1 MSDGS
6 VVIEISLDDKKAD
19 KQLDAFE
26 KDLAKAGTNAGA
38 ALDKAYREAVSD
50 IASQSKRL
58 KDTFVNAFKSMGSA
72 GSNALKASL
81 NFMRELPSNVQAAL
95 SKLASTVKTGFVNA
109 AKASITAI
117 KELGTSIKNTAVNIK
132 NGFFSIA
139 KTVQSSIVSA
149 VKVSINVIKS
159 IPSAI
164 KSAGISIKSALV
176 SSLQAAKSAAISFAQ
191 TTVKVIRSIPS
202 AAKTAAVAVK
212 DSFVVAYKAA
222 VVAAYMSVKGTIS
235 AVKAIPSATKSAA
248 LAVSSA
254 MKTAFSAVAS
264 AAKTTGTTVKSAL
277 KTGFSAVK
285 SGAKAA
291 GQAGISALKGLGNI
305 AKSTGSLIKSGL
317 VSGFNAAKA
326 AAKGAGAGMREAL
339 KNSVEKPAEQARF
352 SVLKLAAALGLIA
365 ATKNVVGSAIGRVD
379 TIDTATKS
387 LTVLTGSA
395 KDAQLV
401 MTDLTA
407 AIDGTPIALDAVA
420 LGAKK
425 MVAAGMKAA
434 NVKPVFTAIA
444 DAAYGVG
451 NGSESIDQ
459 MTDAI
464 SALQASGVAYA
475 DDINRLVDAGVP
487 AWQILANST
496 GKSVGEMK
504 KYVSE
509 GSLESTKAIAM
520 LTKGIEEGT
529 TGMAGNT
536 AKMAGLA
543 KTAGNTIS
551 GSFANM
557 KTAAVKSLANIAENL
572 KGPII
577 QALDVAKNTFKQ
589 FAAVT
594 ASPEFQKKLSDMI
607 QKIKEL
613 IPVMVKLAPTILKVV
628 SAMLAL
634 QAVSSVY
641 VAFSNIGKMFVPLKN
656 GLFVI
661 ATGFMKLAKTIRHPI
676 TAIKNL
682 AFAIKYFIVTSGA
695 VIAIVGAVIAV
706 LYGMYAA
713 FKENTANIKGFLS
726 GMFDAVKNSFGKIV
740 DVFKQI
746 VSALKPVGSGF
757 KDVLKY
763 IGVGVWVAFGIVLA
777 TVVDIIQVLA
787 RIVLVAI
794 KGLQGL
800 YYAIKAAFQALSGDL
815 KGAKKSLEQ
824 SKEAFVD
831 AGSAIKDAFNKDNYA
846 LTGTVEAFKQMGGE
860 AENTAKKTETSGK
873 KIKETLKLVET
884 TAKQTETTVSK
895 SNQAIDTML
904 SGGVDQYGNKLS
916 EKTKSFLNAAKDLY
930 GQYQESSK
938 KSQDKY
944 SAAMEKAQDL
954 EGDKRKKAIADAN
967 ATLVAEIDKNNGT
980 LLTLQADY
988 AKLLKENKWVDGTE
1002 LTAQQ
1007 KKFLQQQTADI
1018 QAELAKQNQLYVEGN
1033 LLKLSNGKTL
1043 NEKERSTSIEV
1054 QKSLYADRKKAVET
1068 GEKELAD
1075 LKKKKSDATTETEKA
1090 NYQIQIDEQTKKNK
1104 TLAENLQKWASE
1116 MNTIIANGGT
1126 LNAETFAKGLSEMGN
1141 ISDEQ
1146 LSAVW
1151 QDFVKVSGSIDNTLA
1166 GLGAIM
1172 SQRGGEGVQAFVTAL
1187 QSGDYTTAAL
1197 NINNDVMNT
1206 LSTLPNGMF
1215 QNGQSGKDQF
1225 IAAIKSG
1232 DFQGAGKF
1240 LLDGV
1245 KLGASPLPGEMNN
1258 IGKQGG
1264 NANADGLKST
1274 AEANKSA
1281 GAELKNNAKNGAFDP
1296 NLFKMTGANNASG
1309 FNGGILDGKGNAFS
1323 AGSGIGNSA
1332 KSGAA
1337 SVDSSGV
1344 GSDFASGY
1352 AQGIASGGMM
1362 VAGAASALANKALAA
1377 VQKKQD
1383 SHSPSKESKKLGG
1396 DFGTGYSL
1404 GIADKN
1410 KAVTKAANNLVAS
1423 ALGTESQIKKLSS
1436 TLKDKISSAI
1446 DAGLHSKNKSVGQ
1459 LKQAKAL
1466 SSIEGYIGQQTNK
1479 LAATAKKRDK
1489 VVAQLKAA
1497 NTKMADLTKQS
1508 KEYAASITEKMQS
1521 YGSIS
1526 NVDPENPQ
1534 SIQAE
1539 MQKRLKE
1546 IKAFQANV
1554 EKLRKKGVSKDI
1566 ISDILESGVENGS
1579 SYAQALAKS
1588 DAKTIKAI
1596 NSTQNQINSA
1606 SKSMGNTAAN
1616 AMYSAGINAAKG
1628 LINGLNSQKKQL
1640 ENTAKSI
1647 ANTITNSVKKA
1658 LRIHSPSRVAIELGK
1673 FFTGGLGN
1681 GVLAGAKGA
1690 VQSTNKMVDK
1700 VVNAASNMTVP
1711 AITLPKISAEKALG
1725 LKSVDLNRTITVKT
1739 IIDNK
1744 TKESSNADL
1753 IKAIKESGAK
1763 PVILNLDGE
1772 VLANNSNNRI
1782 GSMTDLGLYGGGLL

>member
-26 KDLAKAGTNAGA
+26 KDLEKAGTNAGA

-191 TTVKVIRSIPS
+191 TTVKVIKSIPG
-202 AAKTAAVAVK
+202 AAKTAATAVK
-212 DSFVVAYKAA
+212 NSFVVAYKAV

-285 SGAKAA
+285 SGAKAV

-577 QALDVAKNTFKQ
+577 QALDVAKNAFKQ

-594 ASPEFQKKLSDMI
+594 ASPEFQKKLSDLI
-607 QKIKEL
+607 QKIKEF
-613 IPVMVKLAPTILKVV
+613 IPVLIEWAPLLAKVAAGFVAFNIL
-628 SAMLAL
+628 
-634 QAVSSVY
+634 SSVY
-641 VAFSNIGKMFVPLKN
+641 SKVAGLVMAFRGLASSGTLLGGIVNTVKGSFLALKVAL
-656 GLFVI
+656 GSAAAAFGVI
-661 ATGFMKLAKTIRHPI
+661 I
-676 TAIKNL
+676 
-682 AFAIKYFIVTSGA
+682 A
-695 VIAIVGAVIAV
+695 VIGAVIAV
-706 LYGMYAA
+706 AYGMYVS

-726 GMFDAVKNSFGKIV
+726 TMWDGVKNSFGKIV

-746 VSALKPVGSGF
+746 VAALKPVGSGF

-763 IGVGVWVAFGIVLA
+763 VGVAIWASLGLVLA
-777 TVVDIIQVLA
+777 AVVDIIQVLA

-794 KGLQGL
+794 KALQGL
-800 YYAIKAAFQALSGDL
+800 YYAIKSAFQALSGDL

-824 SKEAFVD
+824 SKDAFVE

-1526 NVDPENPQ
+1526 NVDPENPR

>member
-81 NFMRELPSNVQAAL
+81 NFMRELPANVQAAL
-95 SKLASTVKTGFVNA
+95 SKLASTVKTWFVNA
-109 AKASITAI
+109 AKASITAV
-117 KELGTSIKNTAVNIK
+117 KNLGTSIKNTAVNIK

-149 VKVSINVIKS
+149 VKISINVIKS
-159 IPSAI
+159 IPGAI
-164 KSAGISIKSALV
+164 KSAGITIKSALV

-191 TTVKVIRSIPS
+191 TTVKVIKSIPG
-202 AAKTAAVAVK
+202 AAKTAATAVK
-212 DSFVVAYKAA
+212 NSFVVAYKAV

-352 SVLKLAAALGLIA
+352 SILRLAAAFGLIA

-509 GSLESTKAIAM
+509 GSLESTRAIAM

-594 ASPEFQKKLSDMI
+594 ASPEFQKKLSDLI
-607 QKIKEL
+607 QKIKEF
-613 IPVMVKLAPTILKVV
+613 IPVLIEWAPVLAKVAAGFV
-628 SAMLAL
+628 AFNII
-634 QAVSSVY
+634 SSVY
-641 VAFSNIGKMFVPLKN
+641 SKVAGLVMAFRGLASSGTLLGGIVNTVKGAFVGLKAALGSASVAFGV
-656 GLFVI
+656 
-661 ATGFMKLAKTIRHPI
+661 I
-676 TAIKNL
+676 TA
-682 AFAIKYFIVTSGA
+682 
-695 VIAIVGAVIAV
+695 VIGSVVAV
-706 LYGMYAA
+706 LYGMYTA
-713 FKENTANIKGFLS
+713 FKENTAGIKGFLS
-726 GMFDAVKNSFGKIV
+726 GMWDAVKNSFGKIV

-757 KDVLKY
+757 KDILKY

-800 YYAIKAAFQALSGDL
+800 YYAIKAAFQALQGDL

-824 SKEAFVD
+824 SKDAFVD

-846 LTGTVEAFKQMGGE
+846 LTGTIESLKEMGGE
-860 AENTAKKTETSGK
+860 AEKTGAKAETSNK
-873 KIKETLKLVET
+873 KIANSLKIVES

-916 EKTKSFLNAAKDLY
+916 EKTKSFLNSAKELY
-930 GQYQESSK
+930 SQYQESAK
-938 KSQDKY
+938 KSQDAY
-944 SAAMEKAQDL
+944 TAAMEKAQTL

-967 ATLVAEIDKNNGT
+967 TALVSEINKNNGT
-980 LLTLQADY
+980 LLTIQADY
-988 AKLLKENKWVDGTE
+988 AKLLKGNKWVDGTE

-1033 LLKLSNGKTL
+1033 LLKLANGKTL

-1075 LKKKKSDATTETEKA
+1075 LKKKKADASTETEKA

-1104 TLAENLQKWASE
+1104 TLAGNLQKWASE
-1116 MNTIIANGGT
+1116 MNAIIANGGT

-1166 GLGAIM
+1166 GLAAIM

-1197 NINNDVMNT
+1197 NINNDV
-1206 LSTLPNGMF
+1206 LSTISSLPNGMF
-1215 QNGQSGKDQF
+1215 LNGENGKNQF
-1225 IAAIKSG
+1225 LTAIKSG
-1232 DFQGAGKF
+1232 DFQGAGKY
-1240 LLDGV
+1240 LVDGV
-1245 KLGASPLPGEMNN
+1245 KMGTDSIDSEMKTK
-1258 IGKQGG
+1258 GQTGG
-1264 NANADGLKST
+1264 QNFADGVKGKEG
-1274 AEANKSA
+1274 AAKSA
-1281 GAELKNNAKNGAFDP
+1281 GSAVKNKAKEGATDP
-1296 NLFKMTGANNASG
+1296 NAFKAVGSKDSAG
-1309 FNGGILDGKGNAFS
+1309 FNNGVMGGKGGAYS
-1323 AGSGIGNSA
+1323 AGSSVGNSA
-1332 KSGAA
+1332 KSGAG

-1352 AQGIASGGMM
+1352 VNGILSGMGA
-1362 VAGAASALANKALAA
+1362 VGRAAASLANKALAA

-1383 SHSPSKESKKLGG
+1383 SHSPAKKSKKLGG
-1396 DFGTGYSL
+1396 DFGSGYSL
-1404 GIADKN
+1404 GIASKTKAVN
-1410 KAVTKAANNLVAS
+1410 KAASNLVAG

-1446 DAGLHSKNKSVGQ
+1446 DAGLHSKNKSSGQ

-1466 SSIEGYIGQQTNK
+1466 NSIEGYIVQQTNR

-1508 KEYAASITEKMQS
+1508 KEYAASITEKMKS

-1526 NVDPENPQ
+1526 NVDPENPK
-1534 SIQAE
+1534 SIQQE

-1566 ISDILESGVENGS
+1566 INDILEAGVENGS

-1640 ENTAKSI
+1640 EKTAKSI

-1658 LRIHSPSRVAIELGK
+1658 LKIHSPSRVAIELGK

-1711 AITLPKISAEKALG
+1711 TINLPKISAEKALG

-1753 IKAIKESGAK
+1753 IKAIQQSGDR
-1763 PVILNLDGE
+1763 PIIFNVDGKDIADNTNNHLGSSTA
-1772 VLANNSNNRI
+1772 LAFY
-1782 GSMTDLGLYGGGLL
+1782 GKGL

>member
-26 KDLAKAGTNAGA
+26 KDLEKAGTNAGA

-109 AKASITAI
+109 AKASITVI

-191 TTVKVIRSIPS
+191 TTVKVIKSIPV
-202 AAKTAAVAVK
+202 AAKTAATAVK
-212 DSFVVAYKAA
+212 NSFVVAYKAV

-577 QALDVAKNTFKQ
+577 QALDVAKNAFKQ

-594 ASPEFQKKLSDMI
+594 ASPEFQKKLSDLI
-607 QKIKEL
+607 QKIKEF
-613 IPVMVKLAPTILKVV
+613 IPVLIEWAPLLAKVAAGFVAFNIL
-628 SAMLAL
+628 
-634 QAVSSVY
+634 SSVY
-641 VAFSNIGKMFVPLKN
+641 SKVAGLVMAFRGLASSGTLLGGIVNTVKGSFLALKVAL
-656 GLFVI
+656 GSAAAAFGVI
-661 ATGFMKLAKTIRHPI
+661 I
-676 TAIKNL
+676 
-682 AFAIKYFIVTSGA
+682 A
-695 VIAIVGAVIAV
+695 VIGAVIAV
-706 LYGMYAA
+706 AYGMYVS

-726 GMFDAVKNSFGKIV
+726 TMWDGVKNSFGKIV

-746 VSALKPVGSGF
+746 VAALKPVGSRF

-763 IGVGVWVAFGIVLA
+763 VGVAIWASLGLVLA
-777 TVVDIIQVLA
+777 AVVDIIQVLA

-794 KGLQGL
+794 KALQGL
-800 YYAIKAAFQALSGDL
+800 YYAIKSAFQALSGDL

-824 SKEAFVD
+824 SKDAFVE

-873 KIKETLKLVET
+873 KIKDTLKLVET

-916 EKTKSFLNAAKDLY
+916 EKTKSFLNSAKELY
-930 GQYQESSK
+930 SQYQESAK
-938 KSQDKY
+938 KSQDAY
-944 SAAMEKAQDL
+944 SAAMEKAQEL

-967 ATLVAEIDKNNGT
+967 KTLVDETTKNNST
-980 LLTLQADY
+980 LLTLQSDYSNMLKTNRWAD
-988 AKLLKENKWVDGTE
+988 GQE

-1007 KKFLQQQTADI
+1007 KKFLQQQTTDI
-1018 QAELAKQNQLYVEGN
+1018 QTELAKQNQLYVEAN
-1033 LLKLSNGKTL
+1033 LLRLEQGKSL
-1043 NEKERSTSIEV
+1043 NEKERNTSLEV
-1054 QKSLYADRKKAVET
+1054 QKSLYEEKKKAVET
-1068 GEKELAD
+1068 GEKSLAD
-1075 LKKKKSDATTETEKA
+1075 LKKKKADASTETEKA

-1104 TLAENLQKWASE
+1104 TLSTNLKNWATE
-1116 MNTIIANGGT
+1116 MNAIIANGGT
-1126 LNAETFAKGLSEMGN
+1126 LNAETFASGLSQLGN

-1146 LSAVW
+1146 LSALW
-1151 QDFVKVSGSIDNTLA
+1151 QNFVSTSTSIDNTLS
-1166 GLGAIM
+1166 GLAAIM
-1172 SQRGGEGVQAFVTAL
+1172 GQRGGEGVQAFVTAL

-1225 IAAIKSG
+1225 ITAIKSG

-1323 AGSGIGNSA
+1323 AGTGIGNSA

-1352 AQGIASGGMM
+1352 AQGIASGGVM

-1423 ALGTESQIKKLSS
+1423 ALGTESQIKKMSS

-1446 DAGLHSKNKSVGQ
+1446 DAGLHSKNKSAGQ

-1466 SSIEGYIGQQTNK
+1466 NSIEGYIAQQTNK

-1497 NTKMADLTKQS
+1497 NAKMADLTKQS

-1526 NVDPENPQ
+1526 NVDAENPQ

-1673 FFTGGLGN
+1673 FFTDGLGN

-1700 VVNAASNMTVP
+1700 VVNAASNLTVP

>member
-6 VVIEISLDDKKAD
+6 VVIEISLDDTKAD

-26 KDLAKAGTNAGA
+26 KDLSKAGTNAGA

-50 IASQSKRL
+50 IASQSKRI

-81 NFMRELPSNVQAAL
+81 SFMRELPSNIQAAL

-109 AKASITAI
+109 AKASITAV
-117 KELGTSIKNTAVNIK
+117 KNLGTSIKNTAINIK
-132 NGFFSIA
+132 KGFFSIA

-159 IPSAI
+159 IPGAI

-191 TTVKVIRSIPS
+191 TTVKFIKSIPG
-202 AAKTAAVAVK
+202 AAKTAATAVK
-212 DSFVVAYKAA
+212 NSFVVAYKAV

-235 AVKAIPSATKSAA
+235 AVKAIPSAAKSAA

-577 QALDVAKNTFKQ
+577 QALDVAKNAFKQ

-594 ASPEFQKKLSDMI
+594 ASPEFQKKLSDLI
-607 QKIKEL
+607 QKIKEF
-613 IPVMVKLAPTILKVV
+613 IPVLIEWAPLLAKVAAGFV
-628 SAMLAL
+628 AFNII
-634 QAVSSVY
+634 SSVY
-641 VAFSNIGKMFVPLKN
+641 SKVAGLVMAFRGLASSGTLLGGIVNTVKGAFVGLKAALGSASVAFGV
-656 GLFVI
+656 
-661 ATGFMKLAKTIRHPI
+661 I
-676 TAIKNL
+676 TA
-682 AFAIKYFIVTSGA
+682 
-695 VIAIVGAVIAV
+695 VIGTVVAV
-706 LYGMYAA
+706 LYGMYTA
-713 FKENTANIKGFLS
+713 FKENTAGIKGFLS
-726 GMFDAVKNSFGKIV
+726 GMWDAVKNSFGKIV

-757 KDVLKY
+757 KDILKY

-800 YYAIKAAFQALSGDL
+800 YYAIKAAFQALQGDL

-824 SKEAFVD
+824 SKDAFVD

-846 LTGTVEAFKQMGGE
+846 LTGTIESLKEMGGE
-860 AENTAKKTETSGK
+860 AEKTGTKAETSNK
-873 KIKETLKLVET
+873 KIANSLKIVES

-916 EKTKSFLNAAKDLY
+916 EKTKSFLNSAKELY
-930 GQYQESSK
+930 SQYQESAK
-938 KSQDKY
+938 KSQDAY
-944 SAAMEKAQDL
+944 TAAMEKAQTL

-967 ATLVAEIDKNNGT
+967 KTLVDETTKNNST
-980 LLTLQADY
+980 LLTLQSDYSNMLKTNRWAD
-988 AKLLKENKWVDGTE
+988 GQE

-1007 KKFLQQQTADI
+1007 KKFLQQQTTDI
-1018 QAELAKQNQLYVEGN
+1018 QTELAKQNQLYVEAN
-1033 LLKLSNGKTL
+1033 LLRLEQGKSL
-1043 NEKERSTSIEV
+1043 NEKERNTSLEV
-1054 QKSLYADRKKAVET
+1054 QKSLYEEKKKAVET
-1068 GEKELAD
+1068 GEKSLAD
-1075 LKKKKSDATTETEKA
+1075 LKKKKADASTETEKA

-1104 TLAENLQKWASE
+1104 TLSTNLKNWATE
-1116 MNTIIANGGT
+1116 MNAIIANGGT
-1126 LNAETFAKGLSEMGN
+1126 LNAETFASGLSQLGN

-1146 LSAVW
+1146 LSALW
-1151 QDFVKVSGSIDNTLA
+1151 QNFVSTSTSIDNTLS
-1166 GLGAIM
+1166 GLAAIM
-1172 SQRGGEGVQAFVTAL
+1172 GQRGGEGVQAFVTAL

-1323 AGSGIGNSA
+1323 AGTGIGNSA

-1352 AQGIASGGMM
+1352 AQGIASGGVM

-1446 DAGLHSKNKSVGQ
+1446 DAGLHSKNKSAGQ

-1466 SSIEGYIGQQTNK
+1466 NSIEGYIGQQTNK

-1534 SIQAE
+1534 SIQQE

-1658 LRIHSPSRVAIELGK
+1658 LRIHSPSRVAVELGK

-1753 IKAIKESGAK
+1753 IKAIQQSGDRPIIFNVDGK
-1763 PVILNLDGE
+1763 NLAE
-1772 VLANNSNNRI
+1772 NANNRI
-1782 GSMTDLGLYGGGLL
+1782 GTMGNLGLYGGGLL

>member
-6 VVIEISLDDKKAD
+6 VVIEISLDDTKAD
-19 KQLDAFE
+19 KQLDTFE

-58 KDTFVNAFKSMGSA
+58 KDTFVNAFKSMGNA

-81 NFMRELPSNVQAAL
+81 SFMRELPANVGSAL

-109 AKASITAI
+109 AKASITAV
-117 KELGTSIKNTAVNIK
+117 KNLGTSIKNTAVNIK

-149 VKVSINVIKS
+149 VKTSINVIKS
-159 IPSAI
+159 IPGAI
-164 KSAGISIKSALV
+164 KSAGSSIKSALV
-176 SSLQAAKSAAISFAQ
+176 SSLHAAKTAAISFAQ
-191 TTVKVIRSIPS
+191 TTVKVIKSIPG
-202 AAKTAAVAVK
+202 AAKTAATAVK
-212 DSFVVAYKAA
+212 NSFVVAYKAV

-254 MKTAFSAVAS
+254 MKTAFSAVVS
-264 AAKTTGTTVKSAL
+264 AAKTTGTTVKTAL
-277 KTGFSAVK
+277 TNGFSAIK
-285 SGAKAA
+285 SGAKTA
-291 GQAGISALKGLGNI
+291 GQVGISALKGLGNA
-305 AKSTGSLIKSGL
+305 AKSTGSLIKNGL
-317 VSGFNAAKA
+317 VSGFNAAKS

-352 SVLKLAAALGLIA
+352 SILRLAAAFGLIA

-425 MVAAGMKAA
+425 MVAAGMQAA

-464 SALQASGVAYA
+464 SALQASGVAYS

-577 QALDVAKNTFKQ
+577 QALDVAKNAFKQ
-589 FAAVT
+589 FASVT

-613 IPVMVKLAPTILKVV
+613 IPVLIELAPILAKV
-628 SAMLAL
+628 AAGFI
-634 QAVSSVY
+634 AFNIISSVY
-641 VAFSNIGKMFVPLKN
+641 SKIAGLAGAIKGLASSGSLLGGIINTVRGSFLALKVALGSATAAFG
-656 GLFVI
+656 VI
-661 ATGFMKLAKTIRHPI
+661 A
-676 TAIKNL
+676 
-682 AFAIKYFIVTSGA
+682 A
-695 VIAIVGAVIAV
+695 VIGAVIAV

-757 KDVLKY
+757 KDILKY
-763 IGVGVWVAFGIVLA
+763 VGVGVWVAFGIVLA

-794 KGLQGL
+794 KALQGL
-800 YYAIKAAFQALSGDL
+800 YYALKAANQAAHWDL
-815 KGAKKSLEQ
+815 KGAKKSIEQ
-824 SKEAFVD
+824 SKDAFVD

-846 LTGTVEAFKQMGGE
+846 LTGTIESLKEMGGE
-860 AENTAKKTETSGK
+860 AEKTGTKAETSNK
-873 KIKETLKLVET
+873 KISSSLKLVES
-884 TAKQTETTVSK
+884 TAKQTEATVSK

-904 SGGVDQYGNKLS
+904 SGGVDQYGNKLN
-916 EKTKSFLNAAKDLY
+916 EKTKSFLNAAKELY
-930 GQYQESSK
+930 SNYQESAQ

-944 SAAMEKAQDL
+944 TAAMEKAQSL
-954 EGDKRKKAIADAN
+954 EGEKRKKVIADAN

-988 AKLLKENKWVDGTE
+988 AKLLKGNKWVDGTE

-1033 LLKLSNGKTL
+1033 LLKLANGKTL
-1043 NEKERSTSIEV
+1043 NEKERATSIEV
-1054 QKSLYADRKKAVET
+1054 QKSLYGDRKKAVET

-1075 LKKKKSDATTETEKA
+1075 LKRKKSDATTETEKA

-1104 TLAENLQKWASE
+1104 TLAGNLQKWASE
-1116 MNTIIANGGT
+1116 MNAIIANGGT

-1146 LSAVW
+1146 LGAVW

-1166 GLGAIM
+1166 GLAAVM
-1172 SQRGGEGVQAFVTAL
+1172 SQRGGEGVQGFVTAL
-1187 QSGDYTTAAL
+1187 QSKDYTTATLKINDDVL
-1197 NINNDVMNT
+1197 NTISD
-1206 LSTLPNGMF
+1206 LPNEMF
-1215 QNGQSGKDQF
+1215 LNGQSGKDQF
-1225 IAAIKSG
+1225 ITAIKSG
-1232 DFQGAGKF
+1232 KFQEAGKY
-1240 LLDGV
+1240 LLDNV
-1245 KLGASPLPGEMNN
+1245 KMGADPLPGEM
-1258 IGKQGG
+1258 GKNGKNSG
-1264 NANADGLKST
+1264 NAQANGMKGT
-1274 AEANKSA
+1274 AQANKKA
-1281 GAELKNNAKNGAFDP
+1281 GATIKNSAKNGAFDP
-1296 NLFKMTGANNASG
+1296 NLFKMAGSNNSTGYNN
-1309 FNGGILDGKGNAFS
+1309 GILVGKDGAFS
-1323 AGSGIGNSA
+1323 AGTSVGGSA

-1352 AQGIASGGMM
+1352 VNGILSGMGA
-1362 VAGAASALANKALAA
+1362 VGEAAASLANKALAA

-1383 SHSPSKESKKLGG
+1383 SHSPSKKSKKLGG
-1396 DFGTGYSL
+1396 DFGSGYSL
-1404 GIADKN
+1404 GIASKT
-1410 KAVTKAANNLVAS
+1410 KAVTKAASNLVAG
-1423 ALGTESQIKKLSS
+1423 ALGTEKQIKKLSS
-1436 TLKDKISSAI
+1436 TLKDKVSSAI
-1446 DAGLHSKNKSVGQ
+1446 DAGLHSKNKSRGQ

-1466 SSIEGYIGQQTNK
+1466 NSIEGYIAQQTNK

-1497 NTKMADLTKQS
+1497 NTKMADLTKRS

-1526 NVDPENPQ
+1526 NVDAENPQ
-1534 SIQAE
+1534 SIQQE

-1628 LINGLNSQKKQL
+1628 LIKGLNSQKKQL
-1640 ENTAKSI
+1640 EKTAKSI

-1658 LRIHSPSRVAIELGK
+1658 LRIHSPSRVAVELGK

-1690 VQSTNKMVDK
+1690 VKSTNKMVDS
-1700 VVNAASNMTVP
+1700 VVNAASNLTAP
-1711 AITLPKISAEKALG
+1711 KITLPHVSAEKALG
-1725 LKSVDLNRTITVKT
+1725 LKSSDLNRTITVKA
-1739 IIDNK
+1739 IVEN
-1744 TKESSNADL
+1744 ES
-1753 IKAIKESGAK
+1753 K
-1763 PVILNLDGE
+1763 
-1772 VLANNSNNRI
+1772 NNSN
-1782 GSMTDLGLYGGGLL
+1782 SDLINAIEKSGGRPIILNVDGKVIADNTNNHLGNSTSLAFYGKGL

>member
-191 TTVKVIRSIPS
+191 TTVKVIKSIPG
-202 AAKTAAVAVK
+202 AAKTAATAVK
-212 DSFVVAYKAA
+212 NSFVVAYKAV

-264 AAKTTGTTVKSAL
+264 AAKTTGTTAKSAL

-577 QALDVAKNTFKQ
+577 QALDVAKNAFKQ

-594 ASPEFQKKLSDMI
+594 ASPEFQKKLSDLI
-607 QKIKEL
+607 QKIKEF
-613 IPVMVKLAPTILKVV
+613 IPVLIEWAPLLAKVAAGFVAFNIL
-628 SAMLAL
+628 
-634 QAVSSVY
+634 SSVY
-641 VAFSNIGKMFVPLKN
+641 SKVAGLVMAFRGLASSGTLLGGIVNTVKGSFLALKVAL
-656 GLFVI
+656 GSAAAAFGVI
-661 ATGFMKLAKTIRHPI
+661 I
-676 TAIKNL
+676 
-682 AFAIKYFIVTSGA
+682 A
-695 VIAIVGAVIAV
+695 VIGAVIAV
-706 LYGMYAA
+706 AYGMYVS

-726 GMFDAVKNSFGKIV
+726 TMWDGVKNSFGKIV

-746 VSALKPVGSGF
+746 VAALKPVGSGF

-763 IGVGVWVAFGIVLA
+763 VGVAIWASLGLVLA
-777 TVVDIIQVLA
+777 AVVDIIQVLA

-794 KGLQGL
+794 KALQGL
-800 YYAIKAAFQALSGDL
+800 YYAIKSAFQALSGDL

-824 SKEAFVD
+824 SKDAFVE

-860 AENTAKKTETSGK
+860 AEKTAKKTETSGK
-873 KIKETLKLVET
+873 KIKDTLKLVET

-930 GQYQESSK
+930 GQYQESAK

-967 ATLVAEIDKNNGT
+967 TTLVAEIDKNNGT

-988 AKLLKENKWVDGTE
+988 AKLLKGNKWVDGTE

-1197 NINNDVMNT
+1197 NINNDV
-1206 LSTLPNGMF
+1206 LSTISSLPNGMF
-1215 QNGQSGKDQF
+1215 LNGESGKNQF
-1225 IAAIKSG
+1225 LTAIKSG
-1232 DFQGAGKF
+1232 DFQGAGKY
-1240 LLDGV
+1240 LVDGV
-1245 KLGASPLPGEMNN
+1245 KMGTDSIDSEMKTK
-1258 IGKQGG
+1258 GQTGG
-1264 NANADGLKST
+1264 QNFADGVKGKED
-1274 AEANKSA
+1274 AAKSA
-1281 GAELKNNAKNGAFDP
+1281 GSAVKNKAKEGATDP
-1296 NLFKMTGANNASG
+1296 NAFKAVGSKDSAG
-1309 FNGGILDGKGNAFS
+1309 FNNGVMGGKGGAYS
-1323 AGSGIGNSA
+1323 AGSSVGNSA

-1344 GSDFASGY
+1344 GSDFSSGY
-1352 AQGIASGGMM
+1352 VNGILSGMGA
-1362 VAGAASALANKALAA
+1362 VGEAAASLASKALAA

>member
-6 VVIEISLDDKKAD
+6 VVIEISLDDKKAG

-109 AKASITAI
+109 AKASITAV
-117 KELGTSIKNTAVNIK
+117 KNLGTSIKNTAVNIK

-149 VKVSINVIKS
+149 VKISINVIKS

-164 KSAGISIKSALV
+164 KSAGSSIKSALV
-176 SSLQAAKSAAISFAQ
+176 SSLQAAKMAAISFAQ
-191 TTVKVIRSIPS
+191 TSVNVIKSIPG

-212 DSFVVAYKAA
+212 NSFVVAYKAV

-254 MKTAFSAVAS
+254 MKTAFSAVVS
-264 AAKTTGTTVKSAL
+264 AAKTTGTTVKTAL
-277 KTGFSAVK
+277 TTGFSAIK
-285 SGAKAA
+285 SGAKTA
-291 GQAGISALKGLGNI
+291 GQVGISALKGLGNI
-305 AKSTGSLIKSGL
+305 AKNTGSLIKNGL
-317 VSGFNAAKA
+317 VSGFNAARS

-339 KNSVEKPAEQARF
+339 KNSVERPAEQARF
-352 SVLKLAAALGLIA
+352 SILKLAAAFGLIA

-401 MTDLTA
+401 MKDLTA

-557 KTAAVKSLANIAENL
+557 KTAAVKSLANIVENL

-577 QALDVAKNTFKQ
+577 QALDVAKNAFKQ

-594 ASPEFQKKLSDMI
+594 ASPEFQKKLSDLV
-607 QKIKEL
+607 QKIKEF
-613 IPVMVKLAPTILKVV
+613 IPVLIEWAPLLAKVAAGFVAFNIL
-628 SAMLAL
+628 
-634 QAVSSVY
+634 SSVY
-641 VAFSNIGKMFVPLKN
+641 SKVAGLVMAFRGLASSGTLLGGIVNTVKGSFLALKVAL
-656 GLFVI
+656 GSAAAAFGVI
-661 ATGFMKLAKTIRHPI
+661 I
-676 TAIKNL
+676 
-682 AFAIKYFIVTSGA
+682 A
-695 VIAIVGAVIAV
+695 VIGAVIAV
-706 LYGMYAA
+706 AYGMYVS

-726 GMFDAVKNSFGKIV
+726 TMWDGVKNSFGKIV

-746 VSALKPVGSGF
+746 VAALKPVGSGF

-763 IGVGVWVAFGIVLA
+763 VGVAIWASLGLVLA
-777 TVVDIIQVLA
+777 AVVDIIQVLA

-794 KGLQGL
+794 KALQGL
-800 YYAIKAAFQALSGDL
+800 YYAIKAAFKALHWDL

-824 SKEAFVD
+824 SKDAFVE

-860 AENTAKKTETSGK
+860 AEKTAKKTETSGK

-884 TAKQTETTVSK
+884 TAKQTEITVSK

-916 EKTKSFLNAAKDLY
+916 EKTESFLNAAKDLY
-930 GQYQESSK
+930 EQYQEATK

-944 SAAMEKAQDL
+944 SVAMEKAQSL

-980 LLTLQADY
+980 ILTLQADY
-988 AKLLKENKWVDGTE
+988 AKLLKGNKWVDGTE

-1116 MNTIIANGGT
+1116 MNAIIANGGT

-1166 GLGAIM
+1166 GLAAVM
-1172 SQRGGEGVQAFVTAL
+1172 SKRGGEGVQAFVTAL

-1296 NLFKMTGANNASG
+1296 NLFKMTGSNNASG

-1323 AGSGIGNSA
+1323 AGTGIGNSA

-1352 AQGIASGGMM
+1352 VDGILSGMKKVGEA
-1362 VAGAASALANKALAA
+1362 AGSLANKALQA
-1377 VQKKQD
+1377 VKDAQKSK
-1383 SHSPSKESKKLGG
+1383 SPSKKAKKLGR
-1396 DFGTGYSL
+1396 DFGSGYSL

-1410 KAVTKAANNLVAS
+1410 KAVTKAANNLVAG
-1423 ALGTESQIKKLSS
+1423 ALGTEKQIKKLST

-1446 DAGLHSKNKSVGQ
+1446 DAGLHSKNKSAGQ

-1466 SSIEGYIGQQTNK
+1466 NSIEGYIGQQTNK

-1753 IKAIKESGAK
+1753 IKAIQQSGDRPIIFNVDGK
-1763 PVILNLDGE
+1763 NLAE
-1772 VLANNSNNRI
+1772 NANNRI
-1782 GSMTDLGLYGGGLL
+1782 GTMGNLGLYGGGLL

>member
-38 ALDKAYREAVSD
+38 ALDKAYREAVLD

-58 KDTFVNAFKSMGSA
+58 KDTFVNAFKSMGIA

-81 NFMRELPSNVQAAL
+81 NFMRELPANVQAAL

-109 AKASITAI
+109 AKASITAV
-117 KELGTSIKNTAVNIK
+117 KNLGTSIKNTAVNIK

-191 TTVKVIRSIPS
+191 TTVKVIKSIPG
-202 AAKTAAVAVK
+202 AAKTAATAVK
-212 DSFVVAYKAA
+212 NSFVVAYKAV

-352 SVLKLAAALGLIA
+352 SILRLAAAFGLIA

-464 SALQASGVAYA
+464 SALQASGVAYS

-577 QALDVAKNTFKQ
+577 QALDVAKNAFKQ

-594 ASPEFQKKLSDMI
+594 ASPEFQKKLSDLI
-607 QKIKEL
+607 QKIKEF
-613 IPVMVKLAPTILKVV
+613 IPVLIEWAPVLAKVAAGFV
-628 SAMLAL
+628 AFNII
-634 QAVSSVY
+634 SSVY
-641 VAFSNIGKMFVPLKN
+641 SKVAGLVMAFRGLASSGTLLGGIVNTVKGAFVGLKAALGSASVAFGV
-656 GLFVI
+656 
-661 ATGFMKLAKTIRHPI
+661 I
-676 TAIKNL
+676 TA
-682 AFAIKYFIVTSGA
+682 
-695 VIAIVGAVIAV
+695 VIGSVVAV
-706 LYGMYAA
+706 LYGMYTA
-713 FKENTANIKGFLS
+713 FKENTAGIKGFLS
-726 GMFDAVKNSFGKIV
+726 GMWDAVKNSFGKIV

-757 KDVLKY
+757 KDILKY
-763 IGVGVWVAFGIVLA
+763 IGVGVGVWVAFGIVLA

-800 YYAIKAAFQALSGDL
+800 YYAIKAAFQALQGDL

-824 SKEAFVD
+824 SKDAFVD

-846 LTGTVEAFKQMGGE
+846 LTGTIESLKEMGGE
-860 AENTAKKTETSGK
+860 AEKTGAKAETSNK
-873 KIKETLKLVET
+873 KIANSLKIVES

-967 ATLVAEIDKNNGT
+967 TTLVSEINKNNGT

-988 AKLLKENKWVDGTE
+988 AKLLKGNKWVDGTE

-1033 LLKLSNGKTL
+1033 LLKLANGKTL

-1075 LKKKKSDATTETEKA
+1075 LKKKKADASTETEKA

-1104 TLAENLQKWASE
+1104 TLAGNLQKWASE
-1116 MNTIIANGGT
+1116 MNAIIANGGT

-1166 GLGAIM
+1166 GLAAVM

-1197 NINNDVMNT
+1197 NINNDV
-1206 LSTLPNGMF
+1206 LSTISSLPNGMF
-1215 QNGQSGKDQF
+1215 LNGENGKNQF
-1225 IAAIKSG
+1225 LTAIKSG
-1232 DFQGAGKF
+1232 DFQGAGKY
-1240 LLDGV
+1240 LVDGV
-1245 KLGASPLPGEMNN
+1245 KMGTDSIDSEMKTK
-1258 IGKQGG
+1258 GQTGG
-1264 NANADGLKST
+1264 QNFADGVKGKEG
-1274 AEANKSA
+1274 AAKSA
-1281 GAELKNNAKNGAFDP
+1281 GSAVKNKAKEGATDP
-1296 NLFKMTGANNASG
+1296 NAFKAVGSKDSAG
-1309 FNGGILDGKGNAFS
+1309 FNNGVMGGKGGAYS
-1323 AGSGIGNSA
+1323 AGSSVGNSA
-1332 KSGAA
+1332 KSGAG

-1352 AQGIASGGMM
+1352 VNGILSGMGA
-1362 VAGAASALANKALAA
+1362 VGRAAASLANKALAA

-1383 SHSPSKESKKLGG
+1383 SHSPAKKSKKLGG
-1396 DFGTGYSL
+1396 DFGSGYSL
-1404 GIADKN
+1404 GIASKTKAVN
-1410 KAVTKAANNLVAS
+1410 KAASNLVAG

-1446 DAGLHSKNKSVGQ
+1446 DAGLHSKNKSSGQ

-1466 SSIEGYIGQQTNK
+1466 NSIEGYIVQQTNR

-1566 ISDILESGVENGS
+1566 INDILEAGVENGS

-1616 AMYSAGINAAKG
+1616 AMYSAGINAARG

-1640 ENTAKSI
+1640 EKTAKSI

-1658 LRIHSPSRVAIELGK
+1658 LKIHSPSRVAIELGK

-1711 AITLPKISAEKALG
+1711 AINLPKISAEKALG

-1753 IKAIKESGAK
+1753 IKAIQQSGDR
-1763 PVILNLDGE
+1763 PINFYVDGKD
-1772 VLANNSNNRI
+1772 LADNTNNHL
-1782 GSMTDLGLYGGGLL
+1782 GSSTSLAFYGKGL

>member
-176 SSLQAAKSAAISFAQ
+176 SGFNAAKSAAISFAQ
-191 TTVKVIRSIPS
+191 TTVKVIKSIPG
-202 AAKTAAVAVK
+202 AAKTAATAVK
-212 DSFVVAYKAA
+212 NSFVVAYKAV

-577 QALDVAKNTFKQ
+577 QALDVAKNAFKQ

-594 ASPEFQKKLSDMI
+594 ASPEFQKKLSDLI
-607 QKIKEL
+607 QKIKEF
-613 IPVMVKLAPTILKVV
+613 IPVLIEWAPLLAKVAAGFVAFNIL
-628 SAMLAL
+628 
-634 QAVSSVY
+634 SSVY
-641 VAFSNIGKMFVPLKN
+641 SKVAGLVMAFRGLASSGTLLGGIVNTVKGSFLALKVAL
-656 GLFVI
+656 GSAAAAFGVI
-661 ATGFMKLAKTIRHPI
+661 I
-676 TAIKNL
+676 
-682 AFAIKYFIVTSGA
+682 A
-695 VIAIVGAVIAV
+695 VIGAVIAV
-706 LYGMYAA
+706 AYGMYVS

-726 GMFDAVKNSFGKIV
+726 TMWDGVKNSFGKIV

-746 VSALKPVGSGF
+746 VAALKPVGSGF

-763 IGVGVWVAFGIVLA
+763 VGVAIWASLGLVLA
-777 TVVDIIQVLA
+777 AVVDIIQVLA

-794 KGLQGL
+794 KALQGL
-800 YYAIKAAFQALSGDL
+800 YYAIKSAFQALSGDL

-824 SKEAFVD
+824 SKDAFVE

-873 KIKETLKLVET
+873 KIKDTLKLVET

-988 AKLLKENKWVDGTE
+988 AKLLKGNKWVDGTE

-1116 MNTIIANGGT
+1116 MNAIIANGGT

-1225 IAAIKSG
+1225 ITAIKSG

-1323 AGSGIGNSA
+1323 AGTGIGNSA

-1383 SHSPSKESKKLGG
+1383 SHSPAKESKKLGG

-1446 DAGLHSKNKSVGQ
+1446 DAGLHSKNKSAGQ

-1466 SSIEGYIGQQTNK
+1466 NSIEGYIGQQTNK

-1497 NTKMADLTKQS
+1497 NTKMADLTRQS

>member
-6 VVIEISLDDKKAD
+6 VVIEISLDNKKAD

-26 KDLAKAGTNAGA
+26 KDLAKAGTNAGT

-58 KDTFVNAFKSMGSA
+58 KDTFVNVFKSMGNA

-81 NFMRELPSNVQAAL
+81 NFIRELPSNVQAAL
-95 SKLASTVKTGFVNA
+95 SKLASTVKIGFVNA
-109 AKASITAI
+109 AKASITAV
-117 KELGTSIKNTAVNIK
+117 KNLGTSIKNTAVNIK

-139 KTVQSSIVSA
+139 KTVQSSIASA

-159 IPSAI
+159 IPGAI

-191 TTVKVIRSIPS
+191 TTVKVIKSIPG
-202 AAKTAAVAVK
+202 AAKTAATAVK
-212 DSFVVAYKAA
+212 NSFVVAYKAV

-248 LAVSSA
+248 LAISSA

-352 SVLKLAAALGLIA
+352 SILRLAAAFGLIA

-464 SALQASGVAYA
+464 SALQASGVAYS

-577 QALDVAKNTFKQ
+577 QALDVAKNAFKQ

-594 ASPEFQKKLSDMI
+594 ASPEFKKKLSDMI

-613 IPVMVKLAPTILKVV
+613 IPVLIELAPILAKV
-628 SAMLAL
+628 AAGFI
-634 QAVSSVY
+634 AFNIISSVY
-641 VAFSNIGKMFVPLKN
+641 SKIAGLVGAIKGLASSGSLLGGIINTVRGSFLALKVALGSATAAFG
-656 GLFVI
+656 VI
-661 ATGFMKLAKTIRHPI
+661 A
-676 TAIKNL
+676 
-682 AFAIKYFIVTSGA
+682 A
-695 VIAIVGAVIAV
+695 VIGAVIAV

-757 KDVLKY
+757 KDILKY

-815 KGAKKSLEQ
+815 KGAKKSLDQ
-824 SKEAFVD
+824 SKDAFVD

-846 LTGTVEAFKQMGGE
+846 LTGTIDSLKEMGGE
-860 AENTAKKTETSGK
+860 AEKTGTKAETSNK
-873 KIKETLKLVET
+873 KIANSLKIVES

-904 SGGVDQYGNKLS
+904 SGGVDQYGNKLN
-916 EKTKSFLNAAKDLY
+916 EKTKSFLNSAKELY
-930 GQYQESSK
+930 SNYQESAK

-944 SAAMEKAQDL
+944 TAAMEKAQSL
-954 EGDKRKKAIADAN
+954 EGEKRKKAIATAN
-967 ATLVAEIDKNNGT
+967 KTLVDETTKNNST
-980 LLTLQADY
+980 LLTLQSDYSNMLKTNRWAD
-988 AKLLKENKWVDGTE
+988 GQE
-1002 LTAQQ
+1002 LTEQQ
-1007 KKFLQQQTADI
+1007 RKFLQQQTTDI
-1018 QAELAKQNQLYVEGN
+1018 QTELAKQNQLYVEAN
-1033 LLKLSNGKTL
+1033 LLRLEQGKTL
-1043 NEKERSTSIEV
+1043 NEKERNTSLEV
-1054 QKSLYADRKKAVET
+1054 QKSLYAEKKKAVET
-1068 GEKELAD
+1068 GENELAK
-1075 LKKKKSDATTETEKA
+1075 LKKKKADATTETEKA

-1104 TLAENLQKWASE
+1104 KLSSEYQSWATE
-1116 MNTIIANGGT
+1116 MNAIIANGGT
-1126 LNAETFAKGLSEMGN
+1126 LNAETFAKGLSQMGD

-1146 LSAVW
+1146 LGLLW
-1151 QDFVKVSGSIDNTLA
+1151 QDFVKASDSIDNTLS

-1172 SQRGGEGVQAFVTAL
+1172 SQRGGEGVQGFVTAL
-1187 QSGDYTTAAL
+1187 QSKDYTTAAL
-1197 NINNDVMNT
+1197 KINDDVLNT
-1206 LSTLPNGMF
+1206 IAGLPNAMF
-1215 QNGQSGKDQF
+1215 LNGQSGKDQF
-1225 IAAIKSG
+1225 ITAIKSG
-1232 DFQGAGKF
+1232 KFQEAGKY

-1245 KLGASPLPGEMNN
+1245 KMGADPLPGELAKN
-1258 IGKQGG
+1258 GKKSGDAQ
-1264 NANADGLKST
+1264 ANGLKGT
-1274 AEANKSA
+1274 AEANKKA
-1281 GAELKNNAKNGAFDP
+1281 GKTIKNNAKSGAFDP
-1296 NLFKMTGANNASG
+1296 NLFQMTGVKNSSG
-1309 FNGGILDGKGNAFS
+1309 FNGGILNGKDGAFS
-1323 AGSGIGNSA
+1323 AGTSIGGSA

-1337 SVDSSGV
+1337 SVDSSGT
-1344 GSDFASGY
+1344 GADFAAGFANGIRSG
-1352 AQGIASGGMM
+1352 
-1362 VAGAASALANKALAA
+1362 AGAVGEAAASIAAKALAA

-1383 SHSPSKESKKLGG
+1383 SHSPSKKSKKLGG
-1396 DFGTGYSL
+1396 DFGSGYSL
-1404 GIADKN
+1404 GIASKT
-1410 KAVTKAANNLVAS
+1410 KAVTKAASNLVAG
-1423 ALGTESQIKKLSS
+1423 ALGTEKQIKKLSS
-1436 TLKDKISSAI
+1436 TLKDKVSSAI
-1446 DAGLHSKNKSVGQ
+1446 DAGLHSKNKSRGQ

-1466 SSIEGYIGQQTNK
+1466 NSIEGYIAQQTNK

-1526 NVDPENPQ
+1526 NVDPENPK
-1534 SIQAE
+1534 SIQQE

-1546 IKAFQANV
+1546 IKAFQSNV

-1566 ISDILESGVENGS
+1566 INDILEAGVENGS

-1596 NSTQNQINSA
+1596 NSTQNQINAA

-1616 AMYSAGINAAKG
+1616 AMYSAGINAARG

-1640 ENTAKSI
+1640 EKTAKSI

-1658 LRIHSPSRVAIELGK
+1658 LKIHSPSRVAIELGK

-1700 VVNAASNMTVP
+1700 VVNAASYMTVP
-1711 AITLPKISAEKALG
+1711 TINLPKISAEKALG

-1739 IIDNK
+1739 IINNK

-1753 IKAIKESGAK
+1753 IKAIQQSGDR
-1763 PVILNLDGE
+1763 PIIFNVDGKDI
-1772 VLANNSNNRI
+1772 ADNTNNHI
-1782 GSMTDLGLYGGGLL
+1782 GSSTSLAFYGKGL

>member
-58 KDTFVNAFKSMGSA
+58 KDTFVNAFKSMGNA

-81 NFMRELPSNVQAAL
+81 NFIRELPSNVQAAL

-109 AKASITAI
+109 AKASITAV
-117 KELGTSIKNTAVNIK
+117 KNLGTSIKNTAVNIK

-149 VKVSINVIKS
+149 VKISINVIKS
-159 IPSAI
+159 IPGAI

-191 TTVKVIRSIPS
+191 TTVKVIKSIPG
-202 AAKTAAVAVK
+202 AAKTAATAVK
-212 DSFVVAYKAA
+212 NSFVVAYKAV

-352 SVLKLAAALGLIA
+352 SILRLAAAFGLIA

-509 GSLESTKAIAM
+509 GSLESTRAIAM

-577 QALDVAKNTFKQ
+577 QALDVAKNAFKQ

-594 ASPEFQKKLSDMI
+594 ASPEFQKKLSDLI
-607 QKIKEL
+607 QKIKEF
-613 IPVMVKLAPTILKVV
+613 IPVLIEWAPVLAKVAAGFV
-628 SAMLAL
+628 AFNII
-634 QAVSSVY
+634 SSVY
-641 VAFSNIGKMFVPLKN
+641 SKVAGLVMAFRGLASSGTLLGGIVNTVKGAFVGLKAALGSASVAFGV
-656 GLFVI
+656 
-661 ATGFMKLAKTIRHPI
+661 I
-676 TAIKNL
+676 TA
-682 AFAIKYFIVTSGA
+682 
-695 VIAIVGAVIAV
+695 VIGSVVAV
-706 LYGMYAA
+706 LYGMYTA
-713 FKENTANIKGFLS
+713 FKENTAGIKGFLS
-726 GMFDAVKNSFGKIV
+726 GMWDAVKNSFGKIV

-757 KDVLKY
+757 KDILKY

-800 YYAIKAAFQALSGDL
+800 YYAIKAAFQALQGDL

-824 SKEAFVD
+824 SKDAFVD

-846 LTGTVEAFKQMGGE
+846 LTDTIESLKEMGGE
-860 AENTAKKTETSGK
+860 AEKTGKKAETSNK
-873 KIKETLKLVET
+873 KIASSLKVVET
-884 TAKQTETTVSK
+884 TAKQTEATVTK

-916 EKTKSFLNAAKDLY
+916 EKTKSFLNSAKELY
-930 GQYQESSK
+930 SQYQESAK
-938 KSQDKY
+938 KSQDAY
-944 SAAMEKAQDL
+944 TAAMEKAQTL
-954 EGDKRKKAIADAN
+954 EGDKRKKAIAGAN
-967 ATLVAEIDKNNGT
+967 TALVSEINKNNGA

-988 AKLLKENKWVDGTE
+988 AKLLKGNKWVDGTE

-1018 QAELAKQNQLYVEGN
+1018 QAELAKQNQLYMEGN
-1033 LLKLSNGKTL
+1033 LLKLANGKTL
-1043 NEKERSTSIEV
+1043 TEKERSTSIEV
-1054 QKSLYADRKKAVET
+1054 QKSLYSDRKKAVET

-1075 LKKKKSDATTETEKA
+1075 LKKKKSDASTETEKA

-1104 TLAENLQKWASE
+1104 TLSTNLQNWATE
-1116 MNTIIANGGT
+1116 MNAIVANGGT
-1126 LNAETFAKGLSEMGN
+1126 LTAETFAKGLSEMGN

-1146 LSAVW
+1146 LGAVW
-1151 QDFVKVSGSIDNTLA
+1151 QDFVKASGSIDNTLA
-1166 GLGAIM
+1166 GLAAIM
-1172 SQRGGEGVQAFVTAL
+1172 SQRGGEGVQGFVTAL
-1187 QSGDYTTAAL
+1187 QSGDYTTAASKV
-1197 NINNDVMNT
+1197 NDDVLKT
-1206 LSTLPNGMF
+1206 ISSLPNSMF
-1215 QNGQSGKDQF
+1215 LNGQSGKDQF
-1225 IAAIKSG
+1225 IAAVKSG

-1245 KLGASPLPGEMNN
+1245 KMGAEPLQGEMDKN
-1258 IGKQGG
+1258 GKTSG
-1264 NANADGLKST
+1264 NAQANGLKGT
-1274 AEANKSA
+1274 KEANKKA
-1281 GAELKNNAKNGAFDP
+1281 GAELKNNAKSGAFDP
-1296 NLFKMTGANNASG
+1296 NLFKMTGSKNSSG
-1309 FNGGILDGKGNAFS
+1309 FNNGILVGKDGAFS
-1323 AGSGIGNSA
+1323 AGSSVGGSA
-1332 KSGAA
+1332 KSGAD
-1337 SVDSSGV
+1337 SVDSTGV

-1352 AQGIASGGMM
+1352 VNGILSGMGK
-1362 VAGAASALANKALAA
+1362 VAEAAASLASKALAA

-1383 SHSPSKESKKLGG
+1383 SHSPAKKSKKLGG
-1396 DFGTGYSL
+1396 DFGSGYSL
-1404 GIADKN
+1404 GIASKTKAVN
-1410 KAVTKAANNLVAS
+1410 KAASNLVAG
-1423 ALGTESQIKKLSS
+1423 ALGTEKQIKKLSS
-1436 TLKDKISSAI
+1436 TLKDKISTAI
-1446 DAGLHSKNKSVGQ
+1446 DAGLHSKNKSRGQ

-1466 SSIEGYIGQQTNK
+1466 NSIEGYIAQQTSR

-1566 ISDILESGVENGS
+1566 INDILEAGVENGS

-1616 AMYSAGINAAKG
+1616 AMYSAGINAARG

-1640 ENTAKSI
+1640 EKTAKSI

-1658 LRIHSPSRVAIELGK
+1658 LKIHSPSRVAIELGK

-1711 AITLPKISAEKALG
+1711 AINLPKISAEKALG

-1753 IKAIKESGAK
+1753 IKAIQQSGDR
-1763 PVILNLDGE
+1763 PINFYVDGKD
-1772 VLANNSNNRI
+1772 LADNTNNHL
-1782 GSMTDLGLYGGGLL
+1782 GSSTSLAFYGKGL

>member
-6 VVIEISLDDKKAD
+6 VVIEISLDDTKAD
-19 KQLDAFE
+19 KQLDTFE

-58 KDTFVNAFKSMGSA
+58 KDTFVNAFKSMGNA

-81 NFMRELPSNVQAAL
+81 SFMRELPANVGSAL

-109 AKASITAI
+109 AKASITAV
-117 KELGTSIKNTAVNIK
+117 KNLGTSIKNTAVNIK

-149 VKVSINVIKS
+149 VKTSINVIKS
-159 IPSAI
+159 IPGAI
-164 KSAGISIKSALV
+164 KSAGSSIKSALV
-176 SSLQAAKSAAISFAQ
+176 SSLQAAKMAAISFAQ
-191 TTVKVIRSIPS
+191 TSVNVIKSIPG
-202 AAKTAAVAVK
+202 AAKTAAVTVK
-212 DSFVVAYKAA
+212 NSFVVAYKAV

-235 AVKAIPSATKSAA
+235 AVKAIPNATKSAA
-248 LAVSSA
+248 LAISSA
-254 MKTAFSAVAS
+254 MKTAFSAVVS
-264 AAKTTGTTVKSAL
+264 AAKTTGTTVKTAL
-277 KTGFSAVK
+277 TTGFSAIK
-285 SGAKAA
+285 SGAKTA
-291 GQAGISALKGLGNI
+291 GQVGISALKGLGNI
-305 AKSTGSLIKSGL
+305 AKNTGSLIKNGL
-317 VSGFNAAKA
+317 VSGFNAARS

-339 KNSVEKPAEQARF
+339 KNSVERPAEQARF
-352 SVLKLAAALGLIA
+352 SILKLAAAFGLIA

-401 MTDLTA
+401 MKDLTA

-464 SALQASGVAYA
+464 SALQASGVAYS

-577 QALDVAKNTFKQ
+577 QALDVAKNAFKQ
-589 FAAVT
+589 FASVT

-613 IPVMVKLAPTILKVV
+613 IPVLIELAPILAKV
-628 SAMLAL
+628 AAGFI
-634 QAVSSVY
+634 AFNIISSVY
-641 VAFSNIGKMFVPLKN
+641 SKIAGLVGAIKGLASSGSLLGGIINTVRGSFLALKVALGSATAAFG
-656 GLFVI
+656 VI
-661 ATGFMKLAKTIRHPI
+661 A
-676 TAIKNL
+676 
-682 AFAIKYFIVTSGA
+682 A
-695 VIAIVGAVIAV
+695 VIGAVIAV

-757 KDVLKY
+757 KDILKY
-763 IGVGVWVAFGIVLA
+763 VGVGVWVAFGIVLA

-794 KGLQGL
+794 KALQGL
-800 YYAIKAAFQALSGDL
+800 YYALKAANQAAHWDL
-815 KGAKKSLEQ
+815 KGAKKSIEQ
-824 SKEAFVD
+824 SKDAFVD

-846 LTGTVEAFKQMGGE
+846 LTGTIESLKEMGGE
-860 AENTAKKTETSGK
+860 AEKTGTKAETSNK
-873 KIKETLKLVET
+873 KISSSLKLVES
-884 TAKQTETTVSK
+884 TAKQTEATVSK

-904 SGGVDQYGNKLS
+904 SGGVDQYGNKLN
-916 EKTKSFLNAAKDLY
+916 EKTKSFLNAAKELY
-930 GQYQESSK
+930 SNYQESAQ

-944 SAAMEKAQDL
+944 TAAMEKAQSL
-954 EGDKRKKAIADAN
+954 EGEKRKKVIADAN

-988 AKLLKENKWVDGTE
+988 AKLLKGNKWVDGTE

-1033 LLKLSNGKTL
+1033 LLKLANGKTL
-1043 NEKERSTSIEV
+1043 NEKERATSIEV
-1054 QKSLYADRKKAVET
+1054 QKSLYGDRKKAVET

-1075 LKKKKSDATTETEKA
+1075 LKRKKSDATTETEKA

-1104 TLAENLQKWASE
+1104 TLAGNLQKWASE
-1116 MNTIIANGGT
+1116 MNAIIANGGT

-1146 LSAVW
+1146 LGAVW

-1166 GLGAIM
+1166 GLAAVM

-1197 NINNDVMNT
+1197 KINDDVLNT
-1206 LSTLPNGMF
+1206 ISGLPNSMF
-1215 QNGQSGKDQF
+1215 LNGQSGKDQF
-1225 IAAIKSG
+1225 LLAIKSG

-1245 KLGASPLPGEMNN
+1245 KMGADPLPGEMEKN
-1258 IGKQGG
+1258 GKKSGDAQAKGV
-1264 NANADGLKST
+1264 KST

-1281 GAELKNNAKNGAFDP
+1281 GKEIKNNAKSGAFDP
-1296 NLFKMTGANNASG
+1296 NLFKMTGSKNSSG
-1309 FNGGILDGKGNAFS
+1309 FNNGILGGKDGAFS
-1323 AGSGIGNSA
+1323 AGTSVGGSA

-1352 AQGIASGGMM
+1352 VNGILSGMGT
-1362 VAGAASALANKALAA
+1362 VGEAAASLANKALAA

-1383 SHSPSKESKKLGG
+1383 SRSPSKKSKKLGG
-1396 DFGTGYSL
+1396 DFGSGYSL
-1404 GIADKN
+1404 GIASKT
-1410 KAVTKAANNLVAS
+1410 KAVTKAASNLVAG
-1423 ALGTESQIKKLSS
+1423 ALGTEKQIKKLSS
-1436 TLKDKISSAI
+1436 TLKDKVSSAI
-1446 DAGLHSKNKSVGQ
+1446 DAGLHSKNKSRGQ

-1466 SSIEGYIGQQTNK
+1466 NSIEGYIAQQTNR

-1526 NVDPENPQ
+1526 NVDAENPQ
-1534 SIQAE
+1534 SIQQE

-1640 ENTAKSI
+1640 EKTAKSI

-1658 LRIHSPSRVAIELGK
+1658 LRIHSPSRVAVELGK

-1690 VQSTNKMVDK
+1690 VKSTNKMVDS
-1700 VVNAASNMTVP
+1700 VVNAASNLTAP
-1711 AITLPKISAEKALG
+1711 KITLPHVSAEKALG
-1725 LKSVDLNRTITVKT
+1725 LKSSDLNRTITVKA
-1739 IIDNK
+1739 IVEN
-1744 TKESSNADL
+1744 ES
-1753 IKAIKESGAK
+1753 K
-1763 PVILNLDGE
+1763 
-1772 VLANNSNNRI
+1772 NNSN
-1782 GSMTDLGLYGGGLL
+1782 SDLINAIEKSGGRPIILNVDGKVIADNTNNHLGNSTSLAFYGKGL

>member
-6 VVIEISLDDKKAD
+6 VVIEISLDDTKAD
-19 KQLDAFE
+19 KQLDTFE
-26 KDLAKAGTNAGA
+26 KDLAKAGSNAGA

-81 NFMRELPSNVQAAL
+81 SFMRELPANVGSAL

-117 KELGTSIKNTAVNIK
+117 KNLGTSIKNTAVNIK

-149 VKVSINVIKS
+149 VKTSINVIKS
-159 IPSAI
+159 IPGAI
-164 KSAGISIKSALV
+164 KSAGSSIKSALV
-176 SSLQAAKSAAISFAQ
+176 SSLHAAKTAAISFAQ
-191 TTVKVIRSIPS
+191 TTVKVIKSIPG
-202 AAKTAAVAVK
+202 AAKTAATAVK
-212 DSFVVAYKAA
+212 NSFVVAYKAV

-254 MKTAFSAVAS
+254 MKTAFSAVVS
-264 AAKTTGTTVKSAL
+264 AAKTTGTTVKTAL
-277 KTGFSAVK
+277 TNGFSAIK
-285 SGAKAA
+285 SGAKTA
-291 GQAGISALKGLGNI
+291 GQVGISALKGLGNV
-305 AKSTGSLIKSGL
+305 AKSTGSLIKNGL
-317 VSGFNAAKA
+317 VSGFNAARS

-352 SVLKLAAALGLIA
+352 SILRLAAAFGLIA

-425 MVAAGMKAA
+425 MVAAGMQAA

-464 SALQASGVAYA
+464 SALQASGVAYS

-577 QALDVAKNTFKQ
+577 QALDVAKNAFKQ

-594 ASPEFQKKLSDMI
+594 ASPEFQKKLSDLI
-607 QKIKEL
+607 QKIKEF
-613 IPVMVKLAPTILKVV
+613 IPVLIEWAPVLAKVAAGFV
-628 SAMLAL
+628 AFNII
-634 QAVSSVY
+634 SSVY
-641 VAFSNIGKMFVPLKN
+641 SKVAGLVMAFRGLASSGTLLGGIVNTIKGAFVGLKAALGSASVAFGVVTA
-656 GLFVI
+656 VI
-661 ATGFMKLAKTIRHPI
+661 
-676 TAIKNL
+676 
-682 AFAIKYFIVTSGA
+682 GA
-695 VIAIVGAVIAV
+695 VVAV
-706 LYGMYAA
+706 LYGMYTA
-713 FKENTANIKGFLS
+713 FKENTAGIKDFLS
-726 GMFDAVKNSFGKIV
+726 GMWEAVKNSFGKIV

-757 KDVLKY
+757 KDILKY

-824 SKEAFVD
+824 SKDAFVD

-846 LTGTVEAFKQMGGE
+846 LTGTIESLKEMGGE
-860 AENTAKKTETSGK
+860 AEKTGTKAETSNK
-873 KIKETLKLVET
+873 KISSSLKLVES
-884 TAKQTETTVSK
+884 TAKQTEATVSK

-916 EKTKSFLNAAKDLY
+916 EKTKSFLNATKELY
-930 GQYQESSK
+930 GQYQESAK

-944 SAAMEKAQDL
+944 SAAMEKAQSL
-954 EGDKRKKAIADAN
+954 EGDKRKKVIADAN

-988 AKLLKENKWVDGTE
+988 AKLLKGNKWVDGTE

-1033 LLKLSNGKTL
+1033 LLKLANGKTL
-1043 NEKERSTSIEV
+1043 NEKERATSIEV
-1054 QKSLYADRKKAVET
+1054 QKSLYGDRKKAVET

-1075 LKKKKSDATTETEKA
+1075 LKRKKSDATTETEKA

-1104 TLAENLQKWASE
+1104 TLAGNLQKWASE
-1116 MNTIIANGGT
+1116 MNAIIANGGT

-1146 LSAVW
+1146 LGAVW

-1166 GLGAIM
+1166 GLAAVM

-1197 NINNDVMNT
+1197 EINDDVLNT
-1206 LSTLPNGMF
+1206 ISGLPNSMF
-1215 QNGQSGKDQF
+1215 LNGQSGKDQF
-1225 IAAIKSG
+1225 LLAIKSG

-1245 KLGASPLPGEMNN
+1245 KMGADPLPGEMEKN
-1258 IGKQGG
+1258 GKKSGDAQAKGV
-1264 NANADGLKST
+1264 KST

-1281 GAELKNNAKNGAFDP
+1281 GKEIKNNAKSGAFDP
-1296 NLFKMTGANNASG
+1296 NLFKMTGSKNSSG
-1309 FNGGILDGKGNAFS
+1309 FNNGILGGKDGAFS
-1323 AGSGIGNSA
+1323 AGTSVGGSA

-1344 GSDFASGY
+1344 GSDFAAGFANGIRSG
-1352 AQGIASGGMM
+1352 
-1362 VAGAASALANKALAA
+1362 AGAVGEAAASIAAKALAA

-1383 SHSPSKESKKLGG
+1383 SHSPSKKSKKLGG
-1396 DFGTGYSL
+1396 DFGSGYSL
-1404 GIADKN
+1404 GIASKT
-1410 KAVTKAANNLVAS
+1410 KAVTKAASNLVAG
-1423 ALGTESQIKKLSS
+1423 ALGTEKQIKKLSS
-1436 TLKDKISSAI
+1436 TLKDKVSSAI
-1446 DAGLHSKNKSVGQ
+1446 DAGLHSKNKSRGQ

-1466 SSIEGYIGQQTNK
+1466 NSIEGYIAQQTNK

-1534 SIQAE
+1534 SIQQE

-1640 ENTAKSI
+1640 EKTAKSI

-1658 LRIHSPSRVAIELGK
+1658 LRIHSPSRVAVELGK

-1711 AITLPKISAEKALG
+1711 AINLPKISAEKALG
-1725 LKSVDLNRTITVKT
+1725 LKSVDVNRTITVKT

-1753 IKAIKESGAK
+1753 IKAIQQSGDR
-1763 PVILNLDGE
+1763 PIIFNVDGKDIADNTNNHLGSSTS
-1772 VLANNSNNRI
+1772 LAFY
-1782 GSMTDLGLYGGGLL
+1782 GKGL

>member
-26 KDLAKAGTNAGA
+26 KDLAKAGTNAGT

-81 NFMRELPSNVQAAL
+81 SFMRELPSNIQVAL

-109 AKASITAI
+109 AKASITVV
-117 KELGTSIKNTAVNIK
+117 KNLGTSIKNTAVNIK

-149 VKVSINVIKS
+149 VKISINVIKS
-159 IPSAI
+159 IPGAI
-164 KSAGISIKSALV
+164 KSAGSSIKSALV
-176 SSLQAAKSAAISFAQ
+176 SSLQAAKMAAISFAQ
-191 TTVKVIRSIPS
+191 TSVNVIKSIPG

-212 DSFVVAYKAA
+212 NSFVVAYKAV

-235 AVKAIPSATKSAA
+235 AVKAIPNATKSAA
-248 LAVSSA
+248 LAISSA

-285 SGAKAA
+285 SGAKAT

-305 AKSTGSLIKSGL
+305 AKSTGSLIKTGL

-352 SVLKLAAALGLIA
+352 SVLKLAAAFGLIA

-475 DDINRLVDAGVP
+475 DDINRLVEAGVP

-509 GSLESTKAIAM
+509 GSLESTRAIAM

-557 KTAAVKSLANIAENL
+557 KTAAVKSLANIVENL

-577 QALDVAKNTFKQ
+577 QALDVAKNAFKQ

-594 ASPEFQKKLSDMI
+594 ASPEFQKKLSDLI
-607 QKIKEL
+607 QKIKEF
-613 IPVMVKLAPTILKVV
+613 IPVLIEWAPVLAKVAAGFVAFNIL
-628 SAMLAL
+628 
-634 QAVSSVY
+634 SSVY
-641 VAFSNIGKMFVPLKN
+641 SKVAGLVMAFRGLASSGTLLGGIVNTVKGSFLALKVAL
-656 GLFVI
+656 GSAAAAFGVI
-661 ATGFMKLAKTIRHPI
+661 I
-676 TAIKNL
+676 
-682 AFAIKYFIVTSGA
+682 A
-695 VIAIVGAVIAV
+695 VIGAVIAV
-706 LYGMYAA
+706 AYGMYVS

-726 GMFDAVKNSFGKIV
+726 TMWDGVKNSFGKIV

-746 VSALKPVGSGF
+746 VAALKPVGSGF

-763 IGVGVWVAFGIVLA
+763 VGVAIWASLGLVLA
-777 TVVDIIQVLA
+777 AVVDIIQVLA

-794 KGLQGL
+794 KALQGL
-800 YYAIKAAFQALSGDL
+800 YYAIKAAFQALHWDL

-824 SKEAFVD
+824 SKDAFVE

-860 AENTAKKTETSGK
+860 AEKTAKKTETSGK

-904 SGGVDQYGNKLS
+904 SGGVDQYGKKLS
-916 EKTKSFLNAAKDLY
+916 EKTESFLNAAKDLY
-930 GQYQESSK
+930 EQYQEATI

-944 SAAMEKAQDL
+944 SVAMEKAQSL

-988 AKLLKENKWVDGTE
+988 AKLLKGNKWVDGTE

-1104 TLAENLQKWASE
+1104 TLAENLQNWATE
-1116 MNTIIANGGT
+1116 MNAIVANGGT
-1126 LNAETFAKGLSEMGN
+1126 LTAETFAKGLSEMGN

-1146 LSAVW
+1146 LGAVW
-1151 QDFVKVSGSIDNTLA
+1151 QDFVKASGSIDNTLA
-1166 GLGAIM
+1166 GLAAIM
-1172 SQRGGEGVQAFVTAL
+1172 SQRGGEGVQGFVTAL
-1187 QSGDYTTAAL
+1187 QSGDYTTAASKV
-1197 NINNDVMNT
+1197 NDDVLKT
-1206 LSTLPNGMF
+1206 ISSLPNSMF
-1215 QNGQSGKDQF
+1215 LNGQSGKDQF
-1225 IAAIKSG
+1225 IAAVKSG

-1245 KLGASPLPGEMNN
+1245 KMGAEPLQGEMDKN
-1258 IGKQGG
+1258 GKTSG
-1264 NANADGLKST
+1264 NAQANGLKGT
-1274 AEANKSA
+1274 KEANKKA
-1281 GAELKNNAKNGAFDP
+1281 GAELKNNAKSGAFDP
-1296 NLFKMTGANNASG
+1296 NLFKMTGSKNSSG
-1309 FNGGILDGKGNAFS
+1309 FNNGILVGKDGAFS
-1323 AGSGIGNSA
+1323 AGSSVGGSA
-1332 KSGAA
+1332 KSGAD
-1337 SVDSSGV
+1337 SVDSTGV

-1352 AQGIASGGMM
+1352 VNGILSGMGK
-1362 VAGAASALANKALAA
+1362 VAEAAASLASKALAA

-1383 SHSPSKESKKLGG
+1383 SHSPAKKSKKLGG
-1396 DFGTGYSL
+1396 DFGSGYSL
-1404 GIADKN
+1404 GIASKTKAVN
-1410 KAVTKAANNLVAS
+1410 KAASNLVAG
-1423 ALGTESQIKKLSS
+1423 ALGTEKQIKKLSS

-1466 SSIEGYIGQQTNK
+1466 NSIEGYIGQQTNK

-1566 ISDILESGVENGS
+1566 INDILEAGVENGS

-1606 SKSMGNTAAN
+1606 SKAMGNTAAN

-1640 ENTAKSI
+1640 EKTAKSI

-1711 AITLPKISAEKALG
+1711 TINLPKISAEKALG

-1753 IKAIKESGAK
+1753 IKAIQQSGDRPIIFNVDGK
-1763 PVILNLDGE
+1763 NLAE
-1772 VLANNSNNRI
+1772 NANNRI
-1782 GSMTDLGLYGGGLL
+1782 GTMGNLGLYGGGLL

>member
-1 MSDGS
+1 
-6 VVIEISLDDKKAD
+6 
-19 KQLDAFE
+19 
-26 KDLAKAGTNAGA
+26 
-38 ALDKAYREAVSD
+38 
-50 IASQSKRL
+50 
-58 KDTFVNAFKSMGSA
+58 
-72 GSNALKASL
+72 
-81 NFMRELPSNVQAAL
+81 
-95 SKLASTVKTGFVNA
+95 GF
-109 AKASITAI
+109 
-117 KELGTSIKNTAVNIK
+117 
-132 NGFFSIA
+132 
-139 KTVQSSIVSA
+139 
-149 VKVSINVIKS
+149 
-159 IPSAI
+159 SAI
-164 KSAGISIKSALV
+164 KSG
-176 SSLQAAKSAAISFAQ
+176 
-191 TTVKVIRSIPS
+191 
-202 AAKTAAVAVK
+202 AKTA
-212 DSFVVAYKAA
+212 
-222 VVAAYMSVKGTIS
+222 
-235 AVKAIPSATKSAA
+235 
-248 LAVSSA
+248 
-254 MKTAFSAVAS
+254 
-264 AAKTTGTTVKSAL
+264 
-277 KTGFSAVK
+277 
-285 SGAKAA
+285 
-291 GQAGISALKGLGNI
+291 GQVGISALKGLGNI
-305 AKSTGSLIKSGL
+305 AKNTGSLIKSGL
-317 VSGFNAAKA
+317 VSGFNTAKA

-352 SVLKLAAALGLIA
+352 SILKLAAAFGLIA

-401 MTDLTA
+401 MKDLTA

-459 MTDAI
+459 MVDAI
-464 SALQASGVAYA
+464 SSLQSAGVAYS

-577 QALDVAKNTFKQ
+577 QALDVAKNAFKQ

-594 ASPEFQKKLSDMI
+594 ASPEFQKKLSDLI
-607 QKIKEL
+607 KKIKEL
-613 IPVMVKLAPTILKVV
+613 IPVVIELAPTILKLVG
-628 SAMLAL
+628 AMMAL
-634 QAVSSVY
+634 QAISGAY
-641 VAFSNIGKMFVPLKN
+641 AAFANVGKMLIPLKN

-661 ATGFMKLAKTIRHPI
+661 ATGFMSLAKTIRHPI

-682 AFAIKYFIVTSGA
+682 AFAIKYFIVTSGG
-695 VIAIVGAVIAV
+695 VVAIVGAVVAV
-706 LYGMYAA
+706 LYGMYTA
-713 FKENTANIKGFLS
+713 FKENTAGIKGFLS
-726 GMFDAVKNSFGKIV
+726 GMWDAVKNSFGKIV

-757 KDVLKY
+757 KDILKY

-800 YYAIKAAFQALSGDL
+800 YYAIKAAFQALQGDL

-824 SKEAFVD
+824 SKDAFVD

-846 LTGTVEAFKQMGGE
+846 LTGTIESLKEMGGE
-860 AENTAKKTETSGK
+860 AEKTGTKAETSNK
-873 KIKETLKLVET
+873 KIASSLKVVET
-884 TAKQTETTVSK
+884 TAKQTEATVSK

-916 EKTKSFLNAAKDLY
+916 EKTKSFLYSAKELY
-930 GQYQESSK
+930 SQYQESAK
-938 KSQDKY
+938 KSQDAY
-944 SAAMEKAQDL
+944 TAAMEKAQTL

-967 ATLVAEIDKNNGT
+967 TALVSEINKNNGT

-988 AKLLKENKWVDGTE
+988 AKLLKGNKWVDGTE

-1033 LLKLSNGKTL
+1033 LLKLANGKTL

-1054 QKSLYADRKKAVET
+1054 QKSLYSDRKKAVET

-1075 LKKKKSDATTETEKA
+1075 LKKKKSDASTETEKA

-1104 TLAENLQKWASE
+1104 ALSTNLQNWATE
-1116 MNTIIANGGT
+1116 MNSIIANGGT
-1126 LNAETFAKGLSEMGN
+1126 LNAQTFATGLSQLGN

-1146 LSAVW
+1146 LSALW
-1151 QDFVKVSGSIDNTLA
+1151 QNFVSTSTSIDNTLA
-1166 GLGAIM
+1166 GLAGIM
-1172 SQRGGEGVQAFVTAL
+1172 GQRGGQGVQAFVTAL
-1187 QSGDYTTAAL
+1187 QNGDYTTAAL
-1197 NINNDVMNT
+1197 NINNDV
-1206 LSTLPNGMF
+1206 LSTISSLPNGMF
-1215 QNGQSGKDQF
+1215 LNGESGKNQF
-1225 IAAIKSG
+1225 LTAIKSG
-1232 DFQGAGKF
+1232 DFQGAGKY
-1240 LLDGV
+1240 LVDGV
-1245 KLGASPLPGEMNN
+1245 KMGTDSIDSEMKTK
-1258 IGKQGG
+1258 GQTGG
-1264 NANADGLKST
+1264 QNFADGVKGKEG
-1274 AEANKSA
+1274 AAKSA
-1281 GAELKNNAKNGAFDP
+1281 GSAVKNKAKEGATDP
-1296 NLFKMTGANNASG
+1296 NAFKAVGSKDSAG
-1309 FNGGILDGKGNAFS
+1309 FNNGVMGGKGGAYS
-1323 AGSGIGNSA
+1323 AGSSVGNSA
-1332 KSGAA
+1332 KSGAG

-1352 AQGIASGGMM
+1352 VNGILSGMGA
-1362 VAGAASALANKALAA
+1362 VGEAAASLASKALAA
-1377 VQKKQD
+1377 VQKKQN
-1383 SHSPSKESKKLGG
+1383 SHSPSKETTKLGG

-1404 GIADKN
+1404 GIASKTKAVN
-1410 KAVTKAANNLVAS
+1410 KAASNLVAG
-1423 ALGTESQIKKLSS
+1423 ALGTESQIKKLSN

-1446 DAGLHSKNKSVGQ
+1446 DAGLHSKNKSSGQ

-1466 SSIEGYIGQQTNK
+1466 NSIEGYIVQQTNR

-1566 ISDILESGVENGS
+1566 INDILEAGVENGS

-1588 DAKTIKAI
+1588 DAKT
-1596 NSTQNQINSA
+1596 
-1606 SKSMGNTAAN
+1606 
-1616 AMYSAGINAAKG
+1616 
-1628 LINGLNSQKKQL
+1628 
-1640 ENTAKSI
+1640 
-1647 ANTITNSVKKA
+1647 
-1658 LRIHSPSRVAIELGK
+1658 
-1673 FFTGGLGN
+1673 
-1681 GVLAGAKGA
+1681 
-1690 VQSTNKMVDK
+1690 
-1700 VVNAASNMTVP
+1700 
-1711 AITLPKISAEKALG
+1711 
-1725 LKSVDLNRTITVKT
+1725 
-1739 IIDNK
+1739 
-1744 TKESSNADL
+1744 
-1753 IKAIKESGAK
+1753 
-1763 PVILNLDGE
+1763 
-1772 VLANNSNNRI
+1772 
-1782 GSMTDLGLYGGGLL
+1782 

>member
-191 TTVKVIRSIPS
+191 TTVKVIKSIPG
-202 AAKTAAVAVK
+202 AAKTAATAVK
-212 DSFVVAYKAA
+212 NSFVVAYKAV

-326 AAKGAGAGMREAL
+326 AAKGAGTGMREAL

-352 SVLKLAAALGLIA
+352 SILRLAAAFGLIA

-459 MTDAI
+459 MVDAI
-464 SALQASGVAYA
+464 SSLQSAGVAYS
-475 DDINRLVDAGVP
+475 DDINRLVEAGVP

-496 GKSVGEMK
+496 GKSVADMK

-577 QALDVAKNTFKQ
+577 QALDVAKNAFKQ

-594 ASPEFQKKLSDMI
+594 ASPEFQKKLSDLI
-607 QKIKEL
+607 QKIKEF
-613 IPVMVKLAPTILKVV
+613 IPVLIEWAPVLAKVAAGFV
-628 SAMLAL
+628 AFNII
-634 QAVSSVY
+634 SSVY
-641 VAFSNIGKMFVPLKN
+641 SKVAGLVMAFRGLASSGTLLGGIVNTVKGSFLALKVAL
-656 GLFVI
+656 GSAAAAFGVI
-661 ATGFMKLAKTIRHPI
+661 I
-676 TAIKNL
+676 
-682 AFAIKYFIVTSGA
+682 A
-695 VIAIVGAVIAV
+695 VIGAVIAV
-706 LYGMYAA
+706 AYGMYVS

-726 GMFDAVKNSFGKIV
+726 TMWDGVKNSFGKIV

-746 VSALKPVGSGF
+746 VAALKPVGSGF

-763 IGVGVWVAFGIVLA
+763 VGVAIWASLGLVLA
-777 TVVDIIQVLA
+777 AVVDIIQVLA

-794 KGLQGL
+794 KALQGL
-800 YYAIKAAFQALSGDL
+800 YYAIKAAFQALHWDL

-824 SKEAFVD
+824 SKDAFVE

-860 AENTAKKTETSGK
+860 AEKTAKKTETSGK

-904 SGGVDQYGNKLS
+904 SGGVDQYGKKLS
-916 EKTKSFLNAAKDLY
+916 EKTESFLNAAKDLY
-930 GQYQESSK
+930 EQYQEATI

-944 SAAMEKAQDL
+944 SVAMEKAQSL

-988 AKLLKENKWVDGTE
+988 AKLLKGNKWVDGTE

-1116 MNTIIANGGT
+1116 MNAIIANGGT

-1166 GLGAIM
+1166 GLAAVM
-1172 SQRGGEGVQAFVTAL
+1172 SKRGGEGVQTFVTAL

-1197 NINNDVMNT
+1197 NINDDVMNT

-1225 IAAIKSG
+1225 ITAIKSG

-1296 NLFKMTGANNASG
+1296 NLFKMTGSNNASG
-1309 FNGGILDGKGNAFS
+1309 FNSGILDGKGNAFS
-1323 AGSGIGNSA
+1323 AGTGIGNSA
-1332 KSGAA
+1332 KSGAG

-1352 AQGIASGGMM
+1352 VNGILSGMGA
-1362 VAGAASALANKALAA
+1362 VGEAAGSLANKALQA
-1377 VQKKQD
+1377 VKDAQKSK
-1383 SHSPSKESKKLGG
+1383 SPSKKAKKLGG
-1396 DFGTGYSL
+1396 DFGSGYSL
-1404 GIADKN
+1404 GIASKTKAVN
-1410 KAVTKAANNLVAS
+1410 KAASNLVAG

-1466 SSIEGYIGQQTNK
+1466 NSIEGYIGQQTNK

-1526 NVDPENPQ
+1526 NVDAENPQ

-1673 FFTGGLGN
+1673 FFTDGLGN

-1700 VVNAASNMTVP
+1700 VVNAASNLTVP

>member
-109 AKASITAI
+109 AKASITVI

-191 TTVKVIRSIPS
+191 TTVKVIKSIPG
-202 AAKTAAVAVK
+202 AAKTASTAVK
-212 DSFVVAYKAA
+212 NSFVVAYKAV

-509 GSLESTKAIAM
+509 GSLESTRAIAM

-577 QALDVAKNTFKQ
+577 QALDVAKNAFKQ

-594 ASPEFQKKLSDMI
+594 ASPEFQKKLSDLI
-607 QKIKEL
+607 QKIKEF
-613 IPVMVKLAPTILKVV
+613 IPVLIEWAPLLAKVAAGFVAFNIL
-628 SAMLAL
+628 
-634 QAVSSVY
+634 SSVY
-641 VAFSNIGKMFVPLKN
+641 SKVAGLVMAFRGLASSGTLLGGIVNTVKGSFLALKVAL
-656 GLFVI
+656 GSAAAAFGVI
-661 ATGFMKLAKTIRHPI
+661 I
-676 TAIKNL
+676 
-682 AFAIKYFIVTSGA
+682 A
-695 VIAIVGAVIAV
+695 VIGAVIAV
-706 LYGMYAA
+706 AYGMYVS

-726 GMFDAVKNSFGKIV
+726 TMWDGVKNSFGKIV

-746 VSALKPVGSGF
+746 VAALKPVGSGF

-763 IGVGVWVAFGIVLA
+763 VGVAIWASLGLVLA
-777 TVVDIIQVLA
+777 AVVDVIQVLA

-794 KGLQGL
+794 KALQGL
-800 YYAIKAAFQALSGDL
+800 YYAIKAAFQALDGDL

-824 SKEAFVD
+824 SKDAFVD

-860 AENTAKKTETSGK
+860 AEKTAKKTETSGK
-873 KIKETLKLVET
+873 KIKDTLKLVES

-916 EKTKSFLNAAKDLY
+916 EKTKSFLNSAKELY
-930 GQYQESSK
+930 SQYQESAK
-938 KSQDKY
+938 KSQDAY
-944 SAAMEKAQDL
+944 SAAMEKAQEL

-967 ATLVAEIDKNNGT
+967 KTLVDETTKNNST
-980 LLTLQADY
+980 LLTLQTDYSNMLKTNRWAD
-988 AKLLKENKWVDGTE
+988 GQE

-1007 KKFLQQQTADI
+1007 KKFLQQQTTDI
-1018 QAELAKQNQLYVEGN
+1018 QTELAKQNQLYVEAN
-1033 LLKLSNGKTL
+1033 LLRLEQGKSL
-1043 NEKERSTSIEV
+1043 NEKERNTSLEV
-1054 QKSLYADRKKAVET
+1054 QKSLYEEKKKAVET
-1068 GEKELAD
+1068 GEKSLAD
-1075 LKKKKSDATTETEKA
+1075 LKKKKADASTETEKA

-1104 TLAENLQKWASE
+1104 TLSTNLKNWATE
-1116 MNTIIANGGT
+1116 MNAIIANGGT
-1126 LNAETFAKGLSEMGN
+1126 LNAETFASGLSQLGN

-1146 LSAVW
+1146 LSALW
-1151 QDFVKVSGSIDNTLA
+1151 QNFVSTSTSIDNTLS
-1166 GLGAIM
+1166 GLAAIM
-1172 SQRGGEGVQAFVTAL
+1172 GQRGGEGVQAFVTAI
-1187 QSGDYTTAAL
+1187 QSKDYTTAAL
-1197 NINNDVMNT
+1197 NINNDVLNT
-1206 LSTLPNGMF
+1206 LSSLPNGMF
-1215 QNGQSGKDQF
+1215 LNGQNGKNQF
-1225 IAAIKSG
+1225 IAAIKSNEY
-1232 DFQGAGKF
+1232 QEAGKY
-1240 LLDGV
+1240 LVDGV
-1245 KLGASPLPGEMNN
+1245 KMGASPLPNELNG

-1264 NANADGLKST
+1264 NANADGIKST
-1274 AEANKSA
+1274 AEANKNA
-1281 GAELKNNAKNGAFDP
+1281 GATIKNNAKNGAFDP
-1296 NLFKMTGANNASG
+1296 NLFQMTGVSNANG

-1323 AGSGIGNSA
+1323 AGTGIGNSA

-1352 AQGIASGGMM
+1352 AQGIASGGVM

-1446 DAGLHSKNKSVGQ
+1446 DAGLHSKNKSAGQ

-1466 SSIEGYIGQQTNK
+1466 NSIEGYIGQQTNK

-1753 IKAIKESGAK
+1753 IKAIKESGAR

>member
-6 VVIEISLDDKKAD
+6 VVIEISLDDTKAD
-19 KQLDAFE
+19 KQLDTFE

-58 KDTFVNAFKSMGSA
+58 KDTFVNAFKSMGNA

-81 NFMRELPSNVQAAL
+81 SFMRELPANVGSAL

-109 AKASITAI
+109 AKASITAV
-117 KELGTSIKNTAVNIK
+117 KNLGTSIKNTAVNIK

-139 KTVQSSIVSA
+139 KTVQSSIMSA
-149 VKVSINVIKS
+149 VKISINVIKS

-164 KSAGISIKSALV
+164 KSAGSSIKSALV
-176 SSLQAAKSAAISFAQ
+176 SSLQAAKMAAISFAQ
-191 TTVKVIRSIPS
+191 TTVKVIKSIPG
-202 AAKTAAVAVK
+202 AAKTAATAVK
-212 DSFVVAYKAA
+212 NSFVVAYKAV

-254 MKTAFSAVAS
+254 MKTAFSAVVS
-264 AAKTTGTTVKSAL
+264 AAKTTGTTVKTAL
-277 KTGFSAVK
+277 TTGFSAIK
-285 SGAKAA
+285 SGAKTA
-291 GQAGISALKGLGNI
+291 GQVGISALKGLGNI
-305 AKSTGSLIKSGL
+305 AKNTGSLIKSGL
-317 VSGFNAAKA
+317 VSGFNTAKA

-352 SVLKLAAALGLIA
+352 SILKLAAAFGLIA

-401 MTDLTA
+401 MKDLTA

-459 MTDAI
+459 MVDAI
-464 SALQASGVAYA
+464 SSLQSAGVAYS

-577 QALDVAKNTFKQ
+577 QALDVAKNAFKQ

-594 ASPEFQKKLSDMI
+594 ASPEFQKKLSDLI
-607 QKIKEL
+607 KKIKEL
-613 IPVMVKLAPTILKVV
+613 IPVVIELAPTILKLVG
-628 SAMLAL
+628 AMMAL
-634 QAVSSVY
+634 QAISGAY
-641 VAFSNIGKMFVPLKN
+641 AAFANVGKMLIPLKN

-661 ATGFMKLAKTIRHPI
+661 ATGFMSLAKTIRHPI

-682 AFAIKYFIVTSGA
+682 AFAIKYFIVTSGG
-695 VIAIVGAVIAV
+695 VVAIVGAVVAV
-706 LYGMYAA
+706 LYGMYTA
-713 FKENTANIKGFLS
+713 FKENTAGIKGFLS
-726 GMFDAVKNSFGKIV
+726 GMWDAVKNSFGKIV

-757 KDVLKY
+757 KDILKY

-800 YYAIKAAFQALSGDL
+800 YYAIKAAFQALQGDL

-824 SKEAFVD
+824 SKDAFVD

-846 LTGTVEAFKQMGGE
+846 LTGTIESLKEMGGE
-860 AENTAKKTETSGK
+860 AEKTGTKAETSNK
-873 KIKETLKLVET
+873 KIASSLKVVET
-884 TAKQTETTVSK
+884 TAKQTEATVSK

-916 EKTKSFLNAAKDLY
+916 EKTKSFLYSAKELY
-930 GQYQESSK
+930 SQYQESAK
-938 KSQDKY
+938 KSQDAY
-944 SAAMEKAQDL
+944 TAAMEKAQTL

-967 ATLVAEIDKNNGT
+967 TALVSEINKNNGT

-988 AKLLKENKWVDGTE
+988 AKLLKGNKWVDGTE

-1033 LLKLSNGKTL
+1033 LLKLANGKTL

-1054 QKSLYADRKKAVET
+1054 QKSLYSDRKKAVET

-1075 LKKKKSDATTETEKA
+1075 LKKKKSDASTETEKA

-1104 TLAENLQKWASE
+1104 ALSTNLQNWATE
-1116 MNTIIANGGT
+1116 MNSIIANGGT
-1126 LNAETFAKGLSEMGN
+1126 LNAQTFATGLSQLGN

-1146 LSAVW
+1146 LSALW
-1151 QDFVKVSGSIDNTLA
+1151 QNFVSTSTSIDNTLA
-1166 GLGAIM
+1166 GLAGIM
-1172 SQRGGEGVQAFVTAL
+1172 GQRGGQGVQAFVTAL
-1187 QSGDYTTAAL
+1187 QNGDYTTAAL
-1197 NINNDVMNT
+1197 NINNDV
-1206 LSTLPNGMF
+1206 LSTISSLPNSMF
-1215 QNGQSGKDQF
+1215 LNGESGKNQF
-1225 IAAIKSG
+1225 LTAIKSG
-1232 DFQGAGKF
+1232 DFQGAGKY
-1240 LLDGV
+1240 LVDGV
-1245 KLGASPLPGEMNN
+1245 KMGTDSIDSEMKTK
-1258 IGKQGG
+1258 GQTGG
-1264 NANADGLKST
+1264 QNFADGVKGKEG
-1274 AEANKSA
+1274 AAKSA
-1281 GAELKNNAKNGAFDP
+1281 GSAVKNKAKEGATDP
-1296 NLFKMTGANNASG
+1296 NAFKAVGSKDSAG
-1309 FNGGILDGKGNAFS
+1309 FNNGVMGGKGGAYS
-1323 AGSGIGNSA
+1323 AGSSVGNSA
-1332 KSGAA
+1332 KSGAG

-1352 AQGIASGGMM
+1352 VNGILSGMGA
-1362 VAGAASALANKALAA
+1362 VGEAAASLASKALAA
-1377 VQKKQD
+1377 VQKKQN
-1383 SHSPSKESKKLGG
+1383 SHSPSKETTKLGG

-1404 GIADKN
+1404 GIASKTKAVN
-1410 KAVTKAANNLVAS
+1410 KAASNLVAG
-1423 ALGTESQIKKLSS
+1423 ALGTESQIKKLSN

-1446 DAGLHSKNKSVGQ
+1446 DAGLHSKNKSSGQ

-1466 SSIEGYIGQQTNK
+1466 NSIEGYIVQQTNR

-1566 ISDILESGVENGS
+1566 INDILEAGVENGS

-1628 LINGLNSQKKQL
+1628 LISGLNSQKKQL
-1640 ENTAKSI
+1640 EKTAKSI

-1658 LRIHSPSRVAIELGK
+1658 LKIHSPSRVAIELGK

-1690 VQSTNKMVDK
+1690 VQSTSKMVDK

-1711 AITLPKISAEKALG
+1711 TINLPKISAEKALG

-1753 IKAIKESGAK
+1753 IKAIQQSGDR
-1763 PVILNLDGE
+1763 PIIFNVDGKDIADNTNNHLGSSTS
-1772 VLANNSNNRI
+1772 LAFY
-1782 GSMTDLGLYGGGLL
+1782 GKGL

>member
-109 AKASITAI
+109 AKASITAV
-117 KELGTSIKNTAVNIK
+117 KNLGTSIKNTAVNIK

-191 TTVKVIRSIPS
+191 TTVKVIRSIPG
-202 AAKTAAVAVK
+202 AAKTAATAVK
-212 DSFVVAYKAA
+212 NSFVVAYKAV

-352 SVLKLAAALGLIA
+352 SILRLAAAFGLIA

-475 DDINRLVDAGVP
+475 DDINRLVGAGVP

-557 KTAAVKSLANIAENL
+557 KIAAVKSLANIAENL

-577 QALDVAKNTFKQ
+577 QALDVAKNAFKQ

-594 ASPEFQKKLSDMI
+594 ASPEFQKKLSDLI
-607 QKIKEL
+607 QKIKEF
-613 IPVMVKLAPTILKVV
+613 IPVLIEWAPLLAKVAAGFVAFNIL
-628 SAMLAL
+628 
-634 QAVSSVY
+634 SSVY
-641 VAFSNIGKMFVPLKN
+641 SKVAGLVMAFRGLASSGTLLGGIVNTVKGSFLALKVAL
-656 GLFVI
+656 GSAAAAFGVI
-661 ATGFMKLAKTIRHPI
+661 I
-676 TAIKNL
+676 
-682 AFAIKYFIVTSGA
+682 A
-695 VIAIVGAVIAV
+695 VIGAVIAV
-706 LYGMYAA
+706 AYGMYVS

-726 GMFDAVKNSFGKIV
+726 TMWDGVKNSFGKIV

-746 VSALKPVGSGF
+746 VAALKPVGSGF

-763 IGVGVWVAFGIVLA
+763 VGVAIWASLGLVLA
-777 TVVDIIQVLA
+777 AVVDIIQVLA

-794 KGLQGL
+794 KALQGL
-800 YYAIKAAFQALSGDL
+800 YYAIKAAFQALHWDL

-824 SKEAFVD
+824 SKDAFVE

-860 AENTAKKTETSGK
+860 AEKTAKKTETSGK

-904 SGGVDQYGNKLS
+904 SGGVDQYGKKLS
-916 EKTKSFLNAAKDLY
+916 EKTESFLNAAKELY
-930 GQYQESSK
+930 GQYQEATK

-944 SAAMEKAQDL
+944 SVAMEKAQSL

-988 AKLLKENKWVDGTE
+988 AKLLKGNKWVDGTE

-1116 MNTIIANGGT
+1116 MNAIIANGGT

-1323 AGSGIGNSA
+1323 AGTGIGNSA

-1352 AQGIASGGMM
+1352 VNGILSGMGA
-1362 VAGAASALANKALAA
+1362 VGEAAGSLANKALQA
-1377 VQKKQD
+1377 VKDAQKSK
-1383 SHSPSKESKKLGG
+1383 SPSKKAKKLGG
-1396 DFGTGYSL
+1396 DFGSGYSL
-1404 GIADKN
+1404 GIASKTKAVN
-1410 KAVTKAANNLVAS
+1410 KAASNLVAG

-1446 DAGLHSKNKSVGQ
+1446 DAGLHSKNKSAGQ

-1466 SSIEGYIGQQTNK
+1466 NSIEGYIGQQTNK

-1534 SIQAE
+1534 SIQQE

-1673 FFTGGLGN
+1673 FFTDGLGN

-1700 VVNAASNMTVP
+1700 VVNAASNLTVP

-1753 IKAIKESGAK
+1753 IKAIQQSGDRPIIFNVDGK
-1763 PVILNLDGE
+1763 NLAE
-1772 VLANNSNNRI
+1772 NANNRI
-1782 GSMTDLGLYGGGLL
+1782 GTMGNLGLYGGGLL

>member
-81 NFMRELPSNVQAAL
+81 NFMRELPANVQEAL

-191 TTVKVIRSIPS
+191 TTVKVIKSIPG
-202 AAKTAAVAVK
+202 AAKTAATAVK
-212 DSFVVAYKAA
+212 NSFVVAYKAV

-264 AAKTTGTTVKSAL
+264 AAKTTGTTAKSAL

-577 QALDVAKNTFKQ
+577 QALDVAKNAFKQ

-594 ASPEFQKKLSDMI
+594 ASPEFQKKLSDLI
-607 QKIKEL
+607 QKIKEFITVL
-613 IPVMVKLAPTILKVV
+613 IEWAPLLAKVAAGFVAFNIL
-628 SAMLAL
+628 
-634 QAVSSVY
+634 SSVY
-641 VAFSNIGKMFVPLKN
+641 SKVAGLVMAFRGLASSGTLLGGIVNTVKGSFLALKVAL
-656 GLFVI
+656 GSAAAAFGVI
-661 ATGFMKLAKTIRHPI
+661 I
-676 TAIKNL
+676 
-682 AFAIKYFIVTSGA
+682 A
-695 VIAIVGAVIAV
+695 VIGAVIAV
-706 LYGMYAA
+706 AYGMYVS

-726 GMFDAVKNSFGKIV
+726 TMWDGVKNSFGKIV

-746 VSALKPVGSGF
+746 VAALKPVGSGF

-763 IGVGVWVAFGIVLA
+763 VGVAIWASLGLVLA
-777 TVVDIIQVLA
+777 AVVDIIQVLA

-794 KGLQGL
+794 KALQGL
-800 YYAIKAAFQALSGDL
+800 YYAIKSAFQALSGDL

-824 SKEAFVD
+824 SKDAFVE

-860 AENTAKKTETSGK
+860 AEKTAKKTETSGK
-873 KIKETLKLVET
+873 KIKDTLKLVET

-930 GQYQESSK
+930 GQYQESAK

-967 ATLVAEIDKNNGT
+967 TTLVAEIDKNNGT

-988 AKLLKENKWVDGTE
+988 AKLLKGNKWVDGTE

-1197 NINNDVMNT
+1197 NINNDV
-1206 LSTLPNGMF
+1206 LSTISSLPNGMF
-1215 QNGQSGKDQF
+1215 LNGESGKNQF
-1225 IAAIKSG
+1225 LTAIKSG
-1232 DFQGAGKF
+1232 DFQGAGKY
-1240 LLDGV
+1240 LVDGV
-1245 KLGASPLPGEMNN
+1245 KMGTDSIDSEMKTK
-1258 IGKQGG
+1258 GQTGG
-1264 NANADGLKST
+1264 QNFADGVKGKED
-1274 AEANKSA
+1274 AAKSA
-1281 GAELKNNAKNGAFDP
+1281 GSAVKNKAKEGATDP
-1296 NLFKMTGANNASG
+1296 NAFKAVGSKDSAG
-1309 FNGGILDGKGNAFS
+1309 FNNGVMGGKGGAYS
-1323 AGSGIGNSA
+1323 AGSSVGNSA

-1344 GSDFASGY
+1344 GSDFSSGY
-1352 AQGIASGGMM
+1352 VNGILSGMGA
-1362 VAGAASALANKALAA
+1362 VGEAAASLASKALAA

-1658 LRIHSPSRVAIELGK
+1658 LRIHSPSRVAVELGK

-1753 IKAIKESGAK
+1753 IKAIQQSGDRPIIFNVDGK
-1763 PVILNLDGE
+1763 NLAE
-1772 VLANNSNNRI
+1772 NANNRI
-1782 GSMTDLGLYGGGLL
+1782 GTMGNLGLYGGGLL

>member
-26 KDLAKAGTNAGA
+26 QDLAKAGTNAGA

-159 IPSAI
+159 IPGAI

-191 TTVKVIRSIPS
+191 TTVKVIKSIPG
-202 AAKTAAVAVK
+202 AAKTAATAVK
-212 DSFVVAYKAA
+212 NSFVVAYKAV

-254 MKTAFSAVAS
+254 MKTAFSAVSS

-352 SVLKLAAALGLIA
+352 SILRLAAAFGLIA

-401 MTDLTA
+401 MKDLTA

-434 NVKPVFTAIA
+434 DVKPVFTAIA

-487 AWQILANST
+487 AWKILANST

-509 GSLESTKAIAM
+509 GSLESTRAIAM

-557 KTAAVKSLANIAENL
+557 KTAAVKSLANIVENL

-577 QALDVAKNTFKQ
+577 QALDVAKNAFKQ

-594 ASPEFQKKLSDMI
+594 ASPEFQKKLSDLI
-607 QKIKEL
+607 QKIKEF
-613 IPVMVKLAPTILKVV
+613 IPVLIEWAPLLAKVAAGFVAFNIL
-628 SAMLAL
+628 
-634 QAVSSVY
+634 SSVY
-641 VAFSNIGKMFVPLKN
+641 SKVAGLVMAFRGLASSGTLLGGIVNTVKGSFLALKVAL
-656 GLFVI
+656 GSAAAAFGVI
-661 ATGFMKLAKTIRHPI
+661 I
-676 TAIKNL
+676 
-682 AFAIKYFIVTSGA
+682 A
-695 VIAIVGAVIAV
+695 VIGAVIAV
-706 LYGMYAA
+706 AYGMYVS

-726 GMFDAVKNSFGKIV
+726 TMWDGVKNSFGKIV

-746 VSALKPVGSGF
+746 VAALKPVGSGF

-763 IGVGVWVAFGIVLA
+763 VGVAIWASLGLVLA
-777 TVVDIIQVLA
+777 AVVDIIQVLA

-794 KGLQGL
+794 KALQGL
-800 YYAIKAAFQALSGDL
+800 YYAIKAAFKALHWDL

-824 SKEAFVD
+824 SKDAFVE

-860 AENTAKKTETSGK
+860 AEKTAKKTETSGK

-904 SGGVDQYGNKLS
+904 SGGVDQYGKKLS
-916 EKTKSFLNAAKDLY
+916 EKTESFLNAAKDLY
-930 GQYQESSK
+930 EQYQEATI

-944 SAAMEKAQDL
+944 SVAMEKAQSL

-988 AKLLKENKWVDGTE
+988 AKLLKGNKWVDGTE

-1104 TLAENLQKWASE
+1104 TLAENLQNWATE
-1116 MNTIIANGGT
+1116 MNAIVANGGT
-1126 LNAETFAKGLSEMGN
+1126 LTAETFAKGLSEMGN

-1146 LSAVW
+1146 LGAVW
-1151 QDFVKVSGSIDNTLA
+1151 QDFVKASGSIDNTLA
-1166 GLGAIM
+1166 GLAAIM
-1172 SQRGGEGVQAFVTAL
+1172 SQRGGEGVQGFVTAL
-1187 QSGDYTTAAL
+1187 QSGDYTTAASKV
-1197 NINNDVMNT
+1197 NDDVLKT
-1206 LSTLPNGMF
+1206 ISSLPNSMF
-1215 QNGQSGKDQF
+1215 LNGQSGKDQF
-1225 IAAIKSG
+1225 IAAVKSG

-1245 KLGASPLPGEMNN
+1245 KMGAEPLQGEMDKN
-1258 IGKQGG
+1258 GKTSG
-1264 NANADGLKST
+1264 NAQANGLKGT
-1274 AEANKSA
+1274 KEANKKA
-1281 GAELKNNAKNGAFDP
+1281 GAELKNNAKSGAFDP
-1296 NLFKMTGANNASG
+1296 NLFKMTGSKNSSG
-1309 FNGGILDGKGNAFS
+1309 FNNGILVGKDGAFS
-1323 AGSGIGNSA
+1323 AGSSVGGSA
-1332 KSGAA
+1332 KSGAD
-1337 SVDSSGV
+1337 SVDSTGV

-1352 AQGIASGGMM
+1352 VNGILSGMGK
-1362 VAGAASALANKALAA
+1362 VAEAAASLASKALAA

-1383 SHSPSKESKKLGG
+1383 SHSPAKKSKKLGG
-1396 DFGTGYSL
+1396 DFGSGYSL
-1404 GIADKN
+1404 GIASKTKAVN
-1410 KAVTKAANNLVAS
+1410 KAASNLVAG
-1423 ALGTESQIKKLSS
+1423 ALGTEKQIKKLSS

-1466 SSIEGYIGQQTNK
+1466 NSIEGYIGQQTNK

-1526 NVDPENPQ
+1526 NVDAENPQ
-1534 SIQAE
+1534 SIQQE

-1673 FFTGGLGN
+1673 FFTDGLGN

-1700 VVNAASNMTVP
+1700 VVNAASNLTVP

>member
-58 KDTFVNAFKSMGSA
+58 KDTFVNAFKSMGNA

-81 NFMRELPSNVQAAL
+81 NFIRELPSNVQAAL

-109 AKASITAI
+109 AKASITAV
-117 KELGTSIKNTAVNIK
+117 KNLGTSIKNTAVNIK

-149 VKVSINVIKS
+149 VKISINVIKS
-159 IPSAI
+159 IPGAI

-191 TTVKVIRSIPS
+191 TTVKVIKSIPG
-202 AAKTAAVAVK
+202 AAKTAATAVK
-212 DSFVVAYKAA
+212 NSFVVAYKAV

-352 SVLKLAAALGLIA
+352 SILRLAAAFGLIA

-509 GSLESTKAIAM
+509 GSLESTRAIAM

-577 QALDVAKNTFKQ
+577 QALDVAKNAFKQ

-594 ASPEFQKKLSDMI
+594 ASPEFQKKLSDLI
-607 QKIKEL
+607 QKIKEF
-613 IPVMVKLAPTILKVV
+613 IPVLIEWAPVLAKVAAGFV
-628 SAMLAL
+628 AFNII
-634 QAVSSVY
+634 SSVY
-641 VAFSNIGKMFVPLKN
+641 SKVAGLVMAFRGLASSGTLLGGIVNTVKGAFVGLKAALGSASVAFGV
-656 GLFVI
+656 
-661 ATGFMKLAKTIRHPI
+661 I
-676 TAIKNL
+676 TA
-682 AFAIKYFIVTSGA
+682 
-695 VIAIVGAVIAV
+695 VIGSVVAV
-706 LYGMYAA
+706 LYGMYTA
-713 FKENTANIKGFLS
+713 FKENTAGIKGFLS
-726 GMFDAVKNSFGKIV
+726 GMWDAVKNSFGKIV

-757 KDVLKY
+757 KDILKY

-777 TVVDIIQVLA
+777 TVVDIIQVIA

-800 YYAIKAAFQALSGDL
+800 YYAIKAAFQALQGDL

-824 SKEAFVD
+824 SKDAFVD

-846 LTGTVEAFKQMGGE
+846 LTGTIESLKEMGGE
-860 AENTAKKTETSGK
+860 AEKTGAKAETSNK
-873 KIKETLKLVET
+873 KIANSLKIVES

-916 EKTKSFLNAAKDLY
+916 EKTKSFLNSAKELY
-930 GQYQESSK
+930 SQYQESAK
-938 KSQDKY
+938 KSQDAY
-944 SAAMEKAQDL
+944 TAAMEKAQSL

-967 ATLVAEIDKNNGT
+967 KTLVDETTKNNST
-980 LLTLQADY
+980 LLTLQSDYSNMLKTNRWAD
-988 AKLLKENKWVDGTE
+988 GQE

-1007 KKFLQQQTADI
+1007 KKFLQQQTTDI
-1018 QAELAKQNQLYVEGN
+1018 QTELAKQNQLYVEAN
-1033 LLKLSNGKTL
+1033 LLRLEQGKSL
-1043 NEKERSTSIEV
+1043 NEKERNTSLEV
-1054 QKSLYADRKKAVET
+1054 QKSLYEEKKKAVET
-1068 GEKELAD
+1068 GEKSLAD
-1075 LKKKKSDATTETEKA
+1075 LKKKKADASTETEKA
-1090 NYQIQIDEQTKKNK
+1090 NYQIQIDEQTKKNQ
-1104 TLAENLQKWASE
+1104 TLSTNLKNWASE
-1116 MNTIIANGGT
+1116 MNSIIANGGT
-1126 LNAETFAKGLSEMGN
+1126 LNAQTFANGLSQLGN

-1146 LSAVW
+1146 LSALW
-1151 QDFVKVSGSIDNTLA
+1151 QNFVSTSTSIDNTLA
-1166 GLGAIM
+1166 GLAGIM
-1172 SQRGGEGVQAFVTAL
+1172 GQRGGEGVQAFVTAL

-1197 NINNDVMNT
+1197 NINNDV
-1206 LSTLPNGMF
+1206 LSTISSLPNGMF
-1215 QNGQSGKDQF
+1215 LNGENGKNQF
-1225 IAAIKSG
+1225 LTAIKSG
-1232 DFQGAGKF
+1232 DFQGAGKY
-1240 LLDGV
+1240 LVDGV
-1245 KLGASPLPGEMNN
+1245 KMGTDSIDSEMKTK
-1258 IGKQGG
+1258 GQTGG
-1264 NANADGLKST
+1264 QNFADGVKGKEG
-1274 AEANKSA
+1274 AAKSA
-1281 GAELKNNAKNGAFDP
+1281 GSAVKNKAKEGATDP
-1296 NLFKMTGANNASG
+1296 NAFKAVGSKDSAG
-1309 FNGGILDGKGNAFS
+1309 FNNGVMGGKGGAYS
-1323 AGSGIGNSA
+1323 AGSSVGNSA
-1332 KSGAA
+1332 KSGAG

-1352 AQGIASGGMM
+1352 VNGILSGMGA
-1362 VAGAASALANKALAA
+1362 VGRAAASLANKALAA

-1383 SHSPSKESKKLGG
+1383 SHSPAKKSKKLGG
-1396 DFGTGYSL
+1396 DFGSGYSL
-1404 GIADKN
+1404 GIASKTKAVN
-1410 KAVTKAANNLVAS
+1410 KAASNLVAG

-1446 DAGLHSKNKSVGQ
+1446 DAGLHSKNKSSGQ

-1466 SSIEGYIGQQTNK
+1466 NSIEGYIVQQTNR

-1566 ISDILESGVENGS
+1566 INDILEAGVENGS

-1616 AMYSAGINAAKG
+1616 AMYSAGINAARG

-1640 ENTAKSI
+1640 EKTAKSI

-1658 LRIHSPSRVAIELGK
+1658 LKIHSPSRVAIELGK

-1711 AITLPKISAEKALG
+1711 AINLPKISAEKALG

-1753 IKAIKESGAK
+1753 IKAIQQSGDR
-1763 PVILNLDGE
+1763 PINFYVDGKD
-1772 VLANNSNNRI
+1772 LADNTNNHL
-1782 GSMTDLGLYGGGLL
+1782 GSSTSLAFYGKGL

>member
-6 VVIEISLDDKKAD
+6 VVIEISLDDTKAD
-19 KQLDAFE
+19 KQLDTFE

-58 KDTFVNAFKSMGSA
+58 KDTFVNAFKSMGNA

-81 NFMRELPSNVQAAL
+81 SFMRELPANVGSAL

-109 AKASITAI
+109 AKASITAV
-117 KELGTSIKNTAVNIK
+117 KNLGTSIKNTAVNIK

-149 VKVSINVIKS
+149 VKTSINVIKS
-159 IPSAI
+159 IPGAI
-164 KSAGISIKSALV
+164 KSAGSSIKSALV
-176 SSLQAAKSAAISFAQ
+176 SSLHAAKTAAISFAQ
-191 TTVKVIRSIPS
+191 TTVKVIKSIPG
-202 AAKTAAVAVK
+202 AAKTAATAVK
-212 DSFVVAYKAA
+212 NSFVVAYKAV

-254 MKTAFSAVAS
+254 MKTAFSAVVS
-264 AAKTTGTTVKSAL
+264 AAKTTGTTVKTAL
-277 KTGFSAVK
+277 TNGFSAIK
-285 SGAKAA
+285 SGAKTA
-291 GQAGISALKGLGNI
+291 GQVGISALKGLGNA
-305 AKSTGSLIKSGL
+305 AKSTGSLIKNGL
-317 VSGFNAAKA
+317 VSGFNAAKS

-352 SVLKLAAALGLIA
+352 SILRLAAAFGLIA

-425 MVAAGMKAA
+425 MVAAGMQAA

-464 SALQASGVAYA
+464 SALQASGVAYS

-577 QALDVAKNTFKQ
+577 QALDVAKNAFKQ
-589 FAAVT
+589 FASVT

-613 IPVMVKLAPTILKVV
+613 IPVLIELAPILAKV
-628 SAMLAL
+628 AAGFI
-634 QAVSSVY
+634 AFNIISSVY
-641 VAFSNIGKMFVPLKN
+641 SKIAGLVGAIKGLASSGSLLGGIINTVRGSFLALKVALGSATAAFG
-656 GLFVI
+656 VI
-661 ATGFMKLAKTIRHPI
+661 A
-676 TAIKNL
+676 
-682 AFAIKYFIVTSGA
+682 A
-695 VIAIVGAVIAV
+695 VIGAVIAV

-757 KDVLKY
+757 KDILKY

-777 TVVDIIQVLA
+777 TVVDVVQVLT

-794 KGLQGL
+794 KALQGL
-800 YYAIKAAFQALSGDL
+800 YYAIKAAFLAMRFDI

-824 SKEAFVD
+824 SKDAFVE
-831 AGSAIKDAFNKDNYA
+831 AGTAIKDAFNTDNYA
-846 LTGTVEAFKQMGGE
+846 LTGTIESLKEMGGE
-860 AENTAKKTETSGK
+860 AEKTGTKAETSNK
-873 KIKETLKLVET
+873 KIANSLKIVES

-904 SGGVDQYGNKLS
+904 SGDVDQYGNKLN
-916 EKTKSFLNAAKDLY
+916 EKTKSFLNAAKELY
-930 GQYQESSK
+930 SQYQESAQ

-944 SAAMEKAQDL
+944 TVAMEKAQSL

-967 ATLVAEIDKNNGT
+967 TSLVSEINKNNGT

-988 AKLLKENKWVDGTE
+988 AKLLKGNKWVDGTE

-1033 LLKLSNGKTL
+1033 LLKLANGKTL

-1075 LKKKKSDATTETEKA
+1075 LKKKKSDASTETEKA

-1104 TLAENLQKWASE
+1104 TLSANLQNWATE
-1116 MNTIIANGGT
+1116 MNAIVANGGT

-1146 LSAVW
+1146 LGAVW

-1166 GLGAIM
+1166 GLAAIM
-1172 SQRGGEGVQAFVTAL
+1172 SQRGGEGVQGFVTAL
-1187 QSGDYTTAAL
+1187 QSGDYTTAASKV
-1197 NINNDVMNT
+1197 NDDVLKT
-1206 LSTLPNGMF
+1206 ISSLPNSMF
-1215 QNGQSGKDQF
+1215 LNGQSGKDQF
-1225 IAAIKSG
+1225 IAAVKSG

-1245 KLGASPLPGEMNN
+1245 KMGAEPLPGEMDKN
-1258 IGKQGG
+1258 GKTSG
-1264 NANADGLKST
+1264 NAQANGLKGT
-1274 AEANKSA
+1274 KEANKKA
-1281 GAELKNNAKNGAFDP
+1281 GAELKNNAKSGAFDP
-1296 NLFKMTGANNASG
+1296 NLFKMTGSKNSSG
-1309 FNGGILDGKGNAFS
+1309 FNNGILVGKDGAFS
-1323 AGSGIGNSA
+1323 AGSSVGNSA
-1332 KSGAA
+1332 KSGAG

-1352 AQGIASGGMM
+1352 VNGILSGMGA
-1362 VAGAASALANKALAA
+1362 VGEAAASLASKALAA

-1383 SHSPSKESKKLGG
+1383 SRSPAKKSKKLGG
-1396 DFGTGYSL
+1396 DFGSGYSL
-1404 GIADKN
+1404 GIASKTKAVN
-1410 KAVTKAANNLVAS
+1410 KAASNLVAG
-1423 ALGTESQIKKLSS
+1423 ALGTEKQIKKLSS
-1436 TLKDKISSAI
+1436 TLKDKISTAI
-1446 DAGLHSKNKSVGQ
+1446 DAGLHSKNKSRGQ

-1466 SSIEGYIGQQTNK
+1466 NSIEGYIAQQTNR

-1526 NVDPENPQ
+1526 NVDPENPK
-1534 SIQAE
+1534 SIQQE

-1546 IKAFQANV
+1546 IRAFQANV

-1566 ISDILESGVENGS
+1566 INDILEAGVENGS

-1640 ENTAKSI
+1640 EKTAKSI

-1658 LRIHSPSRVAIELGK
+1658 LKIHSPSRVGIELGK

-1711 AITLPKISAEKALG
+1711 TINLPKISAEKALG

-1753 IKAIKESGAK
+1753 IKAIQQSGDR
-1763 PVILNLDGE
+1763 PIIFNVDGKDIADNTNNHLGNSTS
-1772 VLANNSNNRI
+1772 LAFY
-1782 GSMTDLGLYGGGLL
+1782 GKGL

>member
-191 TTVKVIRSIPS
+191 TTVKVIKSIPR
-202 AAKTAAVAVK
+202 AAKTAATAVK
-212 DSFVVAYKAA
+212 NSFVVAYKAV

-577 QALDVAKNTFKQ
+577 QALDVAKNAFKQ

-594 ASPEFQKKLSDMI
+594 ASPEFQKKLSDLI
-607 QKIKEL
+607 QKIKEF
-613 IPVMVKLAPTILKVV
+613 IPVLIEWAPVLAKVAAGFVAFNIISSVFSKVAKLAGAIKSLTSSGSLLSVVVNTIKGSFVKLAGTLGSTTAAFGVV
-628 SAMLAL
+628 AA
-634 QAVSSVY
+634 A
-641 VAFSNIGKMFVPLKN
+641 
-656 GLFVI
+656 
-661 ATGFMKLAKTIRHPI
+661 
-676 TAIKNL
+676 
-682 AFAIKYFIVTSGA
+682 
-695 VIAIVGAVIAV
+695 VGAVIAV
-706 LYGMYAA
+706 IYGMYTA
-713 FKENTANIKGFLS
+713 FKENTAGIKSFLS
-726 GMFDAVKNSFGKIV
+726 GMWEAVKNSFGKII

-757 KDVLKY
+757 KDILKY
-763 IGVGVWVAFGIVLA
+763 IGVGAWIVLGFA
-777 TVVDIIQVLA
+777 LAAVVDVIQVLA

-794 KGLQGL
+794 KALQGL
-800 YYAIKAAFQALSGDL
+800 YYAIKAAFQALQGDL

-824 SKEAFVD
+824 SKDAFVD

-860 AENTAKKTETSGK
+860 AEKTAKKTETSGK

-930 GQYQESSK
+930 GQYQESAK

-967 ATLVAEIDKNNGT
+967 ETLVAEIDKNNGT

-1104 TLAENLQKWASE
+1104 TLAENLKNWATE
-1116 MNTIIANGGT
+1116 MNAIIANGGT

-1166 GLGAIM
+1166 GLAAVM
-1172 SQRGGEGVQAFVTAL
+1172 SKRGGEGVQAFVTAL

-1197 NINNDVMNT
+1197 NINDDVMNT

-1225 IAAIKSG
+1225 ITAIKSG

-1296 NLFKMTGANNASG
+1296 NLFKMTGSNNASG
-1309 FNGGILDGKGNAFS
+1309 FNSGILDGKGNAFS
-1323 AGSGIGNSA
+1323 AGTGIGNSA
-1332 KSGAA
+1332 KSGAG

-1352 AQGIASGGMM
+1352 VNGILSGMGA
-1362 VAGAASALANKALAA
+1362 VGEAAASLASKALAA

-1383 SHSPSKESKKLGG
+1383 SHSPAKKSKKLGG

-1404 GIADKN
+1404 GISEKN

-1466 SSIEGYIGQQTNK
+1466 NSIEGYIGQQTNK

-1526 NVDPENPQ
+1526 NVDAENPQ

-1673 FFTGGLGN
+1673 FFTDGLGN

-1700 VVNAASNMTVP
+1700 VVNAASNLTVP
-1711 AITLPKISAEKALG
+1711 AITLPEISAEKALG

>member
-159 IPSAI
+159 IPGAI

-191 TTVKVIRSIPS
+191 TTVKVIKGIPG
-202 AAKTAAVAVK
+202 AAKTAATAVK
-212 DSFVVAYKAA
+212 NSFVVAYKAV

-277 KTGFSAVK
+277 KAGFSTVK

-291 GQAGISALKGLGNI
+291 SQAGISALKGLGNI

-577 QALDVAKNTFKQ
+577 QALDVAKNAFKQ

-594 ASPEFQKKLSDMI
+594 ASSEFQKKLSDLV
-607 QKIKEL
+607 QKIKEF
-613 IPVMVKLAPTILKVV
+613 IPVLIEWAPLLAKVAAGFVAFNIL
-628 SAMLAL
+628 
-634 QAVSSVY
+634 SSVY
-641 VAFSNIGKMFVPLKN
+641 SKVAGLVMAFRGLASSGTLLGGIVNTVKGSFLALKVAL
-656 GLFVI
+656 GSAAAAFGVI
-661 ATGFMKLAKTIRHPI
+661 I
-676 TAIKNL
+676 
-682 AFAIKYFIVTSGA
+682 A
-695 VIAIVGAVIAV
+695 VIGAVIAV
-706 LYGMYAA
+706 AYGMYVS

-726 GMFDAVKNSFGKIV
+726 TMWDGVKNSFGKIV

-746 VSALKPVGSGF
+746 VAALKPVGSGF

-763 IGVGVWVAFGIVLA
+763 VGVAIWASLGLVLA
-777 TVVDIIQVLA
+777 AVVDIIQVLA

-794 KGLQGL
+794 KALQGL
-800 YYAIKAAFQALSGDL
+800 YYAIKSAFQALHWDL

-824 SKEAFVD
+824 SKDAFVE

-860 AENTAKKTETSGK
+860 AEKTAKKTETSGK

-904 SGGVDQYGNKLS
+904 SGGVDQYGKKLS
-916 EKTKSFLNAAKDLY
+916 EKTESFLNAAKDLY
-930 GQYQESSK
+930 EQYQEATK

-944 SAAMEKAQDL
+944 SVAMEKAQSL

-967 ATLVAEIDKNNGT
+967 KTLVDETTKNNST
-980 LLTLQADY
+980 LLTLQSDYSNMLKTNRWAD
-988 AKLLKENKWVDGTE
+988 GQE

-1007 KKFLQQQTADI
+1007 KKFLQQQTTDI
-1018 QAELAKQNQLYVEGN
+1018 QTELAKQNQLYVEAN
-1033 LLKLSNGKTL
+1033 LLRLEQGKSL
-1043 NEKERSTSIEV
+1043 NEKERNTSLEV
-1054 QKSLYADRKKAVET
+1054 QKSLYEEKKKAVET
-1068 GEKELAD
+1068 GEKSLAD
-1075 LKKKKSDATTETEKA
+1075 LKKKKADASTETEKA

-1104 TLAENLQKWASE
+1104 TLSTNLKNWATE
-1116 MNTIIANGGT
+1116 MNAIIANGGT
-1126 LNAETFAKGLSEMGN
+1126 LNAETFASGLSQLGN

-1146 LSAVW
+1146 LSALW
-1151 QDFVKVSGSIDNTLA
+1151 QNFVSTSTSIDNTLS
-1166 GLGAIM
+1166 GLAAIM
-1172 SQRGGEGVQAFVTAL
+1172 GQRGGEGVQAFVTAL

-1323 AGSGIGNSA
+1323 AGTGIGNSA

-1352 AQGIASGGMM
+1352 AQGIASGGVM

-1446 DAGLHSKNKSVGQ
+1446 DAGLHSKNKSAGQ

-1466 SSIEGYIGQQTNK
+1466 NSIEGYIGQQTNK

-1534 SIQAE
+1534 SIQQE

-1658 LRIHSPSRVAIELGK
+1658 LRIHSPSRVAVELGK

-1753 IKAIKESGAK
+1753 IKAIQQSGDRPIIFNVDGK
-1763 PVILNLDGE
+1763 NLAE
-1772 VLANNSNNRI
+1772 NANNRI
-1782 GSMTDLGLYGGGLL
+1782 GTMGNLGLYGGGLL

>member
-81 NFMRELPSNVQAAL
+81 NFMRELPANVQAAL

-109 AKASITAI
+109 AKASITAV
-117 KELGTSIKNTAVNIK
+117 KNLGTSIKNTAVNIK

-149 VKVSINVIKS
+149 VKISINVIKS
-159 IPSAI
+159 IPGAI
-164 KSAGISIKSALV
+164 KSAGITIKSALV

-191 TTVKVIRSIPS
+191 TTVKVIKSIPG
-202 AAKTAAVAVK
+202 AAKTAATAVK
-212 DSFVVAYKAA
+212 NSFVVAYKAV

-235 AVKAIPSATKSAA
+235 AVKAIPSATKSTA

-352 SVLKLAAALGLIA
+352 SVLRLAAAFGLIA

-464 SALQASGVAYA
+464 SALQASGVAYS

-577 QALDVAKNTFKQ
+577 QALDVAKNAFKQ

-594 ASPEFQKKLSDMI
+594 ASPEFQKKLSDLI
-607 QKIKEL
+607 QKIKEF
-613 IPVMVKLAPTILKVV
+613 IPVLIEWAPVLAKVAAGFV
-628 SAMLAL
+628 AFNII
-634 QAVSSVY
+634 SSVY
-641 VAFSNIGKMFVPLKN
+641 SKVAGLVMAFRGLASSGTLLGGIVNTVKGAFVGLKAALGSASVAFGV
-656 GLFVI
+656 
-661 ATGFMKLAKTIRHPI
+661 I
-676 TAIKNL
+676 TA
-682 AFAIKYFIVTSGA
+682 
-695 VIAIVGAVIAV
+695 VIGTVVAV
-706 LYGMYAA
+706 LYGMYTA
-713 FKENTANIKGFLS
+713 FKENTAGIKGFLS
-726 GMFDAVKNSFGKIV
+726 GMWDAVKNSFGKIV

-757 KDVLKY
+757 KDILKY

-800 YYAIKAAFQALSGDL
+800 YYAIKAAFQALQGDL

-824 SKEAFVD
+824 SKDAFVD

-846 LTGTVEAFKQMGGE
+846 LTGTIESLKEMGGE
-860 AENTAKKTETSGK
+860 AEKTGTKAETSNK
-873 KIKETLKLVET
+873 KIASSLKVVET
-884 TAKQTETTVSK
+884 TAKQTEATVSK

-916 EKTKSFLNAAKDLY
+916 EKTKSFLYSAKELY
-930 GQYQESSK
+930 SQYQESAK
-938 KSQDKY
+938 KSQDAY
-944 SAAMEKAQDL
+944 TAAMEKAQTL

-967 ATLVAEIDKNNGT
+967 TALVSEINKNNGT

-988 AKLLKENKWVDGTE
+988 AKLLKGNKWVDGTE

-1033 LLKLSNGKTL
+1033 LLKLANGKTL

-1054 QKSLYADRKKAVET
+1054 QKSLYSDRKKAVET

-1075 LKKKKSDATTETEKA
+1075 LKKKKSDASTETEKA

-1104 TLAENLQKWASE
+1104 ALSTNLQNWATE
-1116 MNTIIANGGT
+1116 MNSIIANGGT
-1126 LNAETFAKGLSEMGN
+1126 LNAQTFATGLSQLGN

-1146 LSAVW
+1146 LSALW
-1151 QDFVKVSGSIDNTLA
+1151 QNFVSTSTSIDNTLA
-1166 GLGAIM
+1166 GLAGIM
-1172 SQRGGEGVQAFVTAL
+1172 GQRGGQGVQAFVTAL

-1197 NINNDVMNT
+1197 NINNDV
-1206 LSTLPNGMF
+1206 LSTISSLPNGMF
-1215 QNGQSGKDQF
+1215 LNGESGKNQF
-1225 IAAIKSG
+1225 LTAIKSG
-1232 DFQGAGKF
+1232 DFQGAGKY
-1240 LLDGV
+1240 LVDGV
-1245 KLGASPLPGEMNN
+1245 KMGTDSIDSEMKTK
-1258 IGKQGG
+1258 GQTGG
-1264 NANADGLKST
+1264 QNFADGVKGKEG
-1274 AEANKSA
+1274 AAKSA
-1281 GAELKNNAKNGAFDP
+1281 GSAVKNKAKEGATDP
-1296 NLFKMTGANNASG
+1296 NAFKAVGSKDSAG
-1309 FNGGILDGKGNAFS
+1309 FNNGVMGGKGGAYS
-1323 AGSGIGNSA
+1323 AGSSVGDSA
-1332 KSGAA
+1332 KSGAG

-1352 AQGIASGGMM
+1352 VNGILSGMGA
-1362 VAGAASALANKALAA
+1362 VGEAAASLASKALAA
-1377 VQKKQD
+1377 VQKKQN
-1383 SHSPSKESKKLGG
+1383 SHSPSKETTKLGG

-1404 GIADKN
+1404 GIASKTKAVN
-1410 KAVTKAANNLVAS
+1410 KAASNLVAG
-1423 ALGTESQIKKLSS
+1423 ALGTESQIKKLSN

-1446 DAGLHSKNKSVGQ
+1446 DAGLHSKNKSSGQ

-1466 SSIEGYIGQQTNK
+1466 NSIEGYIVQQTNR

-1566 ISDILESGVENGS
+1566 INDILEAGVENGS

-1588 DAKTIKAI
+1588 DAKTIKVI

-1628 LINGLNSQKKQL
+1628 LISGLNSQKKQL
-1640 ENTAKSI
+1640 EKTAKSI

-1658 LRIHSPSRVAIELGK
+1658 LKIHSPSRVAIELGK

-1690 VQSTNKMVDK
+1690 VQSTSKMVDK

-1711 AITLPKISAEKALG
+1711 TINLPKISAEKALG

-1753 IKAIKESGAK
+1753 IKAIQQSGDR
-1763 PVILNLDGE
+1763 PIIFNVDGKDIADNTNNHLGSSTS
-1772 VLANNSNNRI
+1772 LAFY
-1782 GSMTDLGLYGGGLL
+1782 GKGL

>member
-6 VVIEISLDDKKAD
+6 VVIEISLDDTKAD
-19 KQLDAFE
+19 KQLDAFG

-50 IASQSKRL
+50 IASHSKRL

-81 NFMRELPSNVQAAL
+81 SFMRELPANVGSAL

-109 AKASITAI
+109 AKASITAV
-117 KELGTSIKNTAVNIK
+117 KNLGTSIKNTAVNIK

-149 VKVSINVIKS
+149 VKTSINVIKS
-159 IPSAI
+159 IPGAI
-164 KSAGISIKSALV
+164 KSAGSSIKSALV
-176 SSLQAAKSAAISFAQ
+176 SSLHAAKTAAISFAQ
-191 TTVKVIRSIPS
+191 TTVKVIKSIPG
-202 AAKTAAVAVK
+202 AAKTAATAVK
-212 DSFVVAYKAA
+212 NSFVVAYKAV

-254 MKTAFSAVAS
+254 MKTAFSAVVS
-264 AAKTTGTTVKSAL
+264 AAKTTGTTVKTAL
-277 KTGFSAVK
+277 TNGFSAIK
-285 SGAKAA
+285 SGAKTA
-291 GQAGISALKGLGNI
+291 GQVGISALKGLGNA
-305 AKSTGSLIKSGL
+305 AKSTGSLIKNGL
-317 VSGFNAAKA
+317 VSGFNAAKS

-352 SVLKLAAALGLIA
+352 SILRLAAAFGLIA

-425 MVAAGMKAA
+425 MVAAGMQAA

-464 SALQASGVAYA
+464 SALQASGVAYS

-577 QALDVAKNTFKQ
+577 QALDVAKNAFKQ
-589 FAAVT
+589 FASVT

-613 IPVMVKLAPTILKVV
+613 IPVLIELAPILAKV
-628 SAMLAL
+628 AAGFI
-634 QAVSSVY
+634 AFNIISSVY
-641 VAFSNIGKMFVPLKN
+641 SKIAGLVGAIKGLASSGSLLGGIINTVRGSFLALKVALGSATAAFG
-656 GLFVI
+656 VI
-661 ATGFMKLAKTIRHPI
+661 A
-676 TAIKNL
+676 
-682 AFAIKYFIVTSGA
+682 A
-695 VIAIVGAVIAV
+695 VIGAVIAV

-757 KDVLKY
+757 KDILKY

-777 TVVDIIQVLA
+777 TVVDVVQVLT

-794 KGLQGL
+794 KALQGL
-800 YYAIKAAFQALSGDL
+800 YYAIKAAFLAMRFDI

-824 SKEAFVD
+824 SKDAFVE
-831 AGSAIKDAFNKDNYA
+831 AGTAIKDAFNTDNYA
-846 LTGTVEAFKQMGGE
+846 LTGTIESLKEMGGE
-860 AENTAKKTETSGK
+860 AEKTGTKAETSNK
-873 KIKETLKLVET
+873 KIANSLKIVES

-904 SGGVDQYGNKLS
+904 SGDVDQYGNKLN
-916 EKTKSFLNAAKDLY
+916 EKTKSFLNAAKELY
-930 GQYQESSK
+930 SQYQESAQ

-944 SAAMEKAQDL
+944 TVAMEKAQSL

-967 ATLVAEIDKNNGT
+967 TSLVSEINKNNGT

-988 AKLLKENKWVDGTE
+988 AKLLKGNKWVDGTE

-1033 LLKLSNGKTL
+1033 LLKLANGKTL

-1075 LKKKKSDATTETEKA
+1075 LKKKKSDASTETEKA

-1104 TLAENLQKWASE
+1104 TLSANLQNWATE
-1116 MNTIIANGGT
+1116 MNAIVANGGT

-1146 LSAVW
+1146 LGAVW

-1166 GLGAIM
+1166 GLAAIM
-1172 SQRGGEGVQAFVTAL
+1172 SQRGGEGVQGFVTAL
-1187 QSGDYTTAAL
+1187 QSGDYTTAASKV
-1197 NINNDVMNT
+1197 NDDVLKT
-1206 LSTLPNGMF
+1206 ISSLPNSMF
-1215 QNGQSGKDQF
+1215 LNGQSGKDQF
-1225 IAAIKSG
+1225 IAAVKSG

-1245 KLGASPLPGEMNN
+1245 KMGAEPLPGEMDKN
-1258 IGKQGG
+1258 GKTSG
-1264 NANADGLKST
+1264 NAQANGLKGT
-1274 AEANKSA
+1274 KEANKKA
-1281 GAELKNNAKNGAFDP
+1281 GAELKNNAKSGAFDP
-1296 NLFKMTGANNASG
+1296 NLFKMTGSKNSSG
-1309 FNGGILDGKGNAFS
+1309 FNNGILVGKDGAFS
-1323 AGSGIGNSA
+1323 AGSSVGNSA
-1332 KSGAA
+1332 KSGAG

-1352 AQGIASGGMM
+1352 VNGILSGMGA
-1362 VAGAASALANKALAA
+1362 VGEAAASLASKALAA

-1383 SHSPSKESKKLGG
+1383 SRSPAKKSKKLGG
-1396 DFGTGYSL
+1396 DFGSGYSL
-1404 GIADKN
+1404 GIASKTKAVN
-1410 KAVTKAANNLVAS
+1410 KAASNLVAG
-1423 ALGTESQIKKLSS
+1423 ALGTEKQIKKLSS
-1436 TLKDKISSAI
+1436 TLKDKISTAI
-1446 DAGLHSKNKSVGQ
+1446 DAGLHSKNKSRGQ

-1466 SSIEGYIGQQTNK
+1466 NSIEGYIAQQTNR

-1526 NVDPENPQ
+1526 NVDPENPK
-1534 SIQAE
+1534 SIQQE

-1546 IKAFQANV
+1546 VRAFQANV

-1566 ISDILESGVENGS
+1566 INDILEAGVENGS

-1640 ENTAKSI
+1640 EKTAKSI

-1658 LRIHSPSRVAIELGK
+1658 LKIHSPSRVGIELGK

-1711 AITLPKISAEKALG
+1711 TINLPKISAEKALG

-1753 IKAIKESGAK
+1753 IKAIQQSGDR
-1763 PVILNLDGE
+1763 PIIFNVDGKDIADNTNNHLGNSTS
-1772 VLANNSNNRI
+1772 LAFY
-1782 GSMTDLGLYGGGLL
+1782 GKGL

>member
-6 VVIEISLDDKKAD
+6 VVIEISLDNKKAD

-26 KDLAKAGTNAGA
+26 KDLAKAGTNAGT

-58 KDTFVNAFKSMGSA
+58 KDTFVNVFKSMGNA

-81 NFMRELPSNVQAAL
+81 NFIRELPSNVQAAL
-95 SKLASTVKTGFVNA
+95 SKLASTVKIGFVNA
-109 AKASITAI
+109 AKASITAV
-117 KELGTSIKNTAVNIK
+117 KNLGTSIKNTAVNIK

-139 KTVQSSIVSA
+139 KTVQSSIASA

-159 IPSAI
+159 IPGAI

-191 TTVKVIRSIPS
+191 TTVKVIKSIPG
-202 AAKTAAVAVK
+202 AAKTAATAVK
-212 DSFVVAYKAA
+212 NSFVVAYKAV

-248 LAVSSA
+248 LAISSA

-352 SVLKLAAALGLIA
+352 SILRLAAAFGLIA

-577 QALDVAKNTFKQ
+577 QALDVAKNAFKQ

-594 ASPEFQKKLSDMI
+594 ASPEFQKKLSDLI
-607 QKIKEL
+607 QKIKEF
-613 IPVMVKLAPTILKVV
+613 IPVLIEWAPVLAKVAAGFV
-628 SAMLAL
+628 AFNII
-634 QAVSSVY
+634 SSVY
-641 VAFSNIGKMFVPLKN
+641 SKVAGLVMAFRGLASSGTLLGGIVNTVKGAFVGLKAALGSASVAFGV
-656 GLFVI
+656 
-661 ATGFMKLAKTIRHPI
+661 I
-676 TAIKNL
+676 TA
-682 AFAIKYFIVTSGA
+682 
-695 VIAIVGAVIAV
+695 VIGSVVAV
-706 LYGMYAA
+706 LYGMYTA
-713 FKENTANIKGFLS
+713 FKENTAGIKGFLS
-726 GMFDAVKNSFGKIV
+726 GMWDAVKNSFGKIV

-757 KDVLKY
+757 KDILKY

-800 YYAIKAAFQALSGDL
+800 YYAIKAAFQALHWDL

-824 SKEAFVD
+824 SKDAFVD

-860 AENTAKKTETSGK
+860 AEKTAKKTETSGK
-873 KIKETLKLVET
+873 KIKDTLKLVET

-895 SNQAIDTML
+895 SNQAIDMML
-904 SGGVDQYGNKLS
+904 SGGVDQYGKKLN

-930 GQYQESSK
+930 EQYQEATK

-944 SAAMEKAQDL
+944 SVAMEKAQSL

-967 ATLVAEIDKNNGT
+967 KTLVDETTKNNST
-980 LLTLQADY
+980 LLTLQSDYSNMLKTNRWAD
-988 AKLLKENKWVDGTE
+988 GQE

-1007 KKFLQQQTADI
+1007 KKFLQQQTTDI
-1018 QAELAKQNQLYVEGN
+1018 QTELAKQNQLYVEAN
-1033 LLKLSNGKTL
+1033 LLRLEQGKSL
-1043 NEKERSTSIEV
+1043 NEKERNTSLEV
-1054 QKSLYADRKKAVET
+1054 QKSLYEEKKKAVET
-1068 GEKELAD
+1068 GEKSLAD
-1075 LKKKKSDATTETEKA
+1075 LKKKKADASTETEKA

-1104 TLAENLQKWASE
+1104 TLSTNLKNWATE
-1116 MNTIIANGGT
+1116 MNAIIANGGT
-1126 LNAETFAKGLSEMGN
+1126 LNAETFASGLSQLGN

-1146 LSAVW
+1146 LSALW
-1151 QDFVKVSGSIDNTLA
+1151 QNFVSTSTSIDNTLS
-1166 GLGAIM
+1166 GLAAIM
-1172 SQRGGEGVQAFVTAL
+1172 GQRGGEGVQAFVTAL

-1225 IAAIKSG
+1225 ITAIKSG

-1323 AGSGIGNSA
+1323 AGTGIGNSA

-1352 AQGIASGGMM
+1352 VNGILSGMGA
-1362 VAGAASALANKALAA
+1362 VGEAAGSLANKALQA
-1377 VQKKQD
+1377 VKDAQKSK
-1383 SHSPSKESKKLGG
+1383 SPSKKAKKLGG
-1396 DFGTGYSL
+1396 DFGSGYSL
-1404 GIADKN
+1404 GIASKTKAVN
-1410 KAVTKAANNLVAS
+1410 KAASNLVAG

-1446 DAGLHSKNKSVGQ
+1446 DAGLHSKNKSSGQ

-1466 SSIEGYIGQQTNK
+1466 NSIEGYIVQQTNR

-1566 ISDILESGVENGS
+1566 INDILEAGVENGS

-1628 LINGLNSQKKQL
+1628 LISGLNSQKKQL
-1640 ENTAKSI
+1640 EKTAKSI

-1658 LRIHSPSRVAIELGK
+1658 LKIHSPSRVAIELGK

-1711 AITLPKISAEKALG
+1711 AINLPKISAEKALG

-1753 IKAIKESGAK
+1753 IKAIQQSGDR
-1763 PVILNLDGE
+1763 PIIFNVDGKDIADNTNSHLGSSTA
-1772 VLANNSNNRI
+1772 LAFY
-1782 GSMTDLGLYGGGLL
+1782 GKGL

>member
-81 NFMRELPSNVQAAL
+81 NFMRELPANVQAAL

-109 AKASITAI
+109 AKASITAV
-117 KELGTSIKNTAVNIK
+117 KNLGTSIKNTAVNIK

-149 VKVSINVIKS
+149 VKISINVIKS
-159 IPSAI
+159 IPGAI
-164 KSAGISIKSALV
+164 KSAGITIKSALV

-191 TTVKVIRSIPS
+191 TTVKVIKSIPG
-202 AAKTAAVAVK
+202 AAKTAATAVK
-212 DSFVVAYKAA
+212 NSFVVAYKAV

-235 AVKAIPSATKSAA
+235 AVKAIPSAAKSAA

-254 MKTAFSAVAS
+254 MKTAFSAVVS
-264 AAKTTGTTVKSAL
+264 AAKTTGTTVKTAL
-277 KTGFSAVK
+277 TTGFSAIK
-285 SGAKAA
+285 SGAKTA
-291 GQAGISALKGLGNI
+291 GQVGISALKGLGNI
-305 AKSTGSLIKSGL
+305 AKNTGSLIKSGL
-317 VSGFNAAKA
+317 VSGFNTAKA

-352 SVLKLAAALGLIA
+352 SILKLAAAFGLIA

-401 MTDLTA
+401 MKDLTA

-459 MTDAI
+459 MVDAI
-464 SALQASGVAYA
+464 SSLQSAGVAYS

-577 QALDVAKNTFKQ
+577 QALDVAKNAFKQ

-594 ASPEFQKKLSDMI
+594 ASPEFQKKLSDLI
-607 QKIKEL
+607 KKIKEL
-613 IPVMVKLAPTILKVV
+613 IPVVIELAPTILKLVG
-628 SAMLAL
+628 AMMAL
-634 QAVSSVY
+634 QAISGAY
-641 VAFSNIGKMFVPLKN
+641 AAFANVGKMLIPLKN

-661 ATGFMKLAKTIRHPI
+661 ATGFMSLAKTIRHPI

-682 AFAIKYFIVTSGA
+682 AFAIKYFIVTSGG
-695 VIAIVGAVIAV
+695 VVAIVGAVVAV
-706 LYGMYAA
+706 LYGMYTA
-713 FKENTANIKGFLS
+713 FKENTAGIKGFLS
-726 GMFDAVKNSFGKIV
+726 GMWDAVKNSFGKIV

-757 KDVLKY
+757 KDILKY

-800 YYAIKAAFQALSGDL
+800 YYAIKAAFQALQGDL

-824 SKEAFVD
+824 SKDAFVD

-846 LTGTVEAFKQMGGE
+846 LTGTIESLKEMGGE
-860 AENTAKKTETSGK
+860 AEKTGTKAETSNK
-873 KIKETLKLVET
+873 KIASSLKVVET
-884 TAKQTETTVSK
+884 TAKQTEATVSK

-916 EKTKSFLNAAKDLY
+916 EKTKSFLYSAKELY
-930 GQYQESSK
+930 SQYQESAK
-938 KSQDKY
+938 KSQDAY
-944 SAAMEKAQDL
+944 TAAMEKAQTL

-967 ATLVAEIDKNNGT
+967 TALVSEINKNNGT

-988 AKLLKENKWVDGTE
+988 AKLLKGNKWVDGTE

-1033 LLKLSNGKTL
+1033 LLKLANGKTL

-1054 QKSLYADRKKAVET
+1054 QKSLYGDRKKAVET

-1075 LKKKKSDATTETEKA
+1075 LKRKKSDATTETEKA

-1104 TLAENLQKWASE
+1104 TLAGNLQKWASE
-1116 MNTIIANGGT
+1116 MNAIIANGGT

-1146 LSAVW
+1146 LGAVW

-1166 GLGAIM
+1166 GLAAVM

-1187 QSGDYTTAAL
+1187 QIGDYTTAAL
-1197 NINNDVMNT
+1197 KINDDVLNT
-1206 LSTLPNGMF
+1206 ISGLPNSMF
-1215 QNGQSGKDQF
+1215 LNGQSGKDQF
-1225 IAAIKSG
+1225 LLAIKSG

-1245 KLGASPLPGEMNN
+1245 KMGADPLPGEMEKN
-1258 IGKQGG
+1258 GKKSGDAQAKGV
-1264 NANADGLKST
+1264 KST

-1281 GAELKNNAKNGAFDP
+1281 GKEIKNNAKSGAFDP
-1296 NLFKMTGANNASG
+1296 NLFKMTGSKNSSG
-1309 FNGGILDGKGNAFS
+1309 FNNGILGGKDGAFS
-1323 AGSGIGNSA
+1323 AGTSVGGSA

-1344 GSDFASGY
+1344 GSDFAAGFANGIRSG
-1352 AQGIASGGMM
+1352 
-1362 VAGAASALANKALAA
+1362 AGAVGEAAASIAAKALAA

-1383 SHSPSKESKKLGG
+1383 SHSPSKKSKKLGG
-1396 DFGTGYSL
+1396 DFGSGYSL
-1404 GIADKN
+1404 GIASKT
-1410 KAVTKAANNLVAS
+1410 KAVTKAASNLVAG
-1423 ALGTESQIKKLSS
+1423 ALGTEKQIKKLSS
-1436 TLKDKISSAI
+1436 TLKDKVSSAI
-1446 DAGLHSKNKSVGQ
+1446 DAGLHSKNKSRGQ

-1466 SSIEGYIGQQTNK
+1466 NSIEGYIAQQTNR

-1566 ISDILESGVENGS
+1566 INDILEAGVENGS

-1628 LINGLNSQKKQL
+1628 LISGLNSQKKQL
-1640 ENTAKSI
+1640 EKTAKSI

-1658 LRIHSPSRVAIELGK
+1658 LKIHSPSRVAIELGK

-1690 VQSTNKMVDK
+1690 VQSTSKMVDK

-1711 AITLPKISAEKALG
+1711 TINLPKISAEKALG

-1753 IKAIKESGAK
+1753 IKAIQQSGDR
-1763 PVILNLDGE
+1763 PIIFNVDGKDIADNTNNHLGSSTS
-1772 VLANNSNNRI
+1772 LAFY
-1782 GSMTDLGLYGGGLL
+1782 GKGL

>member
-6 VVIEISLDDKKAD
+6 VVIEISLDDTKAD
-19 KQLDAFE
+19 KQLDTFE

-58 KDTFVNAFKSMGSA
+58 KDTFVNAFKSMGNA

-81 NFMRELPSNVQAAL
+81 SFMRELPANVGSAL

-109 AKASITAI
+109 AKASITAV
-117 KELGTSIKNTAVNIK
+117 KNLGTSIKNTAVNIK

-139 KTVQSSIVSA
+139 KTVQSSIMSA
-149 VKVSINVIKS
+149 VKISINVIKS

-164 KSAGISIKSALV
+164 KSAGSSIKSALV
-176 SSLQAAKSAAISFAQ
+176 SSLQAAKMAAISFAQ
-191 TTVKVIRSIPS
+191 TTVKVIKSIPG
-202 AAKTAAVAVK
+202 AAKTAATAVK
-212 DSFVVAYKAA
+212 NSFVVAYKAV

-254 MKTAFSAVAS
+254 MKTAFSAVVS
-264 AAKTTGTTVKSAL
+264 AAKTTGTTVKTAL
-277 KTGFSAVK
+277 TNGFSAIK
-285 SGAKAA
+285 SGAKTA
-291 GQAGISALKGLGNI
+291 GQVGISALKGLGNA
-305 AKSTGSLIKSGL
+305 AKSTGSLIKNGL
-317 VSGFNAAKA
+317 VSGFNAARS

-352 SVLKLAAALGLIA
+352 SILRLAAAFGLIA

-464 SALQASGVAYA
+464 SALQASGVAYS

-577 QALDVAKNTFKQ
+577 QALDVAKNAFKQ

-594 ASPEFQKKLSDMI
+594 ASPEFQKKLSDLI
-607 QKIKEL
+607 QKIKEF
-613 IPVMVKLAPTILKVV
+613 IPVLIEWAPVLAKVAAGFV
-628 SAMLAL
+628 AFNII
-634 QAVSSVY
+634 SSVY
-641 VAFSNIGKMFVPLKN
+641 SKVAGLVMAFRGLASSGTLLGGIVNTVKGAFVGLKAALGSASVAFGV
-656 GLFVI
+656 
-661 ATGFMKLAKTIRHPI
+661 I
-676 TAIKNL
+676 TA
-682 AFAIKYFIVTSGA
+682 
-695 VIAIVGAVIAV
+695 VIGTVVAV
-706 LYGMYAA
+706 LYGMYTA
-713 FKENTANIKGFLS
+713 FKENTAGIKGFLS
-726 GMFDAVKNSFGKIV
+726 GMWDAVKNSFGKIV

-757 KDVLKY
+757 KDILKY

-800 YYAIKAAFQALSGDL
+800 YYAIKAAFQALQGDL

-824 SKEAFVD
+824 SKDAFVD

-846 LTGTVEAFKQMGGE
+846 LTGTIESLKEMGGE
-860 AENTAKKTETSGK
+860 AEKTGAKAETSNK
-873 KIKETLKLVET
+873 KIANSLKIVES

-916 EKTKSFLNAAKDLY
+916 EKTKSFLNSAKELY
-930 GQYQESSK
+930 SQYQESAK
-938 KSQDKY
+938 KSQDAY
-944 SAAMEKAQDL
+944 TAAMEKAQTL

-967 ATLVAEIDKNNGT
+967 TALVSEINKNNGT

-988 AKLLKENKWVDGTE
+988 AKLLKGNKWVDGTE

-1033 LLKLSNGKTL
+1033 LLKLANGKTL

-1075 LKKKKSDATTETEKA
+1075 LKKKKADASTETEKA

-1104 TLAENLQKWASE
+1104 TLAGNLQKWASE
-1116 MNTIIANGGT
+1116 MNAIIANGGT

-1166 GLGAIM
+1166 GLAAIM

-1197 NINNDVMNT
+1197 NINNDV
-1206 LSTLPNGMF
+1206 LSTISSLPNGMF
-1215 QNGQSGKDQF
+1215 LNGENGKNQF
-1225 IAAIKSG
+1225 LTAIKSG
-1232 DFQGAGKF
+1232 DFQGAGKY
-1240 LLDGV
+1240 LVDGV
-1245 KLGASPLPGEMNN
+1245 KMGTDSIDSEMKTK
-1258 IGKQGG
+1258 GQTGG
-1264 NANADGLKST
+1264 QNFADGVKGKEG
-1274 AEANKSA
+1274 AAKSA
-1281 GAELKNNAKNGAFDP
+1281 GSAVKNKAKEGATDP
-1296 NLFKMTGANNASG
+1296 NAFKAVGSKDSAG
-1309 FNGGILDGKGNAFS
+1309 FNNGVMGGKGGAYS
-1323 AGSGIGNSA
+1323 AGSSVGNSA
-1332 KSGAA
+1332 KSGAG

-1352 AQGIASGGMM
+1352 VNGILSGMGA
-1362 VAGAASALANKALAA
+1362 VGRAAASLANKALAA

-1383 SHSPSKESKKLGG
+1383 SHSPAKKSKKLGG
-1396 DFGTGYSL
+1396 DFGSGYSL
-1404 GIADKN
+1404 GIASKTKAVN
-1410 KAVTKAANNLVAS
+1410 KAASNLVAG

-1446 DAGLHSKNKSVGQ
+1446 DAGLHSKNKSSGQ

-1466 SSIEGYIGQQTNK
+1466 NSIEGYIVQQTNR

-1508 KEYAASITEKMQS
+1508 KEYAASITEKMKS

-1526 NVDPENPQ
+1526 NVDPENPK
-1534 SIQAE
+1534 SIQQE

-1566 ISDILESGVENGS
+1566 INDILEAGVENGS

-1640 ENTAKSI
+1640 EKTAKSI

-1658 LRIHSPSRVAIELGK
+1658 LKIHSPSRVAIELGK

-1711 AITLPKISAEKALG
+1711 TINLPKISAEKALG

-1753 IKAIKESGAK
+1753 IKAIQQSGDR
-1763 PVILNLDGE
+1763 PIIFNVDGKDIADNTNNHLGSSTA
-1772 VLANNSNNRI
+1772 LAFY
-1782 GSMTDLGLYGGGLL
+1782 GKGL

>member
-6 VVIEISLDDKKAD
+6 VVIEISLDDTKAD
-19 KQLDAFE
+19 KQLDTFE

-58 KDTFVNAFKSMGSA
+58 KDTFVNAFKSMGNA

-81 NFMRELPSNVQAAL
+81 SFMRELPANVGSAL

-109 AKASITAI
+109 AKASITAV
-117 KELGTSIKNTAVNIK
+117 KNLGTSIKNTAVNIK

-149 VKVSINVIKS
+149 VKTSINVIKS
-159 IPSAI
+159 IPGAI
-164 KSAGISIKSALV
+164 KSAGSSIKSALV
-176 SSLQAAKSAAISFAQ
+176 SSLHAAKTAAISFAQ
-191 TTVKVIRSIPS
+191 TTVKVIKSIPG
-202 AAKTAAVAVK
+202 AAKTAATAVK
-212 DSFVVAYKAA
+212 NSFVVAYKAV

-254 MKTAFSAVAS
+254 MKTAFSAVVS
-264 AAKTTGTTVKSAL
+264 AAKTTGTTVKTAL
-277 KTGFSAVK
+277 TNGFSAIK
-285 SGAKAA
+285 SGAKTA
-291 GQAGISALKGLGNI
+291 GQVGISALKGLGNA
-305 AKSTGSLIKSGL
+305 AKSTGSLIKNGL
-317 VSGFNAAKA
+317 VSGFNAAKS

-352 SVLKLAAALGLIA
+352 SILRLAAAFGLIA

-425 MVAAGMKAA
+425 MVAAGMQAA

-464 SALQASGVAYA
+464 SALQASGVAYS

-577 QALDVAKNTFKQ
+577 QALDVAKNAFKQ
-589 FAAVT
+589 FASVT

-613 IPVMVKLAPTILKVV
+613 IPVLIELAPILAKV
-628 SAMLAL
+628 AAGFI
-634 QAVSSVY
+634 AFNIISSVY
-641 VAFSNIGKMFVPLKN
+641 SKIAGLVGAIKGLASSGSLLGSIINTVRGSFLALKVALGSATAAFG
-656 GLFVI
+656 VI
-661 ATGFMKLAKTIRHPI
+661 A
-676 TAIKNL
+676 
-682 AFAIKYFIVTSGA
+682 A
-695 VIAIVGAVIAV
+695 VIGAVIAV

-757 KDVLKY
+757 KDILKY
-763 IGVGVWVAFGIVLA
+763 VGVGVWVAFGIVLA

-794 KGLQGL
+794 KALQGL
-800 YYAIKAAFQALSGDL
+800 YYALKAANQAAHWDL
-815 KGAKKSLEQ
+815 KGAKKSIEQ
-824 SKEAFVD
+824 SKDAFVD

-846 LTGTVEAFKQMGGE
+846 LTGTIESLKEMGGE
-860 AENTAKKTETSGK
+860 AEKTGTKAETSNK
-873 KIKETLKLVET
+873 KISSSLKLVES
-884 TAKQTETTVSK
+884 TAKQTEATVSK

-904 SGGVDQYGNKLS
+904 SGGVDQYGNKLN
-916 EKTKSFLNAAKDLY
+916 EKTKSFLNAAKELY
-930 GQYQESSK
+930 SNYQESAQ

-944 SAAMEKAQDL
+944 TAAMEKAQSL
-954 EGDKRKKAIADAN
+954 EGEKRKKVIADAN

-988 AKLLKENKWVDGTE
+988 AKLLKGNKWVDGTE

-1033 LLKLSNGKTL
+1033 LLKLANGKTL
-1043 NEKERSTSIEV
+1043 NEKERATSIEV
-1054 QKSLYADRKKAVET
+1054 QKSLYGDRKKAVET

-1075 LKKKKSDATTETEKA
+1075 LKRKKSDATTETEKA

-1104 TLAENLQKWASE
+1104 TLAGNLQKWASE
-1116 MNTIIANGGT
+1116 MNAIIANGGT

-1146 LSAVW
+1146 LGAVW

-1166 GLGAIM
+1166 GLAAVM

-1187 QSGDYTTAAL
+1187 QIGDYTTAAL
-1197 NINNDVMNT
+1197 KINDDVLNT
-1206 LSTLPNGMF
+1206 ISGLPNSMF
-1215 QNGQSGKDQF
+1215 LNGQSGKDQF
-1225 IAAIKSG
+1225 LLAIKSG

-1245 KLGASPLPGEMNN
+1245 KMGADPLPGEMEKN
-1258 IGKQGG
+1258 GKKSGDAQAKGV
-1264 NANADGLKST
+1264 KST

-1281 GAELKNNAKNGAFDP
+1281 GKEIKNNAKSGAFDP
-1296 NLFKMTGANNASG
+1296 NLFKMTGSKNSSG
-1309 FNGGILDGKGNAFS
+1309 FNNGILGGKDGAFS
-1323 AGSGIGNSA
+1323 AGTSVGGSA

-1344 GSDFASGY
+1344 GSDFAAGFANGIRSG
-1352 AQGIASGGMM
+1352 
-1362 VAGAASALANKALAA
+1362 AGAVGEAAASIAAKALAA

-1383 SHSPSKESKKLGG
+1383 SHSPSKKSKKLGG
-1396 DFGTGYSL
+1396 DFGSGYSL
-1404 GIADKN
+1404 GIASKT
-1410 KAVTKAANNLVAS
+1410 KAVTKAASNLVAG
-1423 ALGTESQIKKLSS
+1423 ALGTEKQIKKLSS
-1436 TLKDKISSAI
+1436 TLKDKVSSAI
-1446 DAGLHSKNKSVGQ
+1446 DAGLHSKNKSRGQ

-1466 SSIEGYIGQQTNK
+1466 NSIESYIAQQTNK

-1526 NVDPENPQ
+1526 NVDPENPK
-1534 SIQAE
+1534 SIQQE

-1546 IKAFQANV
+1546 IKAFQSNV

-1596 NSTQNQINSA
+1596 NSTQNQINAA

-1628 LINGLNSQKKQL
+1628 LIKGLNSQKKQL
-1640 ENTAKSI
+1640 EKTAKSI
-1647 ANTITNSVKKA
+1647 ASTITNSVKKA
-1658 LRIHSPSRVAIELGK
+1658 LKIHSPSRVAIELGK

-1690 VQSTNKMVDK
+1690 VKSTNKMVDS
-1700 VVNAASNMTVP
+1700 VVNAASNLTAP
-1711 AITLPKISAEKALG
+1711 KITLPHVSAEKALG
-1725 LKSVDLNRTITVKT
+1725 LKSSDLNRTITVKA
-1739 IIDNK
+1739 IVEN
-1744 TKESSNADL
+1744 ES
-1753 IKAIKESGAK
+1753 K
-1763 PVILNLDGE
+1763 
-1772 VLANNSNNRI
+1772 NNSN
-1782 GSMTDLGLYGGGLL
+1782 SDLINAIEKSGGRPIILNVDGKVIADNTNNHLGNSTSLAFYGKGL

>member
-58 KDTFVNAFKSMGSA
+58 KDTFVNAFKSMGNA

-81 NFMRELPSNVQAAL
+81 NFIRELPSNVQAAL

-109 AKASITAI
+109 AKASITAV
-117 KELGTSIKNTAVNIK
+117 KNLGTSIKNTAVNIK

-149 VKVSINVIKS
+149 VKISINVIKS
-159 IPSAI
+159 IPGAI

-191 TTVKVIRSIPS
+191 TTVKVIKSIPG
-202 AAKTAAVAVK
+202 AAKTAATAVK
-212 DSFVVAYKAA
+212 NSFVVAYKAV

-352 SVLKLAAALGLIA
+352 SILRLAAAFGLIA

-509 GSLESTKAIAM
+509 GSLESTRAIAM

-577 QALDVAKNTFKQ
+577 QALDVAKNAFKQ

-594 ASPEFQKKLSDMI
+594 ASPEFQKKLSDLI
-607 QKIKEL
+607 QKIKEF
-613 IPVMVKLAPTILKVV
+613 IPVLIEWAPVLAKVAAGFV
-628 SAMLAL
+628 AFNII
-634 QAVSSVY
+634 SSVY
-641 VAFSNIGKMFVPLKN
+641 SKVAGLVMAFRGLASSGTLLGGIVNTVKGAFVGLKAALGSASVAFGV
-656 GLFVI
+656 
-661 ATGFMKLAKTIRHPI
+661 I
-676 TAIKNL
+676 TA
-682 AFAIKYFIVTSGA
+682 
-695 VIAIVGAVIAV
+695 VIGSVVAV
-706 LYGMYAA
+706 LYGMYTA
-713 FKENTANIKGFLS
+713 FKENTAGIKGFLS

-757 KDVLKY
+757 KDILKY

-824 SKEAFVD
+824 SKDAFVD

-846 LTGTVEAFKQMGGE
+846 LTGTIESLKEMGGE
-860 AENTAKKTETSGK
+860 AEKTGTKAETSNK
-873 KIKETLKLVET
+873 KISSSLKLVES
-884 TAKQTETTVSK
+884 TAKQTEATVTK

-916 EKTKSFLNAAKDLY
+916 EKTKSFLNAAKELY
-930 GQYQESSK
+930 GQYQESAK

-944 SAAMEKAQDL
+944 SVAMEKAQSL

-988 AKLLKENKWVDGTE
+988 AKLLKDNKWVDGTE

-1033 LLKLSNGKTL
+1033 LLKLANGKTL
-1043 NEKERSTSIEV
+1043 NEKERATSIEV
-1054 QKSLYADRKKAVET
+1054 QKSLYGDRKKAVEI

-1075 LKKKKSDATTETEKA
+1075 LKRKKSDATTETEKA

-1104 TLAENLQKWASE
+1104 TLAGNLQKWASE
-1116 MNTIIANGGT
+1116 MNAIIANGGT

-1146 LSAVW
+1146 LGAVW

-1166 GLGAIM
+1166 GLAAVM

-1197 NINNDVMNT
+1197 KINDDVLNT
-1206 LSTLPNGMF
+1206 ISGLPNSMF
-1215 QNGQSGKDQF
+1215 LNGQSGKDQF
-1225 IAAIKSG
+1225 LLAIKSG

-1245 KLGASPLPGEMNN
+1245 KMGADPLPGEMEKN
-1258 IGKQGG
+1258 GKKSGDAQAKGV
-1264 NANADGLKST
+1264 KST

-1281 GAELKNNAKNGAFDP
+1281 GKEIKNNAKSGAFDP
-1296 NLFKMTGANNASG
+1296 NLFKMTGSKNSSG
-1309 FNGGILDGKGNAFS
+1309 FNNGILGGKDGAFS
-1323 AGSGIGNSA
+1323 AGTSVGGSA

-1344 GSDFASGY
+1344 GSDFAAGFANGIRSG
-1352 AQGIASGGMM
+1352 
-1362 VAGAASALANKALAA
+1362 AGAVGEAAASIAAKALAA

-1383 SHSPSKESKKLGG
+1383 SHSPSKKSKKLGG
-1396 DFGTGYSL
+1396 DFGSGYSL
-1404 GIADKN
+1404 GIASKT
-1410 KAVTKAANNLVAS
+1410 KAVTKAASNLVAG
-1423 ALGTESQIKKLSS
+1423 ALGTEKQIKKLSS
-1436 TLKDKISSAI
+1436 TLKDKVSSAI
-1446 DAGLHSKNKSVGQ
+1446 DAGLHSKNKSRGQ

-1466 SSIEGYIGQQTNK
+1466 NSIEGYIAQQTNR

-1526 NVDPENPQ
+1526 NVDAENPQ
-1534 SIQAE
+1534 SIQQE

-1640 ENTAKSI
+1640 EKTAKSI
-1647 ANTITNSVKKA
+1647 ASTITNSVKKA
-1658 LRIHSPSRVAIELGK
+1658 LKIHSPSRVAIELGK

-1711 AITLPKISAEKALG
+1711 TITLPKVSAEKALG
-1725 LKSVDLNRTITVKT
+1725 LKSSDLNRTITVKA
-1739 IIDNK
+1739 IVEN
-1744 TKESSNADL
+1744 ES
-1753 IKAIKESGAK
+1753 K
-1763 PVILNLDGE
+1763 
-1772 VLANNSNNRI
+1772 NNSN
-1782 GSMTDLGLYGGGLL
+1782 SDLINAIEKSGGRPIILNVDGKVIADSTNNHLGNSTSLAFYGKGL

>member
-81 NFMRELPSNVQAAL
+81 NFMRELPANVQAAL

-212 DSFVVAYKAA
+212 DSFVVAYKAV

-264 AAKTTGTTVKSAL
+264 ASKTTGTTVKSAL

-352 SVLKLAAALGLIA
+352 SILRLAAAFGLIA

-475 DDINRLVDAGVP
+475 DDINRLVEAGVP

-577 QALDVAKNTFKQ
+577 QALDVAKNAFKQ

-594 ASPEFQKKLSDMI
+594 ASPEFQKKLSDLI
-607 QKIKEL
+607 QKIKEF
-613 IPVMVKLAPTILKVV
+613 IPVLIEWAPVLAKVAAGFV
-628 SAMLAL
+628 AFNII
-634 QAVSSVY
+634 SSVY
-641 VAFSNIGKMFVPLKN
+641 SKVAGLVMAFRGLASSGTLLGGIVNTVKGSFLALKVAL
-656 GLFVI
+656 GSAAAAFGVI
-661 ATGFMKLAKTIRHPI
+661 I
-676 TAIKNL
+676 
-682 AFAIKYFIVTSGA
+682 A
-695 VIAIVGAVIAV
+695 VIGAVIAV
-706 LYGMYAA
+706 AYGMYVS

-726 GMFDAVKNSFGKIV
+726 TMWDGVKNSFGKIV

-746 VSALKPVGSGF
+746 VAALKPVGSGF

-763 IGVGVWVAFGIVLA
+763 VGVAIWASLGLVLA
-777 TVVDIIQVLA
+777 AVVDIIQVLA

-794 KGLQGL
+794 KALQGL
-800 YYAIKAAFQALSGDL
+800 YYAIKAAFQALHWDL

-824 SKEAFVD
+824 SKDAFVE

-860 AENTAKKTETSGK
+860 AEKTAKKTETSGK

-904 SGGVDQYGNKLS
+904 SGGVDQYGKKLS
-916 EKTKSFLNAAKDLY
+916 EKTESFLNAAKDLY
-930 GQYQESSK
+930 EQYQEATK

-944 SAAMEKAQDL
+944 SVAMEKAQSL

-988 AKLLKENKWVDGTE
+988 AKLLKGNKWVDGTE

-1116 MNTIIANGGT
+1116 MNAIIANGGT

-1166 GLGAIM
+1166 GLAAVM
-1172 SQRGGEGVQAFVTAL
+1172 SKRGGEGVQAFVTAL

-1197 NINNDVMNT
+1197 NINDDVMNT

-1225 IAAIKSG
+1225 ITAIKSG

-1296 NLFKMTGANNASG
+1296 NLFKMTGSNNASG
-1309 FNGGILDGKGNAFS
+1309 FNSGILDGKGNAFS
-1323 AGSGIGNSA
+1323 AGTGIGNSA
-1332 KSGAA
+1332 KSGAG

-1352 AQGIASGGMM
+1352 VNGILSGMGA
-1362 VAGAASALANKALAA
+1362 VGEAAASLASKALAA

-1383 SHSPSKESKKLGG
+1383 SHSPAKKSKKLGG

-1404 GIADKN
+1404 GISEKN

-1466 SSIEGYIGQQTNK
+1466 NSIEGYIGQQTNK

-1526 NVDPENPQ
+1526 NVDAENPQ

-1673 FFTGGLGN
+1673 FFTDGLGN

-1700 VVNAASNMTVP
+1700 VVNAASNLTVP

>member
-1 MSDGS
+1 M
-6 VVIEISLDDKKAD
+6 
-19 KQLDAFE
+19 
-26 KDLAKAGTNAGA
+26 
-38 ALDKAYREAVSD
+38 
-50 IASQSKRL
+50 
-58 KDTFVNAFKSMGSA
+58 
-72 GSNALKASL
+72 
-81 NFMRELPSNVQAAL
+81 
-95 SKLASTVKTGFVNA
+95 
-109 AKASITAI
+109 
-117 KELGTSIKNTAVNIK
+117 
-132 NGFFSIA
+132 
-139 KTVQSSIVSA
+139 
-149 VKVSINVIKS
+149 
-159 IPSAI
+159 
-164 KSAGISIKSALV
+164 
-176 SSLQAAKSAAISFAQ
+176 
-191 TTVKVIRSIPS
+191 
-202 AAKTAAVAVK
+202 
-212 DSFVVAYKAA
+212 

-248 LAVSSA
+248 LAISSA

-352 SVLKLAAALGLIA
+352 SILRLAAAFGLIA

-577 QALDVAKNTFKQ
+577 QALDVAKNAFKQ

-594 ASPEFQKKLSDMI
+594 ASPEFQKKLSDLI
-607 QKIKEL
+607 QKIKEF
-613 IPVMVKLAPTILKVV
+613 IPVLIEWAPVLAKVAAGFV
-628 SAMLAL
+628 AFNII
-634 QAVSSVY
+634 SSVY
-641 VAFSNIGKMFVPLKN
+641 SKVAGLVMAFRGLASSGTLLGGIVNTVKGAFVGLKAALGSASVAFGV
-656 GLFVI
+656 
-661 ATGFMKLAKTIRHPI
+661 I
-676 TAIKNL
+676 TA
-682 AFAIKYFIVTSGA
+682 
-695 VIAIVGAVIAV
+695 VIGSVVAV
-706 LYGMYAA
+706 LYGMYTA
-713 FKENTANIKGFLS
+713 FKENTAGIKGFLS
-726 GMFDAVKNSFGKIV
+726 GMWDAVKNSFGKIV

-757 KDVLKY
+757 KDILKY

-800 YYAIKAAFQALSGDL
+800 YYAIKAAFQALHWDL

-824 SKEAFVD
+824 SKDAFVD

-860 AENTAKKTETSGK
+860 AEKTAKKTETSGK
-873 KIKETLKLVET
+873 KIKDTLKLVET

-895 SNQAIDTML
+895 SNQAIDMML
-904 SGGVDQYGNKLS
+904 SGGVDQYGKKLN

-930 GQYQESSK
+930 EQYQEATK

-944 SAAMEKAQDL
+944 SVAMEKAQSL

-967 ATLVAEIDKNNGT
+967 KTLVDETTKNNST
-980 LLTLQADY
+980 LLTLQSDYSNMLKTNRWAD
-988 AKLLKENKWVDGTE
+988 GQE

-1007 KKFLQQQTADI
+1007 KKFLQQQTTDI
-1018 QAELAKQNQLYVEGN
+1018 QTELAKQNQLYVEAN
-1033 LLKLSNGKTL
+1033 LLRLEQGKSL
-1043 NEKERSTSIEV
+1043 NEKERNTSLEV
-1054 QKSLYADRKKAVET
+1054 QKSLYEEKKKAVET
-1068 GEKELAD
+1068 GEKSLAD
-1075 LKKKKSDATTETEKA
+1075 LKKKKADASTETEKA

-1104 TLAENLQKWASE
+1104 TLSTNLKNWATE
-1116 MNTIIANGGT
+1116 MNAIIANGGT
-1126 LNAETFAKGLSEMGN
+1126 LNAETFASGLSQLGN

-1146 LSAVW
+1146 LSALW
-1151 QDFVKVSGSIDNTLA
+1151 QNFVSTSTSIDNTLS
-1166 GLGAIM
+1166 GLAAIM
-1172 SQRGGEGVQAFVTAL
+1172 GQRGGEGVQAFVTAL

-1225 IAAIKSG
+1225 ITAIKSG

-1323 AGSGIGNSA
+1323 AGTGIGNSA

-1352 AQGIASGGMM
+1352 VNGILSGMGA
-1362 VAGAASALANKALAA
+1362 VGEAAGSLANKALQA
-1377 VQKKQD
+1377 VKDAQKSK
-1383 SHSPSKESKKLGG
+1383 SPSKKAKKLGG
-1396 DFGTGYSL
+1396 DFGSGYSL
-1404 GIADKN
+1404 GIASKTKAVN
-1410 KAVTKAANNLVAS
+1410 KAASNLVAG

-1446 DAGLHSKNKSVGQ
+1446 DAGLHSKNKSSGQ

-1466 SSIEGYIGQQTNK
+1466 NSIEGYIVQQTNR

-1566 ISDILESGVENGS
+1566 INDILEAGVENGS

-1616 AMYSAGINAAKG
+1616 AMYSAGINAARG

-1640 ENTAKSI
+1640 EKTAKSI

-1658 LRIHSPSRVAIELGK
+1658 LKIHSPSRVAIELGK

-1700 VVNAASNMTVP
+1700 VVNAASYMTVP
-1711 AITLPKISAEKALG
+1711 TINLPKISAEKALG

-1739 IIDNK
+1739 IINNK

-1753 IKAIKESGAK
+1753 IKAIQQSGDR
-1763 PVILNLDGE
+1763 PIIFNVDGKDI
-1772 VLANNSNNRI
+1772 ADNTNNHI
-1782 GSMTDLGLYGGGLL
+1782 GSSTSLAFYGKGL

>member
-26 KDLAKAGTNAGA
+26 KDLEKAGTNAGA

-109 AKASITAI
+109 AKASITVI

-191 TTVKVIRSIPS
+191 TTVKVIKSIPV
-202 AAKTAAVAVK
+202 AAKTAATAVK
-212 DSFVVAYKAA
+212 NSFVVAYKAV

-352 SVLKLAAALGLIA
+352 SILRLAAAFGLIA

-401 MTDLTA
+401 MKDLTA

-434 NVKPVFTAIA
+434 DVKPVFTAIA

-509 GSLESTKAIAM
+509 GSLESTRAIAM

-557 KTAAVKSLANIAENL
+557 KTAAVKSLANIVENL

-577 QALDVAKNTFKQ
+577 QALDVAKNAFKQ

-594 ASPEFQKKLSDMI
+594 ASPEFQKKLSDLI
-607 QKIKEL
+607 QKIKEF
-613 IPVMVKLAPTILKVV
+613 IPVLIEWAPVLAKVAAGFV
-628 SAMLAL
+628 AFNII
-634 QAVSSVY
+634 SSVY
-641 VAFSNIGKMFVPLKN
+641 SKVAGLVMAFRGLASSGTLLGGIVNTVKGSFLALKVAL
-656 GLFVI
+656 GSAAAAFGVI
-661 ATGFMKLAKTIRHPI
+661 I
-676 TAIKNL
+676 
-682 AFAIKYFIVTSGA
+682 A
-695 VIAIVGAVIAV
+695 VIGAVIAV
-706 LYGMYAA
+706 AYGMYVS

-726 GMFDAVKNSFGKIV
+726 TMWDGVKNSFGKIV

-746 VSALKPVGSGF
+746 VAALKPVGSGF

-763 IGVGVWVAFGIVLA
+763 VGVAIWASLGLVLA
-777 TVVDIIQVLA
+777 AVVDIIQVLA

-794 KGLQGL
+794 KALQGL
-800 YYAIKAAFQALSGDL
+800 YYAIKAAFQALHWDL

-824 SKEAFVD
+824 SKDAFVE

-860 AENTAKKTETSGK
+860 AEKTAKKTETSGK

-904 SGGVDQYGNKLS
+904 SGGVDQYGKKLS
-916 EKTKSFLNAAKDLY
+916 EKTESFLNAAKDLY
-930 GQYQESSK
+930 EQYQEATI

-944 SAAMEKAQDL
+944 SVAMEKAQSL

-988 AKLLKENKWVDGTE
+988 AKLLKGNKWVDGTE

-1116 MNTIIANGGT
+1116 MNAIIANGGT

-1166 GLGAIM
+1166 GLAAVM
-1172 SQRGGEGVQAFVTAL
+1172 SKRGGEGVQAFVTAL

-1323 AGSGIGNSA
+1323 AGTGIGNSA

-1352 AQGIASGGMM
+1352 VNGILSGMGA
-1362 VAGAASALANKALAA
+1362 VGEAAGSLANKALQA
-1377 VQKKQD
+1377 VKDAQKSK
-1383 SHSPSKESKKLGG
+1383 SPSKKAKKLGG
-1396 DFGTGYSL
+1396 DFGSGYSL
-1404 GIADKN
+1404 GIASKTKAVN
-1410 KAVTKAANNLVAS
+1410 KAASNLVAG

-1446 DAGLHSKNKSVGQ
+1446 DAGLHSKNKSAGQ

-1466 SSIEGYIGQQTNK
+1466 NSIEGYIGQQTNK

-1534 SIQAE
+1534 SIQQE
-1539 MQKRLKE
+1539 IQKRLKE

-1753 IKAIKESGAK
+1753 IKAIQQSGDRPIIFNVDGK
-1763 PVILNLDGE
+1763 NLAE
-1772 VLANNSNNRI
+1772 NANNRI
-1782 GSMTDLGLYGGGLL
+1782 GTMGNLGLYGGGLL

>member
-1 MSDGS
+1 M
-6 VVIEISLDDKKAD
+6 
-19 KQLDAFE
+19 
-26 KDLAKAGTNAGA
+26 
-38 ALDKAYREAVSD
+38 
-50 IASQSKRL
+50 
-58 KDTFVNAFKSMGSA
+58 
-72 GSNALKASL
+72 
-81 NFMRELPSNVQAAL
+81 
-95 SKLASTVKTGFVNA
+95 
-109 AKASITAI
+109 
-117 KELGTSIKNTAVNIK
+117 KN
-132 NGFFSIA
+132 
-139 KTVQSSIVSA
+139 
-149 VKVSINVIKS
+149 
-159 IPSAI
+159 
-164 KSAGISIKSALV
+164 
-176 SSLQAAKSAAISFAQ
+176 
-191 TTVKVIRSIPS
+191 
-202 AAKTAAVAVK
+202 
-212 DSFVVAYKAA
+212 SFVVAYKAV

-352 SVLKLAAALGLIA
+352 SILRLAAAFGLIA

-509 GSLESTKAIAM
+509 GSLESTRAIAM

-577 QALDVAKNTFKQ
+577 QALDVAKNAFKQ

-594 ASPEFQKKLSDMI
+594 ASPEFQKKLSDLI
-607 QKIKEL
+607 QKIKEF
-613 IPVMVKLAPTILKVV
+613 IPVLIEWAPVLAKVAAGFV
-628 SAMLAL
+628 AFNII
-634 QAVSSVY
+634 SSVY
-641 VAFSNIGKMFVPLKN
+641 SKVAGLVMAFRGLASSGTLLGGIVNTVKGAFVGLKAALGSASVAFGV
-656 GLFVI
+656 
-661 ATGFMKLAKTIRHPI
+661 I
-676 TAIKNL
+676 TA
-682 AFAIKYFIVTSGA
+682 
-695 VIAIVGAVIAV
+695 VIGSVVAV
-706 LYGMYAA
+706 LYGMYTA
-713 FKENTANIKGFLS
+713 FKENTAGIKGFLS
-726 GMFDAVKNSFGKIV
+726 GMWDAVKNSFGKIV

-757 KDVLKY
+757 KDILKY

-800 YYAIKAAFQALSGDL
+800 YYAIKAAFQALQGDL

-824 SKEAFVD
+824 SKDAFVD

-846 LTGTVEAFKQMGGE
+846 LTGTIESLKEMGGE
-860 AENTAKKTETSGK
+860 AEKTGAKAETSNK
-873 KIKETLKLVET
+873 KIANSLKIVES

-916 EKTKSFLNAAKDLY
+916 EKTKSFLNSAKELY
-930 GQYQESSK
+930 SQYQESAK
-938 KSQDKY
+938 KSQDAY
-944 SAAMEKAQDL
+944 TAAMEKAQSL
-954 EGDKRKKAIADAN
+954 EGDKRKKAIAAAN
-967 ATLVAEIDKNNGT
+967 KTLVDETTKNNST
-980 LLTLQADY
+980 LLTLQSDYSNMLKTNRWAD
-988 AKLLKENKWVDGTE
+988 GQE

-1007 KKFLQQQTADI
+1007 KKFLQQQTTDI
-1018 QAELAKQNQLYVEGN
+1018 QTELAKQNQLYVEAN
-1033 LLKLSNGKTL
+1033 LLRLEQGKSL
-1043 NEKERSTSIEV
+1043 NEKERNTSLEV
-1054 QKSLYADRKKAVET
+1054 QKSLYEEKKKAVET
-1068 GEKELAD
+1068 GEKSLAD
-1075 LKKKKSDATTETEKA
+1075 LKKKKADASTETEKA
-1090 NYQIQIDEQTKKNK
+1090 NYQIQIDEQTKKNQ
-1104 TLAENLQKWASE
+1104 TLSTNLKNWASE
-1116 MNTIIANGGT
+1116 MNSIIANGGT
-1126 LNAETFAKGLSEMGN
+1126 LNAQTFANGLSQLGN

-1146 LSAVW
+1146 LSALW
-1151 QDFVKVSGSIDNTLA
+1151 QNFVSTSTSIDNTLA
-1166 GLGAIM
+1166 GLAGIM
-1172 SQRGGEGVQAFVTAL
+1172 GQRGGEGVQAFVTAL

-1197 NINNDVMNT
+1197 NINNDV
-1206 LSTLPNGMF
+1206 LSTISSLPNGMF
-1215 QNGQSGKDQF
+1215 LNGENGKNQF
-1225 IAAIKSG
+1225 LTAIKSG
-1232 DFQGAGKF
+1232 DFQGAGKY
-1240 LLDGV
+1240 LVDGV
-1245 KLGASPLPGEMNN
+1245 KMGTDSIDSEMKTK
-1258 IGKQGG
+1258 GQTGG
-1264 NANADGLKST
+1264 QNFADGVKGKEG
-1274 AEANKSA
+1274 AAKSA
-1281 GAELKNNAKNGAFDP
+1281 GSAVKNKAKEGATDP
-1296 NLFKMTGANNASG
+1296 NAFKAVGSKDSAG
-1309 FNGGILDGKGNAFS
+1309 FNNGVMGGKGGAYS
-1323 AGSGIGNSA
+1323 AGSSVGNSA
-1332 KSGAA
+1332 KSGAG

-1352 AQGIASGGMM
+1352 VNGILSGMGA
-1362 VAGAASALANKALAA
+1362 VGRAAASLANKALAA

-1383 SHSPSKESKKLGG
+1383 SHSPAKKSKKLGG
-1396 DFGTGYSL
+1396 DFGSGYSL
-1404 GIADKN
+1404 GIASKTKAVN
-1410 KAVTKAANNLVAS
+1410 KAASNLVAG

-1446 DAGLHSKNKSVGQ
+1446 DAGLHSKNKSSGQ

-1466 SSIEGYIGQQTNK
+1466 NSIEGYIVQQTNR

-1554 EKLRKKGVSKDI
+1554 EKLRKKGFSKDI
-1566 ISDILESGVENGS
+1566 INDILEAGVENGS

-1616 AMYSAGINAAKG
+1616 AMYSAGINAARG

-1640 ENTAKSI
+1640 EKTAKSI

-1658 LRIHSPSRVAIELGK
+1658 LKIHSPSRVAIELGK

-1711 AITLPKISAEKALG
+1711 AINLPKISAEKALG

-1753 IKAIKESGAK
+1753 IKAIQQSGDR
-1763 PVILNLDGE
+1763 PINFYVDGKD
-1772 VLANNSNNRI
+1772 LADNTNNHL
-1782 GSMTDLGLYGGGLL
+1782 GSSTSLAFYGKGL

>member
-58 KDTFVNAFKSMGSA
+58 KDTFVNAFKSMGNA

-81 NFMRELPSNVQAAL
+81 NFIRELPSNVQAAL

-109 AKASITAI
+109 AKASITAV
-117 KELGTSIKNTAVNIK
+117 KNLGTSIKNTAVNIK

-149 VKVSINVIKS
+149 VKISINVIKS
-159 IPSAI
+159 IPGAI

-191 TTVKVIRSIPS
+191 TTVKVIKSIPG
-202 AAKTAAVAVK
+202 AAKTAATAVK
-212 DSFVVAYKAA
+212 NSFVVAYKAV

-352 SVLKLAAALGLIA
+352 SILRLAAAFGLIA

-509 GSLESTKAIAM
+509 GSLESTRAIAM

-577 QALDVAKNTFKQ
+577 QALDVAKNAFKQ

-594 ASPEFQKKLSDMI
+594 ASPEFQKKLSDLI
-607 QKIKEL
+607 QKIKEF
-613 IPVMVKLAPTILKVV
+613 IPVLIEWAPVLAKVAAGFV
-628 SAMLAL
+628 AFNII
-634 QAVSSVY
+634 SSVY
-641 VAFSNIGKMFVPLKN
+641 SKVAGLVMAFRGLASSGTLLGGIVNTVKGAFVGLKAALGSASVAFGV
-656 GLFVI
+656 
-661 ATGFMKLAKTIRHPI
+661 I
-676 TAIKNL
+676 TA
-682 AFAIKYFIVTSGA
+682 
-695 VIAIVGAVIAV
+695 VIGSVVAV
-706 LYGMYAA
+706 LYGMYTA
-713 FKENTANIKGFLS
+713 FKENTAGIKGFLS
-726 GMFDAVKNSFGKIV
+726 GMWDAVKNSFGKIV

-757 KDVLKY
+757 KDILKY

-800 YYAIKAAFQALSGDL
+800 YYAIKAAFQALHWDL

-824 SKEAFVD
+824 SKDAFVD

-860 AENTAKKTETSGK
+860 AEKTAKKTETSGK
-873 KIKETLKLVET
+873 KIKDTLKLVET

-895 SNQAIDTML
+895 SNQAIDMML
-904 SGGVDQYGNKLS
+904 SGGVDQYGKKLN

-930 GQYQESSK
+930 EQYQEATK

-944 SAAMEKAQDL
+944 SVAMEKAQSL

-967 ATLVAEIDKNNGT
+967 KTLVDETTKNNST
-980 LLTLQADY
+980 LLTLQSDYSNMLKTNRWAD
-988 AKLLKENKWVDGTE
+988 GQE

-1007 KKFLQQQTADI
+1007 KKFLQQQTTDI
-1018 QAELAKQNQLYVEGN
+1018 QTELAKQNQLYVEAN
-1033 LLKLSNGKTL
+1033 LLRLEQGKSL
-1043 NEKERSTSIEV
+1043 NEKERNTSLEV
-1054 QKSLYADRKKAVET
+1054 QKSLYEEKKKAVET
-1068 GEKELAD
+1068 GEKSLAD
-1075 LKKKKSDATTETEKA
+1075 LKKKKADASTETEKA

-1104 TLAENLQKWASE
+1104 TLSTNLKNWATE
-1116 MNTIIANGGT
+1116 MNAIIANGGT
-1126 LNAETFAKGLSEMGN
+1126 LNAETFASGLSQLGN

-1146 LSAVW
+1146 LSALW
-1151 QDFVKVSGSIDNTLA
+1151 QNFVSTSTSIDNTLS
-1166 GLGAIM
+1166 GLAAIM
-1172 SQRGGEGVQAFVTAL
+1172 GQRGGEGVQAFVTAL

-1225 IAAIKSG
+1225 ITAIKSG

-1323 AGSGIGNSA
+1323 AGTGIGNSA

-1352 AQGIASGGMM
+1352 VNGILSGMGA
-1362 VAGAASALANKALAA
+1362 VGEAAGSLANKALQA
-1377 VQKKQD
+1377 VKDAQKSK
-1383 SHSPSKESKKLGG
+1383 SPSKKAKKLGG
-1396 DFGTGYSL
+1396 DFGSGYSL
-1404 GIADKN
+1404 GIASKTKAVN
-1410 KAVTKAANNLVAS
+1410 KAASNLVAG

-1446 DAGLHSKNKSVGQ
+1446 DAGLHSKNKSSGQ

-1466 SSIEGYIGQQTNK
+1466 NSIEGYIVQQTNR

-1566 ISDILESGVENGS
+1566 INDILEAGVENGS

-1616 AMYSAGINAAKG
+1616 AMYSAGINAARG

-1640 ENTAKSI
+1640 EKTAKSI

-1658 LRIHSPSRVAIELGK
+1658 LKIHSPSRVAIELGK

-1700 VVNAASNMTVP
+1700 VVNAASYMTVP
-1711 AITLPKISAEKALG
+1711 TINLPKISAEKALG

-1753 IKAIKESGAK
+1753 IKAIQESGDR
-1763 PVILNLDGE
+1763 PINFYVDGKDIADNTNNHLGSSTS
-1772 VLANNSNNRI
+1772 LAFY
-1782 GSMTDLGLYGGGLL
+1782 GKGL

>member
-26 KDLAKAGTNAGA
+26 KDLAKAGTNGGA

-81 NFMRELPSNVQAAL
+81 NFMRELPANVQAAL

-159 IPSAI
+159 IPGAI

-191 TTVKVIRSIPS
+191 TTVKIIKSIPG
-202 AAKTAAVAVK
+202 AAKTAATAVK
-212 DSFVVAYKAA
+212 NSFVVAYKAV

-352 SVLKLAAALGLIA
+352 SILRLAAAFGLIA

-464 SALQASGVAYA
+464 SALQASGVAYS

-509 GSLESTKAIAM
+509 GSLESTRAIAM

-577 QALDVAKNTFKQ
+577 QALDVAKNAFKQ

-594 ASPEFQKKLSDMI
+594 ASPEFQKKLSDLI
-607 QKIKEL
+607 QKIKEF
-613 IPVMVKLAPTILKVV
+613 IPVLIEWTPVLAKVAAGFV
-628 SAMLAL
+628 AFNII
-634 QAVSSVY
+634 SSVY
-641 VAFSNIGKMFVPLKN
+641 SKVAGLVMAFRGLASSGTLLGGIVNTVKGAFVGLKAALGSASVAFGV
-656 GLFVI
+656 
-661 ATGFMKLAKTIRHPI
+661 I
-676 TAIKNL
+676 TA
-682 AFAIKYFIVTSGA
+682 
-695 VIAIVGAVIAV
+695 VIGSVVAV
-706 LYGMYAA
+706 LYGMYTA
-713 FKENTANIKGFLS
+713 FKENTAGIKGFLS
-726 GMFDAVKNSFGKIV
+726 GMWDAVKNSFGKIV

-757 KDVLKY
+757 KDILKY

-800 YYAIKAAFQALSGDL
+800 YYAIKAAFQALQGDL

-824 SKEAFVD
+824 SKDAFVD

-846 LTGTVEAFKQMGGE
+846 LTGTIESLKEMGGE
-860 AENTAKKTETSGK
+860 AEKTGTKAETSNK
-873 KIKETLKLVET
+873 KIANSLKIVES

-916 EKTKSFLNAAKDLY
+916 EKTKSFLNSAKELY
-930 GQYQESSK
+930 SQYQESAK
-938 KSQDKY
+938 KSQDTY
-944 SAAMEKAQDL
+944 TTAMEKAQTL

-967 ATLVAEIDKNNGT
+967 TALVSEINKNNGT

-988 AKLLKENKWVDGTE
+988 AKLLKGNKWVDGTE

-1033 LLKLSNGKTL
+1033 LLKLANGKTL

-1054 QKSLYADRKKAVET
+1054 QKSLYTDRKKAVET

-1075 LKKKKSDATTETEKA
+1075 LKKKKADASTETEKA

-1104 TLAENLQKWASE
+1104 TLAGNLQKWASE
-1116 MNTIIANGGT
+1116 MNAIIANGGT

-1166 GLGAIM
+1166 GLAAVM

-1197 NINNDVMNT
+1197 NINNDV
-1206 LSTLPNGMF
+1206 LSTISSLPNGMF
-1215 QNGQSGKDQF
+1215 LNGENGKNQF
-1225 IAAIKSG
+1225 LTAIKSG
-1232 DFQGAGKF
+1232 DFQGAGKY
-1240 LLDGV
+1240 LVDGV
-1245 KLGASPLPGEMNN
+1245 KMGTDSIDSEMKTK
-1258 IGKQGG
+1258 GQTGG
-1264 NANADGLKST
+1264 QNFADGVKGKEG
-1274 AEANKSA
+1274 AAKSA
-1281 GAELKNNAKNGAFDP
+1281 GSAVKNKAKEGATDP
-1296 NLFKMTGANNASG
+1296 NAFKAVGSKDSAG
-1309 FNGGILDGKGNAFS
+1309 FNNGVMGGKGGAYS
-1323 AGSGIGNSA
+1323 AGSSVGNSA
-1332 KSGAA
+1332 KSGAG

-1352 AQGIASGGMM
+1352 VNGILSGMGA
-1362 VAGAASALANKALAA
+1362 VGRAAASLANKALAA

-1383 SHSPSKESKKLGG
+1383 SHSPAKKSKKLGG
-1396 DFGTGYSL
+1396 DFGSGYSL
-1404 GIADKN
+1404 GIASKTKAVN
-1410 KAVTKAANNLVAS
+1410 KAASNLVAG

-1446 DAGLHSKNKSVGQ
+1446 DAGLHSKNKSSGQ

-1466 SSIEGYIGQQTNK
+1466 NSIEGYIVQQTNR

-1508 KEYAASITEKMQS
+1508 KEYAASITEKMKS

-1526 NVDPENPQ
+1526 NVDPENPK
-1534 SIQAE
+1534 SIQQE

-1566 ISDILESGVENGS
+1566 INDILESGVENGS

-1606 SKSMGNTAAN
+1606 SKAMGNTAAN

-1640 ENTAKSI
+1640 EKTAKSI

-1658 LRIHSPSRVAIELGK
+1658 LKIHSPSRVAIELGK

-1711 AITLPKISAEKALG
+1711 TINLPKISAEKALG

-1753 IKAIKESGAK
+1753 IKAIQQSGDR
-1763 PVILNLDGE
+1763 PINFYVDGKDIADNTNNHLGSSTS
-1772 VLANNSNNRI
+1772 LAFY
-1782 GSMTDLGLYGGGLL
+1782 GKGL

>member
-6 VVIEISLDDKKAD
+6 VVIEISLDDTKAD
-19 KQLDAFE
+19 KQLDTFE

-58 KDTFVNAFKSMGSA
+58 KDTFVNAFKSMGNA

-81 NFMRELPSNVQAAL
+81 SFMRELPANVGSAL

-109 AKASITAI
+109 AKASITAV
-117 KELGTSIKNTAVNIK
+117 KNLGTSIKNTAVNIK

-149 VKVSINVIKS
+149 VKTSINVIKS
-159 IPSAI
+159 IPGAI
-164 KSAGISIKSALV
+164 KSAGSSIKSALV
-176 SSLQAAKSAAISFAQ
+176 SSLQAAKMTAISFAQ
-191 TTVKVIRSIPS
+191 TSVNVIKSIPG
-202 AAKTAAVAVK
+202 AAKTAAVTVK
-212 DSFVVAYKAA
+212 NSFVVAYKAV

-235 AVKAIPSATKSAA
+235 AVKAIPNATKSAA
-248 LAVSSA
+248 LAISSA
-254 MKTAFSAVAS
+254 MKTAFSAVVS
-264 AAKTTGTTVKSAL
+264 AAKTTGTTVKTAL
-277 KTGFSAVK
+277 TTGFSAIK
-285 SGAKAA
+285 SGAKTA
-291 GQAGISALKGLGNI
+291 GQVGISALKGLGNI
-305 AKSTGSLIKSGL
+305 AKNTGSLIKNGL
-317 VSGFNAAKA
+317 VSGFNAARS

-339 KNSVEKPAEQARF
+339 KNSVERPAEQARF
-352 SVLKLAAALGLIA
+352 SILKLAAAFGLIA

-401 MTDLTA
+401 MKDLTA

-577 QALDVAKNTFKQ
+577 QALDVAKNAFKQ
-589 FAAVT
+589 FASVT

-613 IPVMVKLAPTILKVV
+613 IPVLIELAPILAKV
-628 SAMLAL
+628 AAGFI
-634 QAVSSVY
+634 AFNIISSVY
-641 VAFSNIGKMFVPLKN
+641 SKIAGLVGAIKGLASSGSLLGSIINTVRGSFLALKVALGSATAAFG
-656 GLFVI
+656 VI
-661 ATGFMKLAKTIRHPI
+661 A
-676 TAIKNL
+676 
-682 AFAIKYFIVTSGA
+682 A
-695 VIAIVGAVIAV
+695 VIGAVIAV

-757 KDVLKY
+757 KDILKY
-763 IGVGVWVAFGIVLA
+763 VGVGVWVAFGIVLA

-794 KGLQGL
+794 KALQGL
-800 YYAIKAAFQALSGDL
+800 YYALKAANQAAHWDL
-815 KGAKKSLEQ
+815 KGAKKSIEQ
-824 SKEAFVD
+824 SKDAFVD

-846 LTGTVEAFKQMGGE
+846 LTGTIESLKEMGGE
-860 AENTAKKTETSGK
+860 AEKTGTKAETSNK
-873 KIKETLKLVET
+873 KISSSLKLVES
-884 TAKQTETTVSK
+884 TAKQTEATVSK

-904 SGGVDQYGNKLS
+904 SGGVDQYGNKLN
-916 EKTKSFLNAAKDLY
+916 EKTKSFLNAAKELY
-930 GQYQESSK
+930 SNYQESAQ

-944 SAAMEKAQDL
+944 TAAMEKAQSL
-954 EGDKRKKAIADAN
+954 EGEKRKKVIADAN

-988 AKLLKENKWVDGTE
+988 AKLLKDNKWVDGTE

-1033 LLKLSNGKTL
+1033 LLKLANGKTL
-1043 NEKERSTSIEV
+1043 NEKERATSIEV
-1054 QKSLYADRKKAVET
+1054 QKSLYGDRKKAVET

-1075 LKKKKSDATTETEKA
+1075 LKRKKSDATTETEKA

-1104 TLAENLQKWASE
+1104 TLAGNLQKWASE
-1116 MNTIIANGGT
+1116 MNAIIANGGT

-1146 LSAVW
+1146 LGAVW

-1166 GLGAIM
+1166 GLAAVM

-1197 NINNDVMNT
+1197 KINDDVLNT
-1206 LSTLPNGMF
+1206 ISGLPNSMF
-1215 QNGQSGKDQF
+1215 LNGQSGKDQF
-1225 IAAIKSG
+1225 LLAIKSG

-1245 KLGASPLPGEMNN
+1245 KMGADPLPGEMEKN
-1258 IGKQGG
+1258 GKKSGDAQAKGV
-1264 NANADGLKST
+1264 KST

-1281 GAELKNNAKNGAFDP
+1281 GKEIKNNAKSGAFDP
-1296 NLFKMTGANNASG
+1296 NLFKMTGSKNSSG
-1309 FNGGILDGKGNAFS
+1309 FNNGILGGKDGAFS
-1323 AGSGIGNSA
+1323 AGTSVGGSA

-1344 GSDFASGY
+1344 GSDFAAGFANGIRSG
-1352 AQGIASGGMM
+1352 
-1362 VAGAASALANKALAA
+1362 AGAVGEAAASIAAKALAA

-1383 SHSPSKESKKLGG
+1383 SHSPSKKSKKLGG
-1396 DFGTGYSL
+1396 DFGSGYSL
-1404 GIADKN
+1404 GIASKT
-1410 KAVTKAANNLVAS
+1410 KAVTKAASNLVAG
-1423 ALGTESQIKKLSS
+1423 ALGTESQIKKLSN

-1446 DAGLHSKNKSVGQ
+1446 DAGLHSKNKSSGQ

-1466 SSIEGYIGQQTNK
+1466 NSIEGYIVQQTNR

-1566 ISDILESGVENGS
+1566 INDILEAGVENGS

-1628 LINGLNSQKKQL
+1628 LISGLNSQKKQL
-1640 ENTAKSI
+1640 EKTAKSI

-1658 LRIHSPSRVAIELGK
+1658 LKIHSPSRVAIELGK

-1690 VQSTNKMVDK
+1690 VQSTSKMVDK

-1711 AITLPKISAEKALG
+1711 TINLPKISAEKALG

-1753 IKAIKESGAK
+1753 IKAIQQSGDR
-1763 PVILNLDGE
+1763 PIIFNVDGKDIADNTNNHLGSSTS
-1772 VLANNSNNRI
+1772 LAFY
-1782 GSMTDLGLYGGGLL
+1782 GKGL